1 MSKKVDE
8 RVVEMRFENGQFEK
22 GVAQSTESLNKL
34 KKSLNLE
41 GAAKGLENVNSAA
54 KNASGIESLAA
65 SLEKVEHRFS
75 TMGIVG
81 MRVIENLTDSA
92 MRFAKKTVGFVTNG
106 IINGGKRRAMNLEN
120 ANFQLQ
126 GLLKNE
132 EAVAAVMKN
141 VSDAVDGTA
150 YSLDAAAK
158 VASQLAAS
166 GMKAG
171 DEMFSA
177 LRGVAG
183 VAAMTNS
190 SYEDIG
196 RIFTQVAGQGR
207 MMGDQLLQL
216 SGRGMN
222 AAATLANY
230 LTKVGDGTKYTEA
243 QIRDMVSKGQIS
255 FNTFAAAMDD
265 AFGEHAKAA
274 NSTFEGALSNIK
286 SALGRIGAD
295 FIKPLIA
302 QNGPFVNLFNAIRKK
317 VNQIHEITKPIA
329 EWTTKT
335 IGNMVNK
342 LAGFLEKLNIKNPFA
357 KVNGGDVAKT
367 TKDFNSAADAVGNAA
382 QSLEHFQD
390 IAVRVI
396 RGEFG
401 NGAERVKALANA
413 GEDYAK
419 VQTLVNKVWLRNGKN
434 WSDCTVKA
442 EELEEVI
449 GSLSDTE
456 LKSLGYTEEQ
466 SESLKNLAQQAKETG
481 KPISELINNLQTPTK
496 KGLFLDAIQN
506 GLKGL
511 SKVLK
516 TVKTAWNS
524 VFSPKNLSDG
534 VYKAV
539 ENLHALSEKFVMTD
553 ETADKLQRTF
563 SGLFSALSVVKNFV
577 GGTVAV
583 VLRVVSKLLSS
594 LHISLL
600 DVTAAVGDAITK
612 FKEWL
617 NSNNI
622 FVRTFGAIATNA
634 QKAALAI
641 RDWVKAFTELPVVQ
655 KTVTSVKT
663 AIVNAFNAT
672 KEVFSD
678 GKKRIADF
686 IDNWKDLDKIT
697 LDNLKA
703 MLIDFK
709 KNVLDEFFK
718 VNFNFSFKGITNKI
732 KGLKTSMK
740 TELKSATNI
749 LDGFKTSLFKLAE
762 EARSKIHMGDI
773 FGYGM
778 AALMVKSVMDIG
790 KSLEMLEG
798 PLAGVTSVV
807 KGLAGIERS
816 ISKYIDAKTFIDRSK
831 AINVLA
837 TAIVKLAIAVALL
850 VASMYV
856 INDINQNGE
865 LSMPLLT
872 LIGLMGT
879 LALLAYAV
887 SKVNFSGIA
896 KISGIMFSIGG
907 AITLLALSLKTLD
920 GLSDDIETTCK
931 KAVVLFGLMLVL
943 GLVAMALGKY
953 VPEFSK
959 GSIALIAFSAS
970 IYILAKALKVIS
982 KIDMRGLGRSFA
994 TIAGLIV
1001 VLGIAARGLKG
1012 ISFSGGV
1019 ALIAMVIAL
1028 KILMS
1033 ALDDLCN
1040 FDGTRIAENLLT
1052 IIGILWILAALMAI
1066 TNLAGVNAAKGGIG
1080 MLALAGAM
1088 YTMVKVIKAMAEI
1101 SQDDLKRI
1109 KPILISLLGIFGVL
1123 IVVSNLAGQF
1133 AHRAGM
1139 MLMMA
1144 AGSLLILTGVI
1155 VVLKNMS
1162 PDGLWRAVGVI
1173 AVLEAMFAGL
1183 IAVTHLAK
1191 NCKSTLVLLTV
1202 TIAMMTVA
1210 LMTLAHLDPASLDA
1224 AKSALASIIATFAL
1238 LVAAT
1243 GMFKDEDLAKKFG
1256 GLMSLVLVT
1265 GILATIIVGMAKLS
1279 PDQALP
1285 CAQALATLLTA
1296 LATSLFILSIAGK
1309 DADEAMKAAYKMTG
1323 VVAILGATLIVMSA
1337 LNVSNA
1343 VENATALS
1351 LLLLALSASMVI
1363 LFTFGGDVGKKAII
1377 SAYLMSGV
1385 LAILG
1390 LVLAEMTA
1398 LNVSNA
1404 MENAKALSLLIV
1416 SLSEACVLLGVVGIF
1431 GKEAIAGVGVLAALI
1446 VAIGGIMYGIGVLA
1460 QHQSS
1465 MDEFLDHGIV
1475 TLGKIGEG
1483 LGNFIGSFVKMFAET
1498 AASALPSIGT
1508 SLSMFMVNLMPFIT
1522 AGKTIGSD
1530 TSLLDGIVAITKAV
1544 LLLTAADFL
1553 SGITSLIG
1561 LGTSFTGLS
1570 EKFTAIGEAMVAFSN
1585 ATAGV
1590 NSEQVTASA
1599 EAAASLA
1606 EVFKSLPKEGGWF
1619 QTVFG
1624 EQDLSGFSAKLEDFG
1639 NALTSYGNSVADL
1652 KVDAINNSVPAANSL
1667 VGILKTLPNSG
1678 GTLQTFLGSKDM
1690 ESFSNDLSGFGT
1702 ALVNYGN
1709 SVANLK
1715 VSAIKDSVP
1724 AAEGLADFMKALPS
1738 SGGTWQKVFGNK
1750 NASNFGGQ
1758 LETFGTSMKNLSDTL
1773 SGVKFSYYDS
1783 AATALNTITE
1793 AVTNFDVGS
1802 LNYIVTSIGG
1812 LGARASTA
1820 FTTNVEQSTI
1830 KNAFDAPLNKAVS
1843 SVRSCMSKFYS
1854 AGSYLVTG
1862 FVNGI
1867 RDNIYRAQLAAIKMA
1882 NDTELAARSELDIN
1896 SPSKVFRKIGAGVPE
1911 GFAQGIERFSY
1922 LGIRAVEGMSD
1933 NAIDATS
1940 KVLSSITAVLTD
1952 DVNSQPTIRPIVDL
1966 SNVESS
1972 SDAISNMLAID
1983 PTVSAFSNVRSI
1995 SAMMNRN
2002 QNGANDDIVSAIN
2015 DLGKTIGKAS
2025 GDTYQ
2030 INGITYDSGSEVSEA
2045 IQTLIRASIIEGR
2058 R

>member
-41 GAAKGLENVNSAA
+41 GAAKGLENVNSTA
-54 KNASGIESLAA
+54 KNTSGIESLAA

-132 EAVAAVMKN
+132 EAVAAVMQN

-171 DEMFSA
+171 DQMFSA

-222 AAATLANY
+222 AAATLASY
-230 LTKVGDGTKYTEA
+230 LTKIGDGTKYTEA

-255 FNTFAAAMDD
+255 FDTFAAAMDD

-317 VNQIHEITKPIA
+317 INQIHEITKPIA

-342 LAGFLEKLNIKNPFA
+342 LAGFLEKLDIKNPFA
-357 KVNGGDVAKT
+357 KVNSGDVAKT
-367 TKDFNSAADAVGNAA
+367 TKAFNSAADAVGNAA

-466 SESLKNLAQQAKETG
+466 SESLKNLAQQAKDTG

-496 KGLFLDAIQN
+496 KDLFLDAIQN

-516 TVKTAWNS
+516 TVKTAWND
-524 VFSPKNLSDG
+524 VFSPKSLSDG

-553 ETADKLQRTF
+553 ETADKLRRTF

-583 VLRVVSKLLSS
+583 ALRVVSKLLSS

-641 RDWVKAFTELPVVQ
+641 RDWIKAFIELPVVQ

-672 KEVFSD
+672 KEAFSD

-709 KNVLDEFFK
+709 KNVLDEFFR
-718 VNFNFSFKGITNKI
+718 VNFNFSFKGITNKV

-740 TELKSATNI
+740 TELKSATSI
-749 LDGFKTSLFKLAE
+749 LDGFKTSLFNLAE
-762 EARSKIHMGDI
+762 EVRSKVRIGDI

-778 AALMVKSVMDIG
+778 AALMVKSVMGIG

-798 PLAGVTSVV
+798 PIAGVTSVV
-807 KGLAGIERS
+807 KGLAGIEKS

-865 LSMPLLT
+865 LSTPLLT
-872 LIGLMGT
+872 LIGLMGM

-907 AITLLALSLKTLD
+907 AIALLALALKTMD
-920 GLSDDIETTCK
+920 GLSSDDKTYK
-931 KAVVLFGLMLVL
+931 NAVVLIALIGVL
-943 GLVAMALGKY
+943 GVVAVALGER
-953 VPEFSK
+953 VSQLSK
-959 GSIALIAFSAS
+959 GSIAIIAFAAAV
-970 IYILAKALKVIS
+970 YILAKALKSIS
-982 KIDMRGLGRSFA
+982 KIDKDSLNRSFA
-994 TIAGLIV
+994 TLVGLI
-1001 VLGIAARGLKG
+1001 LALSIAAQGLTG
-1012 ISFSGGV
+1012 LSFSGGV
-1019 ALIAMVIAL
+1019 GLIAMVIAL
-1028 KILMS
+1028 KLLMS

-1040 FDGTRIAENLLT
+1040 FDGNKIAENLLT
-1052 IIGILWILAALMAI
+1052 IIGILGILAALMAI
-1066 TNLAGVNAAKGGIG
+1066 TNLAGTNAATGGIG
-1080 MLALAGAM
+1080 MLALAAAM
-1088 YTMVKVIKAMAEI
+1088 YTMVKAVKAMAEI

-1109 KPILISLLGIFGVL
+1109 TPILISLLGIFGVL
-1123 IVVSNLAGQF
+1123 IAVSNLAGQF

-1139 MLMMA
+1139 MLLMA

-1162 PDGLWRAVGVI
+1162 PDGLWKAVGVI

-1191 NCKSTLVLLTV
+1191 DCKSTLVLLTV

-1224 AKSALASIIATFAL
+1224 AKSALASVIATFAL
-1238 LVAAT
+1238 LVAVT
-1243 GMFKDEDLAKKFG
+1243 GMFKGEDLAKKFG

-1265 GILATIIVGMAKLS
+1265 GILAAIIVGMAKLS

-1285 CAQALATLLTA
+1285 CAQALAVLLTA
-1296 LATSLFILSIAGK
+1296 LAASLFILSIAGK
-1309 DADEAMKAAYKMTG
+1309 DADEAMAAAYKMTG
-1323 VVAILGATLIVMSA
+1323 VVLILGAILTAMSA
-1337 LNVSNA
+1337 LNASNA
-1343 VENATALS
+1343 VENAKGLS
-1351 LLLLALSASMVI
+1351 LLLLALSTSMVI
-1363 LFTFGGDVGKKAII
+1363 LSTFGGDVSGKAII
-1377 SAYLMSGV
+1377 AAYAMSGV

-1404 MENAKALSLLIV
+1404 IENAAALSILVV
-1416 SLSEACVLLGVVGIF
+1416 SLSTACVLLAFAGSLGAA
-1431 GKEAIAGVGVLAALI
+1431 AIIGVGSLAALI
-1446 VAIGGIMYGIGVLA
+1446 VAIGGIMYGIGALS
-1460 QHQSS
+1460 QYQPS

-1498 AASALPSIGT
+1498 AASALPSIAT
-1508 SLSMFMVNLMPFIT
+1508 SLSMFMVNLMPFVT
-1522 AGKTIGSD
+1522 AGKMIGSD

-1553 SGITSLIG
+1553 SGLASLIG

-1570 EKFTAIGEAMVAFSN
+1570 EKFKAIGEAMTAFSN
-1585 ATAGV
+1585 ATTDV
-1590 NSEQVTASA
+1590 NSEQIKASA
-1599 EAAASLA
+1599 EAAASLT
-1606 EVFKSLPKEGGWF
+1606 EVLKSLPKEGGWW

-1624 EQDLSGFSAKLEDFG
+1624 EQDLSGFSSKLEDFG
-1639 NALTSYGNSVADL
+1639 NALTSYGNSVAEL

-1667 VGILKTLPNSG
+1667 VEVLKSLPNSG
-1678 GTLQTFLGSKDM
+1678 GTLQKFLGNKDM
-1690 ESFSNDLSGFGT
+1690 TSFSNDISGFGT
-1702 ALVNYGN
+1702 ALVNYGE
-1709 SVANLK
+1709 SVTDLK
-1715 VSAIKDSVP
+1715 VDAIKNSVP
-1724 AAEGLADFMKALPS
+1724 AAEALADFVKALPS
-1738 SGGTWQKVFGNK
+1738 SGGAWQKVFGNK
-1750 NASNFGGQ
+1750 NASDFSNQ
-1758 LETFGTSMKNLSDTL
+1758 LEALGTSMKNLSNTL
-1773 SGVKFSYYDS
+1773 SEVEFSYYDS
-1783 AATALNTITE
+1783 AATALNSITE
-1793 AVTNFDVGS
+1793 AVANFNVGS
-1802 LNYIVTSIGG
+1802 LNSIVTSIGG
-1812 LGARASTA
+1812 LGTQASTA
-1820 FTTNVEQSTI
+1820 FTTNVEQSAI

-1843 SVRSCMSKFYS
+1843 SARSGMSKFYD
-1854 AGSYLVTG
+1854 AGRYLVAG
-1862 FVNGI
+1862 FANGI
-1867 RDNIYRAQLAAIKMA
+1867 RDNIYLAQRAAIA
-1882 NDTELAARSELDIN
+1882 LADNTESAARSRLRIN

-1922 LGIRAVEGMSD
+1922 LGTMAVNDMSND
-1933 NAIDATS
+1933 VIDSAS
-1940 KVLSSITAVLTD
+1940 KVLSNVTAALTD
-1952 DVNSQPTIRPIVDL
+1952 DVNTQPMIRPIVDL

-1972 SDAISNMLAID
+1972 SDAISNMLAMD
-1983 PTVSAFSNVRSI
+1983 PTVSAFSNVHSI

-2002 QNGANDDIVSAIN
+2002 QNGVNDDVVSAIK

-2030 INGITYDSGSEVSEA
+2030 INGITYDSGSEVSDA

>member
-54 KNASGIESLAA
+54 KNTSGIESLAA

-92 MRFAKKTVGFVTNG
+92 MRFAKKTVGFVTGG

-132 EAVAAVMKN
+132 EAVAAVMQN

-171 DEMFSA
+171 DQMFSA

-222 AAATLANY
+222 AAATLASY
-230 LTKVGDGTKYTEA
+230 LTKIGDGTKYTEA

-255 FNTFAAAMDD
+255 FDTFAAAMDD

-342 LAGFLEKLNIKNPFA
+342 LAGFLEKLDIKNPFA

-367 TKDFNSAADAVGNAA
+367 TKAFNSAADAVGSAA

-401 NGAERVKALANA
+401 NGAERIKALANA

-466 SESLKNLAQQAKETG
+466 SESLKNLAQQAKDTG

-496 KGLFLDAIQN
+496 KDLFLDAIQN

-524 VFSPKNLSDG
+524 VFSPKSLSDG

-553 ETADKLQRTF
+553 ETADKLRRTF
-563 SGLFSALSVVKNFV
+563 SGLFSVLSVIKNFV
-577 GGTVAV
+577 GGTVAI

-622 FVRTFGAIATNA
+622 FVRTFGAIAANA

-641 RDWVKAFTELPVVQ
+641 RDWVKAFIELPVVQ
-655 KTVTSVKT
+655 KTVASVKT

-672 KEVFSD
+672 KEAFSD

-686 IDNWKDLDKIT
+686 IDRWKDLDKIT

-718 VNFNFSFKGITNKI
+718 VNFNFSFKGITNKV

-749 LDGFKTSLFKLAE
+749 LDGFKTSLFNLAE
-762 EARSKIHMGDI
+762 EVRSKIHMGDI

-778 AALMVKSVMDIG
+778 AALMVKSVMGIG

-798 PLAGVTSVV
+798 PIAGVTSVV
-807 KGLAGIERS
+807 KGLAGIEKS
-816 ISKYIDAKTFIDRSK
+816 ISKYIDAKTFIDKAK
-831 AINVLA
+831 AINVLSSA
-837 TAIVKLAIAVALL
+837 VVKLAIAVALL

-856 INDINQNGE
+856 INEINQNGE
-865 LSMPLLT
+865 LSTPLLT
-872 LIGLMGT
+872 LIGLMGM
-879 LALLAYAV
+879 LALLSYTV

-907 AITLLALSLKTLD
+907 AIALLALALKTMD
-920 GLSDDIETTCK
+920 GLSSDDKTYK
-931 KAVVLFGLMLVL
+931 NAVVLIALIGVL
-943 GLVAMALGKY
+943 GVVAVALGER
-953 VPEFSK
+953 VPQLSK
-959 GSIALIAFSAS
+959 GSIAIIAFAAAV
-970 IYILAKALKVIS
+970 YILAKALKSIS
-982 KIDMRGLGRSFA
+982 KIDKDSLNRSFA
-994 TIAGLIV
+994 TLVGLI
-1001 VLGIAARGLKG
+1001 LALSIAAQGLKG
-1012 ISFSGGV
+1012 LSFSGGV
-1019 ALIAMVIAL
+1019 GLIAMVIAL
-1028 KILMS
+1028 KLLMS

-1040 FDGTRIAENLLT
+1040 FDGNKIAENLLT
-1052 IIGILWILAALMAI
+1052 IIGILGILAALMAI
-1066 TNLAGVNAAKGGIG
+1066 TNLAGTNAATGGIG
-1080 MLALAGAM
+1080 MLALAAAM
-1088 YTMVKVIKAMAEI
+1088 YTMVKAVKAMAEI

-1109 KPILISLLGIFGVL
+1109 TPILISLLGIFGVL
-1123 IVVSNLAGQF
+1123 IAVSNLAGQF

-1139 MLMMA
+1139 MLLMA

-1162 PDGLWRAVGVI
+1162 PDGLWKAVGVI

-1191 NCKSTLVLLTV
+1191 DCKSTLVLLTV

-1224 AKSALASIIATFAL
+1224 AKSALASVIATFAL
-1238 LVAAT
+1238 LVAVT
-1243 GMFKDEDLAKKFG
+1243 GMFKGEDLAKKFG

-1265 GILATIIVGMAKLS
+1265 GILAAIIVGMAKLS

-1285 CAQALATLLTA
+1285 CAQALAVLLTA
-1296 LATSLFILSIAGK
+1296 LAASLFILSIAGK
-1309 DADEAMKAAYKMTG
+1309 DADEAMAAAYKMTG
-1323 VVAILGATLIVMSA
+1323 VVLILGAILTAMSA
-1337 LNVSNA
+1337 LNASNA
-1343 VENATALS
+1343 VENAKGLS
-1351 LLLLALSASMVI
+1351 LLLLALSTSMVI
-1363 LFTFGGDVGKKAII
+1363 LSTFGGDVSGKAII
-1377 SAYLMSGV
+1377 AAYAMSGV

-1404 MENAKALSLLIV
+1404 IENAAALSILVV
-1416 SLSEACVLLGVVGIF
+1416 SLSTACVLLAFAGSLGAA
-1431 GKEAIAGVGVLAALI
+1431 AIIGVGSLAALI
-1446 VAIGGIMYGIGVLA
+1446 VAIGGIMYGIGALS
-1460 QHQSS
+1460 QYQPS

-1498 AASALPSIGT
+1498 AASALPSIAT
-1508 SLSMFMVNLMPFIT
+1508 SLSMFMVNLMPFVM
-1522 AGKTIGSD
+1522 AGKMIGSD

-1553 SGITSLIG
+1553 SGIASLIG

-1585 ATAGV
+1585 ATTGV
-1590 NSEQVTASA
+1590 NSEQIKASA

-1606 EVFKSLPKEGGWF
+1606 EVFNSLPKEGGWF

-1624 EQDLSGFSAKLEDFG
+1624 EQDLSGFSSKLEDFG
-1639 NALTSYGNSVADL
+1639 NALTSYGNSVAEL

-1667 VGILKTLPNSG
+1667 VEVLKSLPNSG
-1678 GTLQTFLGSKDM
+1678 GTLQKFLGNKDM
-1690 ESFSNDLSGFGT
+1690 TSFSNDISGFGT
-1702 ALVNYGN
+1702 ALVNYGE
-1709 SVANLK
+1709 SVTDLK
-1715 VSAIKDSVP
+1715 VDAIKNSVP
-1724 AAEGLADFMKALPS
+1724 AAEALADFVKALPS
-1738 SGGTWQKVFGNK
+1738 SGGAWQKVFGNK
-1750 NASNFGGQ
+1750 NASDFSNQ
-1758 LETFGTSMKNLSDTL
+1758 LEALGTSMKNLSNTL
-1773 SGVKFSYYDS
+1773 SEVEFSYYDS
-1783 AATALNTITE
+1783 AATALNSITE
-1793 AVTNFDVGS
+1793 AVANFNVGS
-1802 LNYIVTSIGG
+1802 LNSIVTSIGG
-1812 LGARASTA
+1812 LGTRASTA
-1820 FTTNVEQSTI
+1820 FTTNVEQSAI

-1843 SVRSCMSKFYS
+1843 SARSGMSKFYD
-1854 AGSYLVTG
+1854 AGRYLVAG
-1862 FVNGI
+1862 FANGI
-1867 RDNIYRAQLAAIKMA
+1867 RDNIYLAQRAAIA
-1882 NDTELAARSELDIN
+1882 LADNTESAARSRLHIN

-1922 LGIRAVEGMSD
+1922 LGARAVESMSND
-1933 NAIDATS
+1933 AIGSAS
-1940 KVLSSITAVLTD
+1940 KVLSNVTAALTD
-1952 DVNSQPTIRPIVDL
+1952 DVNTQPTIRPIVDL
-1966 SNVESS
+1966 SNVENS
-1972 SDAISNMLAID
+1972 SDAISNMLAMD
-1983 PTVSAFSNVRSI
+1983 PTVSAFSNVHSI

-2002 QNGANDDIVSAIN
+2002 QNGANDDVVSAIK

-2030 INGITYDSGSEVSEA
+2030 INGITYDSGSEVSDA

>member
-41 GAAKGLENVNSAA
+41 GAAKGLENVNSTA
-54 KNASGIESLAA
+54 KNTSGIESLAA

-132 EAVAAVMKN
+132 EAVAAVMQN

-171 DEMFSA
+171 DQMFSA

-222 AAATLANY
+222 AAATLASY
-230 LTKVGDGTKYTEA
+230 LTKIGDGTKYTEA

-255 FNTFAAAMDD
+255 FDIFAAAMDD

-342 LAGFLEKLNIKNPFA
+342 LAGFLEKLDIKNPFA

-367 TKDFNSAADAVGNAA
+367 TKAFNSAADAVGNAA

-466 SESLKNLAQQAKETG
+466 SESLKNLAQQAKDTG

-496 KGLFLDAIQN
+496 KDLFLDAIQN

-516 TVKTAWNS
+516 TVKTAWND
-524 VFSPKNLSDG
+524 VFSPKSLSDG

-553 ETADKLQRTF
+553 ETADKLRRTF

-583 VLRVVSKLLSS
+583 ALRVVSKLLSS

-641 RDWVKAFTELPVVQ
+641 RDWIKAFIELPVVQ

-678 GKKRIADF
+678 GRKRIADF

-718 VNFNFSFKGITNKI
+718 VNFNFSFKGITNKV

-740 TELKSATNI
+740 TELRSATSI
-749 LDGFKTSLFKLAE
+749 LDGFKTSLFNLAE
-762 EARSKIHMGDI
+762 EVRSKVRIGDI

-807 KGLAGIERS
+807 EGLAGIEKS

-865 LSMPLLT
+865 LSTPLLT
-872 LIGLMGT
+872 LIGLMGM

-896 KISGIMFSIGG
+896 KISGTMFSIGG
-907 AITLLALSLKTLD
+907 AIALLALALKTMD
-920 GLSDDIETTCK
+920 GLSSDDKTYK
-931 KAVVLFGLMLVL
+931 NAVVLIALIGVL
-943 GLVAMALGKY
+943 GVVAVALGER
-953 VPEFSK
+953 VPQFSK
-959 GSIALIAFSAS
+959 GSIAIIAFAAA
-970 IYILAKALKVIS
+970 IYILAKALKSIS
-982 KIDMRGLGRSFA
+982 KIDKDSLNRSFA
-994 TIAGLIV
+994 TLVGLI
-1001 VLGIAARGLKG
+1001 LALSIAAQGLKG
-1012 ISFSGGV
+1012 LSFSGGV
-1019 ALIAMVIAL
+1019 GLIAMVIAL
-1028 KILMS
+1028 KLLMS

-1040 FDGTRIAENLLT
+1040 FDGNKIAENLLT
-1052 IIGILWILAALMAI
+1052 IIGILGILAALMAI
-1066 TNLAGVNAAKGGIG
+1066 TNLAGTNAATGGIG
-1080 MLALAGAM
+1080 MLALAAAM
-1088 YTMVKVIKAMAEI
+1088 YTMVKAVKAMAEI

-1109 KPILISLLGIFGVL
+1109 TPILISLLGIFGVL
-1123 IVVSNLAGQF
+1123 IAVSNLAGQF

-1139 MLMMA
+1139 MLLMA
-1144 AGSLLILTGVI
+1144 AGSLLILTGAI

-1162 PDGLWRAVGVI
+1162 PDGLWKAVGVI

-1191 NCKSTLVLLTV
+1191 DCKSTLVLLTV

-1224 AKSALASIIATFAL
+1224 AKSALASVIATFAL
-1238 LVAAT
+1238 LVAVT
-1243 GMFKDEDLAKKFG
+1243 GMFKGEDLAKKFG

-1265 GILATIIVGMAKLS
+1265 GILAAIIVGMAKLS

-1285 CAQALATLLTA
+1285 CAQALAVLLTA
-1296 LATSLFILSIAGK
+1296 LAASLFILSIAGK
-1309 DADEAMKAAYKMTG
+1309 DADEAMAAAYKMTG
-1323 VVAILGATLIVMSA
+1323 VVLILGAILTAMSA
-1337 LNVSNA
+1337 LNASNA
-1343 VENATALS
+1343 VENAKGLS
-1351 LLLLALSASMVI
+1351 LLLLALSTSMVI
-1363 LFTFGGDVGKKAII
+1363 LSTFGGNVSGKAII
-1377 SAYLMSGV
+1377 AAYAMSGV

-1404 MENAKALSLLIV
+1404 IENAAALSILVV
-1416 SLSEACVLLGVVGIF
+1416 SLSTACVLLAFAGSLGAA
-1431 GKEAIAGVGVLAALI
+1431 AIIGVGSLAALI
-1446 VAIGGIMYGIGVLA
+1446 VAIGGIMYGIGALS
-1460 QHQSS
+1460 QYQPS

-1498 AASALPSIGT
+1498 AASALPSIAT
-1508 SLSMFMVNLMPFIT
+1508 SLSMFMVNLMPFVT
-1522 AGKTIGSD
+1522 AGKMIGSD

-1553 SGITSLIG
+1553 SGIASLIG

-1585 ATAGV
+1585 ATTGV
-1590 NSEQVTASA
+1590 NSEQIKASA

-1606 EVFKSLPKEGGWF
+1606 EVFNSLPKEGGWF

-1624 EQDLSGFSAKLEDFG
+1624 EQDLSGFSSKLEDFG
-1639 NALTSYGNSVADL
+1639 NALTSYGNSVAEL

-1667 VGILKTLPNSG
+1667 VEVLKSLPNSG
-1678 GTLQTFLGSKDM
+1678 GTLQKFLGNKDM
-1690 ESFSNDLSGFGT
+1690 TSFSNDISGFGT
-1702 ALVNYGN
+1702 ALVNYGE
-1709 SVANLK
+1709 SVTDLK
-1715 VSAIKDSVP
+1715 VDAIKNSVP
-1724 AAEGLADFMKALPS
+1724 AAEALADFVKALPS
-1738 SGGTWQKVFGNK
+1738 SGGAWQKVFGNK
-1750 NASNFGGQ
+1750 NASDFSNQ
-1758 LETFGTSMKNLSDTL
+1758 LEALGTSMKNLSNTL
-1773 SGVKFSYYDS
+1773 SEVEFSYYDS
-1783 AATALNTITE
+1783 AATALNSITE
-1793 AVTNFDVGS
+1793 AVANFNVGS
-1802 LNYIVTSIGG
+1802 LNSIVTSIGG
-1812 LGARASTA
+1812 LGTQASTT
-1820 FTTNVEQSTI
+1820 FTTNVENSAI

-1843 SVRSCMSKFYS
+1843 SARSSMSKFYD
-1854 AGSYLVTG
+1854 AGRYLVAG
-1862 FVNGI
+1862 FANGI
-1867 RDNIYRAQLAAIKMA
+1867 RDNIYLAQRAAIA
-1882 NDTELAARSELDIN
+1882 LADNTESAARSRLHIN
-1896 SPSKVFRKIGAGVPE
+1896 SPSKVFRNIGAGVPE

-1922 LGIRAVEGMSD
+1922 LGARAVESMSND
-1933 NAIDATS
+1933 AIGSAS
-1940 KVLSSITAVLTD
+1940 KVLSNVTAALTD
-1952 DVNSQPTIRPIVDL
+1952 DVNTQPTIRPIVDL
-1966 SNVESS
+1966 SNVENS
-1972 SDAISNMLAID
+1972 SDAISNMLAMD
-1983 PTVSAFSNVRSI
+1983 PTVSAFSNVHSI

-2002 QNGANDDIVSAIN
+2002 QNGANDDVVSAIK

-2030 INGITYDSGSEVSEA
+2030 INGITYDSGSEVSDA

>member
-41 GAAKGLENVNSAA
+41 GAAKGLENVNSTA
-54 KNASGIESLAA
+54 KNTSGIESLAA

-132 EAVAAVMKN
+132 EAVAAVMQN

-171 DEMFSA
+171 DQMFSA

-222 AAATLANY
+222 AAATLASY
-230 LTKVGDGTKYTEA
+230 LTKIGDGTKYTEA

-255 FNTFAAAMDD
+255 FDTFAAAMDD

-342 LAGFLEKLNIKNPFA
+342 LAGFLEKLDIKNPFA

-367 TKDFNSAADAVGNAA
+367 TKAFNSAADAVDNAA

-419 VQTLVNKVWLRNGKN
+419 VQTLVNKVWLRNGNN

-466 SESLKNLAQQAKETG
+466 SESLKNLAQQAKDTG

-496 KGLFLDAIQN
+496 KNLFLDAIQN

-516 TVKTAWNS
+516 TVKTAWND
-524 VFSPKNLSDG
+524 VFSPKSLSDG

-553 ETADKLQRTF
+553 ETADKLRRTF

-583 VLRVVSKLLSS
+583 ALRVVSKLLSS

-634 QKAALAI
+634 QKAVLAI
-641 RDWVKAFTELPVVQ
+641 RDWIKAFIELPVVQ

-672 KEVFSD
+672 KEAFSD
-678 GKKRIADF
+678 GRKRIADF

-718 VNFNFSFKGITNKI
+718 VNFNFSFKGITNKV

-740 TELKSATNI
+740 TELRSATSI
-749 LDGFKTSLFKLAE
+749 LDGFKTSLFNLAE
-762 EARSKIHMGDI
+762 EVRSKVRIGYI

-798 PLAGVTSVV
+798 PIAGVTSVV
-807 KGLAGIERS
+807 KGLAGIEKS
-816 ISKYIDAKTFIDRSK
+816 ISKYIDAKTFIDKAK
-831 AINVLA
+831 AINVLSSA
-837 TAIVKLAIAVALL
+837 VVKLAIAVALL

-856 INDINQNGE
+856 INEINQNGE
-865 LSMPLLT
+865 LSTPLLT
-872 LIGLMGT
+872 LIGLMGM

-907 AITLLALSLKTLD
+907 AIALLALALKTMD
-920 GLSDDIETTCK
+920 GLSSDDKTYK
-931 KAVVLFGLMLVL
+931 NAVVLIALIGVL
-943 GLVAMALGKY
+943 GVVAVALGER
-953 VPEFSK
+953 VPQLSK
-959 GSIALIAFSAS
+959 GSIAIIAFAAAV
-970 IYILAKALKVIS
+970 YILAKALKSVS
-982 KIDMRGLGRSFA
+982 KIDKDSLNRSFA
-994 TIAGLIV
+994 TLVGLI
-1001 VLGIAARGLKG
+1001 LALSIAAQGLKG
-1012 ISFSGGV
+1012 LSFSGGV
-1019 ALIAMVIAL
+1019 GLIAMVIAL
-1028 KILMS
+1028 KLLMS

-1040 FDGTRIAENLLT
+1040 FDGNKISENLLT
-1052 IIGILWILAALMAI
+1052 IIGILGILAALMAI
-1066 TNLAGVNAAKGGIG
+1066 TNLAGTNAATGGIG
-1080 MLALAGAM
+1080 MLALAAAM
-1088 YTMVKVIKAMAEI
+1088 YTMVKAVKAMAEI

-1109 KPILISLLGIFGVL
+1109 TPILISLLGIFGVL
-1123 IVVSNLAGQF
+1123 IAVSNLAGQF

-1139 MLMMA
+1139 MLLMA

-1162 PDGLWRAVGVI
+1162 PDGLWKAVGVI

-1191 NCKSTLVLLTV
+1191 DCKSTLVLLTV

-1224 AKSALASIIATFAL
+1224 AKSALASVIATFAL
-1238 LVAAT
+1238 LVAVI
-1243 GMFKDEDLAKKFG
+1243 GMFKGEDLAKKFG

-1265 GILATIIVGMAKLS
+1265 GILAAIIVGMAKLS

-1285 CAQALATLLTA
+1285 CAQALAVLLTA
-1296 LATSLFILSIAGK
+1296 LAASLFILSIAGK
-1309 DADEAMKAAYKMTG
+1309 DADEAMAAAYKMTG
-1323 VVAILGATLIVMSA
+1323 VVLILGAILTAMSA
-1337 LNVSNA
+1337 LNASNA
-1343 VENATALS
+1343 VENAKGLS
-1351 LLLLALSASMVI
+1351 LLLLALSTSMVI
-1363 LFTFGGDVGKKAII
+1363 LSTFGGDVSGKAII
-1377 SAYLMSGV
+1377 AAYAMSGV

-1404 MENAKALSLLIV
+1404 IENAAALSILVV
-1416 SLSEACVLLGVVGIF
+1416 SLSTACVLLAFAGSLGAA
-1431 GKEAIAGVGVLAALI
+1431 AIIGVGSLAALI
-1446 VAIGGIMYGIGVLA
+1446 VAIGGIMYGIGALS
-1460 QHQSS
+1460 QYQPS

-1498 AASALPSIGT
+1498 AASALPSIAT
-1508 SLSMFMVNLMPFIT
+1508 SLSMFMVNLMPFVT
-1522 AGKTIGSD
+1522 AGKMIGSD
-1530 TSLLDGIVAITKAV
+1530 TSLLDGIVAIIKAV

-1553 SGITSLIG
+1553 SGIASLIG

-1585 ATAGV
+1585 ATTGV
-1590 NSEQVTASA
+1590 NSEQIKASA

-1606 EVFKSLPKEGGWF
+1606 EVFNSLPKEGGWF

-1624 EQDLSGFSAKLEDFG
+1624 EQDLSGFSSKLEDFG
-1639 NALTSYGNSVADL
+1639 NALTSYGNSVAEL

-1667 VGILKTLPNSG
+1667 VEVLKSLPNSG
-1678 GTLQTFLGSKDM
+1678 GTLQKFLGNKDM
-1690 ESFSNDLSGFGT
+1690 TSFSNDISGFGT
-1702 ALVNYGN
+1702 ALVSYGE
-1709 SVANLK
+1709 SVTDLK
-1715 VSAIKDSVP
+1715 VDAIKNSVP
-1724 AAEGLADFMKALPS
+1724 AAEALADFVKALPS
-1738 SGGTWQKVFGNK
+1738 SGGAWQKVFGNK
-1750 NASNFGGQ
+1750 NASDFSNQ
-1758 LETFGTSMKNLSDTL
+1758 LEALGTSMKNLSNTL
-1773 SGVKFSYYDS
+1773 SEVEFSYYDS
-1783 AATALNTITE
+1783 AATALNSITE
-1793 AVTNFDVGS
+1793 AVANFNVDS
-1802 LNYIVTSIGG
+1802 LNSIVTSIGG
-1812 LGARASTA
+1812 LGTQASTT
-1820 FTTNVEQSTI
+1820 FTTNVENSTI

-1843 SVRSCMSKFYS
+1843 SARSGMSKFYD
-1854 AGSYLVTG
+1854 AGRYLVAG
-1862 FVNGI
+1862 FANGI
-1867 RDNIYRAQLAAIKMA
+1867 RDNIYLAQRAAIA
-1882 NDTELAARSELDIN
+1882 LADHTESAARSRLHIN

-1922 LGIRAVEGMSD
+1922 LGARAVESMSND
-1933 NAIDATS
+1933 AIGSAS
-1940 KVLSSITAVLTD
+1940 KVLSNVTAALTD
-1952 DVNSQPTIRPIVDL
+1952 DVNTQPTIRPIVDL
-1966 SNVESS
+1966 SNVENS
-1972 SDAISNMLAID
+1972 SDAISNMLAMD
-1983 PTVSAFSNVRSI
+1983 PTVSAFSNVHSI

-2002 QNGANDDIVSAIN
+2002 QNGANDDVVSAIK

-2030 INGITYDSGSEVSEA
+2030 INGITYDSGSEVSDA

>member
-54 KNASGIESLAA
+54 KNTSGIESLAA

-132 EAVAAVMKN
+132 EAVAAVMQN

-207 MMGDQLLQL
+207 LMGDQLLQL
-216 SGRGMN
+216 SVRGMN

-255 FNTFAAAMDD
+255 FDIFAAAMDD

-367 TKDFNSAADAVGNAA
+367 TKAFNSAADAVGNAA

-516 TVKTAWNS
+516 TIKTAWNS

-641 RDWVKAFTELPVVQ
+641 RDWVKAFIELPVVQ

-663 AIVNAFNAT
+663 AIVNVFNAT

-718 VNFNFSFKGITNKI
+718 VNFNFSFKGITNKV

-798 PLAGVTSVV
+798 PIAGVTSVV
-807 KGLAGIERS
+807 KGFAGIEKS
-816 ISKYIDAKTFIDRSK
+816 ISKYIDAKTFIDKAK
-831 AINVLA
+831 AINVLSSA
-837 TAIVKLAIAVALL
+837 VVKLAIAVALL

-872 LIGLMGT
+872 LIGLMGM

-887 SKVNFSGIA
+887 SKVNFSGVA

-907 AITLLALSLKTLD
+907 AITLLALALKTMD
-920 GLSDDIETTCK
+920 GLSSDDKTYK
-931 KAVVLFGLMLVL
+931 NAVVLIALIGVL
-943 GLVAMALGKY
+943 GVVAVALGER
-953 VPEFSK
+953 VPQLSK
-959 GSIALIAFSAS
+959 GSIAIIAFAAGV
-970 IYILAKALKVIS
+970 YILAKALKSIG
-982 KIDMRGLGRSFA
+982 KIDKDSLNRSFA
-994 TIAGLIV
+994 TLVGLI
-1001 VLGIAARGLKG
+1001 LALSIAAQGLKG
-1012 ISFSGGV
+1012 LSFSGGV
-1019 ALIAMVIAL
+1019 GLIAMVIAL
-1028 KILMS
+1028 KVLMS

-1040 FDGTRIAENLLT
+1040 FDGNRIAENLIT
-1052 IIGILWILAALMAI
+1052 IIGILGILAALMAI
-1066 TNLAGVNAAKGGIG
+1066 TNLAGTNAATGGIG
-1080 MLALAGAM
+1080 MLALATAM
-1088 YTMVKVIKAMAEI
+1088 YTMVKAVKAMAEI
-1101 SQDDLKRI
+1101 SPDDLKRI
-1109 KPILISLLGIFGVL
+1109 TPILISLLGIFGVL
-1123 IVVSNLAGQF
+1123 IAVSNLAGQF

-1183 IAVTHLAK
+1183 IAATHLAK

-1243 GMFKDEDLAKKFG
+1243 GMFKGEDLAKKFG

-1279 PDQALP
+1279 PDHALP

-1296 LATSLFILSIAGK
+1296 LAASLFILSIAGK
-1309 DADEAMKAAYKMTG
+1309 DADEATKAAYKMAG
-1323 VVAILGATLIVMSA
+1323 VVSILGVILIVMSA

-1343 VENATALS
+1343 VENAKGLS
-1351 LLLLALSASMVI
+1351 LLLLALSTSMVI
-1363 LFTFGGDVGKKAII
+1363 LSTFGGDVSKEAIKA
-1377 SAYLMSGV
+1377 AAGMSVV
-1385 LAILG
+1385 LALLG

-1404 MENAKALSLLIV
+1404 IENASALSILVV
-1416 SLSEACVLLGVVGIF
+1416 SLSSACVLLGFVGIF
-1431 GKEAIAGVGVLAALI
+1431 GKKAIAGVGVLAALI
-1446 VAIGGIMYGIGVLA
+1446 VAIGGIMYGIGALA
-1460 QHQSS
+1460 QYQPS

-1483 LGNFIGSFVKMFAET
+1483 LGNLIGSFVKIFAET

-1508 SLSMFMVNLMPFIT
+1508 SLSMFMVNLMPFVT

-1530 TSLLDGIVAITKAV
+1530 TSLLDGIIAITKAV

-1553 SGITSLIG
+1553 SGIASLIG

-1585 ATAGV
+1585 ATTGV
-1590 NSEQVTASA
+1590 NSEQIKASA

-1606 EVFKSLPKEGGWF
+1606 EVFNSLPKEGGWF

-1624 EQDLSGFSAKLEDFG
+1624 EQDLSGFSAKLEGFG
-1639 NALTSYGNSVADL
+1639 NALTSYGNSVANL
-1652 KVDAINNSVPAANSL
+1652 NVSAINNSVPAANSL
-1667 VGILKTLPNSG
+1667 VDILKSLPNSG
-1678 GTLQTFLGSKDM
+1678 GKLQIVLGNKDM
-1690 ESFSNDLSGFGT
+1690 ESFSNDLSGFGK
-1702 ALVNYGN
+1702 ALFNYGN
-1709 SVANLK
+1709 SVANLNAK
-1715 VSAIKDSVP
+1715 AIKDSVP
-1724 AAEGLADFMKALPS
+1724 AAEGLAEFMKALPS
-1738 SGGTWQKVFGNK
+1738 SDGAWQKVFGKK

-1758 LETFGTSMKNLSDTL
+1758 LEAFGTSMKNLSDTL
-1773 SGVKFSYYDS
+1773 SGVEFSYYDS

-1793 AVTNFDVGS
+1793 AVANFDVGS
-1802 LNYIVTSIGG
+1802 LNSIVTSIGSIG
-1812 LGARASTA
+1812 TKASTA

-1830 KNAFDAPLNKAVS
+1830 KNAFDAPLNKAES
-1843 SVRSCMSKFYS
+1843 SVRGYMSKFYS
-1854 AGSYLVTG
+1854 AGGYLVAG
-1862 FVNGI
+1862 FANGI
-1867 RDNIYRAQLAAIKMA
+1867 RDNIYLAQLAAIDLA
-1882 NDTELAARSELDIN
+1882 DDTETAARSKLHIN

-1922 LGIRAVEGMSD
+1922 LGTRAVEGMSND
-1933 NAIDATS
+1933 AIDSAS
-1940 KVLSSITAVLTD
+1940 KVLSNINAVLTD
-1952 DVNSQPTIRPIVDL
+1952 DVNTQPTIRPVVDL

-1972 SDAISNMLAID
+1972 SDAISRMLAID

-2002 QNGANDDIVSAIN
+2002 QNGANDDVVSAIK

>member
-54 KNASGIESLAA
+54 KNTSGIESLAA
-65 SLEKVEHRFS
+65 SLEKVERRFS

-216 SGRGMN
+216 SSRGMN
-222 AAATLANY
+222 AAATLASY
-230 LTKVGDGTKYTEA
+230 LTKIGDGTKYTEA

-255 FNTFAAAMDD
+255 FDTFAAAMDD

-367 TKDFNSAADAVGNAA
+367 TKAFNSAADAVGNAA

-663 AIVNAFNAT
+663 AIVNVFNAT
-672 KEVFSD
+672 KELFSD
-678 GKKRIADF
+678 GKKRISDF

-798 PLAGVTSVV
+798 PIAGVTSVV

-816 ISKYIDAKTFIDRSK
+816 VSKYIDAKTFIDRSK

-872 LIGLMGT
+872 LIGLMGM

-907 AITLLALSLKTLD
+907 AIALLALALKTMD
-920 GLSDDIETTCK
+920 GLSSDDKTYK
-931 KAVVLFGLMLVL
+931 NAVVLIALIGVL
-943 GLVAMALGKY
+943 GVVAVALGER
-953 VPEFSK
+953 VPQLSK
-959 GSIALIAFSAS
+959 GSIAIITFASAV
-970 IYILAKALKVIS
+970 YILAKALKSIGE
-982 KIDMRGLGRSFA
+982 IDKDGLNRSFA
-994 TIAGLIV
+994 TLVGLI
-1001 VLGIAARGLKG
+1001 LALSIAAQGLKG
-1012 ISFSGGV
+1012 LSFSGGV
-1019 ALIAMVIAL
+1019 GLIAMVIAL
-1028 KILMS
+1028 KVLMS
-1033 ALDDLCN
+1033 VLDDLCN
-1040 FDGTRIAENLLT
+1040 FDGNRIAENLLT
-1052 IIGILWILAALMAI
+1052 IIGILGILAALMAI
-1066 TNLAGVNAAKGGIG
+1066 TNLAGTNAATGGIG
-1080 MLALAGAM
+1080 MLALATAM
-1088 YTMVKVIKAMAEI
+1088 YTMVKVVKVMAEI
-1101 SQDDLKRI
+1101 SPDDLKRI
-1109 KPILISLLGIFGVL
+1109 TPILISLLGIFGVL
-1123 IVVSNLAGQF
+1123 IAVSNLAGQF

-1139 MLMMA
+1139 MLLMA

-1202 TIAMMTVA
+1202 AIAMMTVA

-1243 GMFKDEDLAKKFG
+1243 GMFKGEDLAKKFG
-1256 GLMSLVLVT
+1256 GLMSLIVVT

-1309 DADEAMKAAYKMTG
+1309 DADEAMTAAYKMTG
-1323 VVAILGATLIVMSA
+1323 VVSILGVILIVMSA

-1351 LLLLALSASMVI
+1351 LLLLALSASIAI
-1363 LFTFGGDVGKKAII
+1363 LSNFGGDISKKAII
-1377 SAYLMSGV
+1377 AAGGMSVV
-1385 LAILG
+1385 LALLG

-1404 MENAKALSLLIV
+1404 IENAEALSLLIV
-1416 SLSEACVLLGVVGIF
+1416 SLSYACKLLGPIGALG
-1431 GKEAIAGVGVLAALI
+1431 GKAFIGVGVLAALI
-1446 VAIGGIMYGIGVLA
+1446 VAIGGIMYGIGALA
-1460 QHQSS
+1460 QQQSS

-1508 SLSMFMVNLMPFIT
+1508 SLSMFMVNLMPFVT
-1522 AGKTIGSD
+1522 AGKMIGSD

-1553 SGITSLIG
+1553 SGIASLIG

-1585 ATAGV
+1585 ATTGV

-1606 EVFKSLPKEGGWF
+1606 DALSSLPKEGGWF

-1624 EQDLSGFSAKLEDFG
+1624 GQDLSGFSTNLEEFG
-1639 NALTSYGNSVADL
+1639 TALSGYGNSVANL
-1652 KVDAINNSVPAANSL
+1652 NVSAINNSVPAANSL
-1667 VGILKTLPNSG
+1667 VDILKSLPNSG
-1678 GTLQTFLGSKDM
+1678 GKLQIVLGNKDM

-1702 ALVNYGN
+1702 ALFNYGN
-1709 SVANLK
+1709 SVANLNAK
-1715 VSAIKDSVP
+1715 AIKDSVP
-1724 AAEGLADFMKALPS
+1724 AAEGLAEFMKALPS
-1738 SGGTWQKVFGNK
+1738 SDGAWQKVFGKK

-1758 LETFGTSMKNLSDTL
+1758 LEAFGTSMKNLSDTL
-1773 SGVKFSYYDS
+1773 SEVEFSYYDS
-1783 AATALNTITE
+1783 AAAALNTITE
-1793 AVTNFDVGS
+1793 AVANFNVNS
-1802 LNYIVTSIGG
+1802 LNSIVTSIGS
-1812 LGARASTA
+1812 LGTKSSTA
-1820 FTTNVEQSTI
+1820 FTTNVEQSAI

-1843 SVRSCMSKFYS
+1843 SARGYRLKFYD
-1854 AGSYLVTG
+1854 AGGYLVAG
-1862 FVNGI
+1862 FANGI
-1867 RDNIYRAQLAAIKMA
+1867 RDNIYLAQRAAIDMSSS
-1882 NDTELAARSELDIN
+1882 TELAARSRLHIN

-1922 LGIRAVEGMSD
+1922 LGTRAVESMSND
-1933 NAIDATS
+1933 AIDSAS
-1940 KVLSSITAVLTD
+1940 KVLSNINAVLTN
-1952 DVNSQPTIRPIVDL
+1952 DVNAQPMIRPVVDL

-1972 SDAISNMLAID
+1972 SDAISNMLSMD
-1983 PTVSAFSNVRSI
+1983 PTVSAFSNVSSI

-2002 QNGANDDIVSAIN
+2002 QNGANDDVVSAIK

>member
-41 GAAKGLENVNSAA
+41 GAAKGLENVNSTA
-54 KNASGIESLAA
+54 KNTSGIESLAA

-132 EAVAAVMKN
+132 EAVAAVMQN

-171 DEMFSA
+171 DQMFSA

-216 SGRGMN
+216 SSRGMN
-222 AAATLANY
+222 AAATLASY
-230 LTKVGDGTKYTEA
+230 LTKIGDGTKYTEA

-255 FNTFAAAMDD
+255 FDTFAAAMDD

-342 LAGFLEKLNIKNPFA
+342 LAGFLEKLDIKNPFA

-367 TKDFNSAADAVGNAA
+367 TKAFNSAADAVGNAA

-466 SESLKNLAQQAKETG
+466 SESLKNLAQQAKDTG

-496 KGLFLDAIQN
+496 KDLFLDAIQN

-516 TVKTAWNS
+516 TVKTAWND
-524 VFSPKNLSDG
+524 VFSPKSLSDG

-553 ETADKLQRTF
+553 ETADKLRRTF
-563 SGLFSALSVVKNFV
+563 SGLFSALSVIKNFV
-577 GGTVAV
+577 GGTVAI

-622 FVRTFGAIATNA
+622 FVRTFGAIAANA

-641 RDWVKAFTELPVVQ
+641 RDWVKAFIELPVVQ

-686 IDNWKDLDKIT
+686 IDRWKDLDKIT

-718 VNFNFSFKGITNKI
+718 VNFNFSFKGITNKV

-749 LDGFKTSLFKLAE
+749 LDGFKTSLFNLAE
-762 EARSKIHMGDI
+762 EVRSKIHIGDI

-798 PLAGVTSVV
+798 PIAGVTSVV
-807 KGLAGIERS
+807 KGLAGIEKS
-816 ISKYIDAKTFIDRSK
+816 ISKYIDAKTFIDRAK
-831 AINVLA
+831 AINVLSSA
-837 TAIVKLAIAVALL
+837 VVKLAIAVALL

-865 LSMPLLT
+865 LSTPLLT
-872 LIGLMGT
+872 LIGLMGM

-907 AITLLALSLKTLD
+907 AIALLALALKTMD
-920 GLSDDIETTCK
+920 GLSSDDKTYK
-931 KAVVLFGLMLVL
+931 NAVVLIALIGVL
-943 GLVAMALGKY
+943 GVVAVALGER
-953 VPEFSK
+953 VPQLSK
-959 GSIALIAFSAS
+959 GSIAIIAFAAA
-970 IYILAKALKVIS
+970 IYILAKALKSIS
-982 KIDMRGLGRSFA
+982 KIDKDSLDRSFA
-994 TIAGLIV
+994 TLVGLI
-1001 VLGIAARGLKG
+1001 LALSIAAQGLKG
-1012 ISFSGGV
+1012 LSFSGGV
-1019 ALIAMVIAL
+1019 GLIAMVIAL
-1028 KILMS
+1028 KLLMS

-1040 FDGTRIAENLLT
+1040 FDGNKIAENLLT
-1052 IIGILWILAALMAI
+1052 IIDILGILAALMAI
-1066 TNLAGVNAAKGGIG
+1066 TNLAGTNAATGGIG
-1080 MLALAGAM
+1080 MLALAAAM
-1088 YTMVKVIKAMAEI
+1088 YTMVKAVKAMAEI

-1109 KPILISLLGIFGVL
+1109 TPILISLLGIFGVL
-1123 IVVSNLAGQF
+1123 IAVSNLAGQF
-1133 AHRAGM
+1133 AHRAGI
-1139 MLMMA
+1139 MLLMA

-1191 NCKSTLVLLTV
+1191 DCKSTLVLLTV

-1224 AKSALASIIATFAL
+1224 AKSALASVIATFAL
-1238 LVAAT
+1238 LVVAT
-1243 GMFKDEDLAKKFG
+1243 GMFKGEDLAKKFG

-1265 GILATIIVGMAKLS
+1265 GILAAIIVGMAKLS
-1279 PDQALP
+1279 PDQAIP
-1285 CAQALATLLTA
+1285 CAQALAVLLTA
-1296 LATSLFILSIAGK
+1296 LAASLFILSIAGK
-1309 DADEAMKAAYKMTG
+1309 DADEAMAAAYKMTG
-1323 VVAILGATLIVMSA
+1323 VVLILGAILTAMSA
-1337 LNVSNA
+1337 LNASNA
-1343 VENATALS
+1343 VENAKGLS
-1351 LLLLALSASMVI
+1351 LLLLALSTSMVI
-1363 LFTFGGDVGKKAII
+1363 LSTFGGDVSGKAII
-1377 SAYLMSGV
+1377 AAYAMSGV

-1404 MENAKALSLLIV
+1404 IENAAALSILVV
-1416 SLSEACVLLGVVGIF
+1416 SLSTACVLLAFAGSLGAA
-1431 GKEAIAGVGVLAALI
+1431 AIIGVGSLAALI
-1446 VAIGGIMYGIGVLA
+1446 VAIGGIMYGIGALS
-1460 QHQSS
+1460 QYQPS

-1498 AASALPSIGT
+1498 AASALPSIAT
-1508 SLSMFMVNLMPFIT
+1508 SLSMFMVNLMPFVT
-1522 AGKTIGSD
+1522 AGKMIGSD

-1553 SGITSLIG
+1553 SGIASIIG

-1570 EKFTAIGEAMVAFSN
+1570 EKFTAIGEAMTAFSN
-1585 ATAGV
+1585 ATTGV
-1590 NSEQVTASA
+1590 NSEQVKASA

-1606 EVFKSLPKEGGWF
+1606 EVFNSLPKEGGWF

-1624 EQDLSGFSAKLEDFG
+1624 EQDLSGFSDKLEDFG
-1639 NALTSYGNSVADL
+1639 NALTSYGNSVVDL

-1667 VGILKTLPNSG
+1667 VEVLKSLPNSG
-1678 GTLQTFLGSKDM
+1678 GTLQKFLGNKDM
-1690 ESFSNDLSGFGT
+1690 TSFSNDLSGFGT
-1702 ALVNYGN
+1702 ALVNYGE
-1709 SVANLK
+1709 SVTDLK
-1715 VSAIKDSVP
+1715 VDAIKNSVP
-1724 AAEGLADFMKALPS
+1724 AAEALADFVKALPS
-1738 SGGTWQKVFGNK
+1738 SGGAWQKVFGNK
-1750 NASNFGGQ
+1750 NVSDFSNQ
-1758 LETFGTSMKNLSDTL
+1758 LKAFGTSMKNLSDTL
-1773 SGVKFSYYDS
+1773 SGVEFSYYDS
-1783 AATALNTITE
+1783 AATALNSITN
-1793 AVTNFDVGS
+1793 AVASFDVS
-1802 LNYIVTSIGG
+1802 HLNSIVTSVGA
-1812 LGARASTA
+1812 LGTRASTT
-1820 FTTNVEQSTI
+1820 FTTNVENSTI

-1843 SVRSCMSKFYS
+1843 SARSGMSKFYD
-1854 AGSYLVTG
+1854 AGRYLVSG
-1862 FVNGI
+1862 FANGI
-1867 RDNIYRAQLAAIKMA
+1867 RDNIYLAQRAAIA
-1882 NDTELAARSELDIN
+1882 LADNTESAARSRLRIN

-1922 LGIRAVEGMSD
+1922 LGTMAVESMSN
-1933 NAIDATS
+1933 NAIDSAS
-1940 KVLSSITAVLTD
+1940 KVLSNVNAVLTD
-1952 DVNSQPTIRPIVDL
+1952 DVNTQPMIRPIVDL

-1972 SDAISNMLAID
+1972 SDAISSMLTMD
-1983 PTVSAFSNVRSI
+1983 PTVSAFSNARSI
-1995 SAMMNRN
+1995 STMMNRN
-2002 QNGANDDIVSAIN
+2002 QNGANDDVVSAIK
-2015 DLGKTIGKAS
+2015 DLGKTIGRAS

>member
-41 GAAKGLENVNSAA
+41 GAAKGLENVNSTA
-54 KNASGIESLAA
+54 KNTSGIESLAA

-132 EAVAAVMKN
+132 EAVAAVMQN

-171 DEMFSA
+171 DQMFSA

-222 AAATLANY
+222 AAATLASY
-230 LTKVGDGTKYTEA
+230 LTKIGDGTKYTEA

-255 FNTFAAAMDD
+255 FDTFAAAMDD

-342 LAGFLEKLNIKNPFA
+342 FAGFLEKLDIKNPFA

-367 TKDFNSAADAVGNAA
+367 TKAFNSAADAVGNAA

-466 SESLKNLAQQAKETG
+466 SESLKNLAQQAKDTG

-496 KGLFLDAIQN
+496 KDLFLDAIQN

-516 TVKTAWNS
+516 TVKTAWND
-524 VFSPKNLSDG
+524 VFSPKSLSDG

-553 ETADKLQRTF
+553 ETADKLRRTF

-583 VLRVVSKLLSS
+583 ALRVVSKLLSS

-641 RDWVKAFTELPVVQ
+641 RDWIKAFIELPVVQ

-672 KEVFSD
+672 KEAFSD
-678 GKKRIADF
+678 GRKRIADF

-718 VNFNFSFKGITNKI
+718 VNFNFSFKGITNKV

-740 TELKSATNI
+740 TELRSATSI
-749 LDGFKTSLFKLAE
+749 LDGFKTSLFNLAE
-762 EARSKIHMGDI
+762 EVRSKVRIGDI

-807 KGLAGIERS
+807 KGLAGIEKS

-865 LSMPLLT
+865 LSTPLLT
-872 LIGLMGT
+872 LIGLMGM

-907 AITLLALSLKTLD
+907 AIALLALALKTMD
-920 GLSDDIETTCK
+920 GLSSDDKTYK
-931 KAVVLFGLMLVL
+931 NAVVLIALIGVL
-943 GLVAMALGKY
+943 GVVAVALGER
-953 VPEFSK
+953 VPQLSK
-959 GSIALIAFSAS
+959 GSIAIIAFAAAV
-970 IYILAKALKVIS
+970 YILAKALKSIS
-982 KIDMRGLGRSFA
+982 KIDKDSLNRSFA
-994 TIAGLIV
+994 TLVGLI
-1001 VLGIAARGLKG
+1001 LALSIAAQGLKG
-1012 ISFSGGV
+1012 LSFSGGV
-1019 ALIAMVIAL
+1019 GLIAMVIAL
-1028 KILMS
+1028 KLLMS

-1040 FDGTRIAENLLT
+1040 FDGNKIAENLLT
-1052 IIGILWILAALMAI
+1052 IIDILGILAALMAI
-1066 TNLAGVNAAKGGIG
+1066 TNLAGTNAATGGIG
-1080 MLALAGAM
+1080 MLALAAAM
-1088 YTMVKVIKAMAEI
+1088 YTMVKAVKAMAEI

-1109 KPILISLLGIFGVL
+1109 TPILISLLGIFGVL
-1123 IVVSNLAGQF
+1123 IAVSNLAGQF

-1139 MLMMA
+1139 MLLMA

-1155 VVLKNMS
+1155 VILKNMS

-1191 NCKSTLVLLTV
+1191 DCKSTLVLLTV

-1224 AKSALASIIATFAL
+1224 AKSALASVIATFAL
-1238 LVAAT
+1238 LVAVT
-1243 GMFKDEDLAKKFG
+1243 GMFKGEDLAKKFG

-1265 GILATIIVGMAKLS
+1265 GILAAIIVGMAKLS

-1285 CAQALATLLTA
+1285 CAQALAVLLTA
-1296 LATSLFILSIAGK
+1296 LAASLFILSIAGK
-1309 DADEAMKAAYKMTG
+1309 DADEAMAAAYKMTG
-1323 VVAILGATLIVMSA
+1323 VVLILGAILTAMSA
-1337 LNVSNA
+1337 LNASNA
-1343 VENATALS
+1343 VENAKGLS
-1351 LLLLALSASMVI
+1351 LLLLALSTSMVI
-1363 LFTFGGDVGKKAII
+1363 LSTFGGDVSGKAII
-1377 SAYLMSGV
+1377 AAYAMSGV

-1404 MENAKALSLLIV
+1404 IENAAALSILVV
-1416 SLSEACVLLGVVGIF
+1416 SLSTACVLLAFAGSLGAA
-1431 GKEAIAGVGVLAALI
+1431 AIIGVGSLAALI
-1446 VAIGGIMYGIGVLA
+1446 VAIGGIMYGIGALS
-1460 QHQSS
+1460 QYQPS

-1498 AASALPSIGT
+1498 AASALPSIAT
-1508 SLSMFMVNLMPFIT
+1508 SLSMFMVNLMPFVT
-1522 AGKTIGSD
+1522 AGKMIGSD
-1530 TSLLDGIVAITKAV
+1530 TSLLDGIVAIIKAV

-1553 SGITSLIG
+1553 SGIASLIG

-1585 ATAGV
+1585 ATTGV
-1590 NSEQVTASA
+1590 NSEQIKASA

-1606 EVFKSLPKEGGWF
+1606 EVFNSLPKEGGWF

-1624 EQDLSGFSAKLEDFG
+1624 EQDLSGFSSKLEDFG
-1639 NALTSYGNSVADL
+1639 NALTSYGNSVAEL

-1667 VGILKTLPNSG
+1667 VEVLKSLPNSG
-1678 GTLQTFLGSKDM
+1678 GTLQKFLGNKDM
-1690 ESFSNDLSGFGT
+1690 TSFSNDISGFGT
-1702 ALVNYGN
+1702 ALVNYGE
-1709 SVANLK
+1709 SVTDLK
-1715 VSAIKDSVP
+1715 VDAIKNSVP
-1724 AAEGLADFMKALPS
+1724 AAEALADFVKALPR
-1738 SGGTWQKVFGNK
+1738 SGGAWQKVFGNK
-1750 NASNFGGQ
+1750 NASDFSNQ
-1758 LETFGTSMKNLSDTL
+1758 LKALGTSMKNLSNTL
-1773 SGVKFSYYDS
+1773 SEVEFSYYDS
-1783 AATALNTITE
+1783 AATALNSITE
-1793 AVTNFDVGS
+1793 AVANFNVDS
-1802 LNYIVTSIGG
+1802 LNSIVTSIGG
-1812 LGARASTA
+1812 LGTQASAT
-1820 FTTNVEQSTI
+1820 FTTNVENSTI

-1843 SVRSCMSKFYS
+1843 SARSGMSKFYD
-1854 AGSYLVTG
+1854 AGRYLVAG
-1862 FVNGI
+1862 FANGI
-1867 RDNIYRAQLAAIKMA
+1867 RDNIYLAQRAAIA
-1882 NDTELAARSELDIN
+1882 LADNTESAARSRLHIN

-1922 LGIRAVEGMSD
+1922 LGARAVESMSND
-1933 NAIDATS
+1933 AIGSAS
-1940 KVLSSITAVLTD
+1940 KVLSNVTAALTD
-1952 DVNSQPTIRPIVDL
+1952 DVNTQPTIRPIVDL
-1966 SNVESS
+1966 SNVENS
-1972 SDAISNMLAID
+1972 SDAISNMLAMD
-1983 PTVSAFSNVRSI
+1983 PTVSAFSNVHSI

-2002 QNGANDDIVSAIN
+2002 QNGVNDDVVSAIK

-2030 INGITYDSGSEVSEA
+2030 INGITYDSGSEVSDA

>member
-54 KNASGIESLAA
+54 KNTSGIESLAA

-132 EAVAAVMKN
+132 EAVAAVMQN

-207 MMGDQLLQL
+207 IMGDQLLQL

-222 AAATLANY
+222 AAATLASY
-230 LTKVGDGTKYTEA
+230 LTKIGDGTKYTEA
-243 QIRDMVSKGQIS
+243 QIRDMVSKGKIS
-255 FNTFAAAMDD
+255 FDTFAAAMDD

-342 LAGFLEKLNIKNPFA
+342 LAGFLEKLDIKNPFA

-367 TKDFNSAADAVGNAA
+367 TKAFNSAADAVGNAA

-524 VFSPKNLSDG
+524 VFSPKNLSDV

-553 ETADKLQRTF
+553 ETADKLLRTF
-563 SGLFSALSVVKNFV
+563 SGLFSVLSVIKNFV

-594 LHISLL
+594 LHIGIL

-622 FVRTFGAIATNA
+622 FVRTFGAITSNA

-663 AIVNAFNAT
+663 AVVNAFNAT

-686 IDNWKDLDKIT
+686 IDKWKDLDKIT

-718 VNFNFSFKGITNKI
+718 ANFNFSFKGITNKV

-798 PLAGVTSVV
+798 PIAGVTSVL
-807 KGLAGIERS
+807 KGFAGIEKS
-816 ISKYIDAKTFIDRSK
+816 ISKYIDSKTLIDRYK
-831 AINVLA
+831 AINILA

-872 LIGLMGT
+872 LIGLMGM

-896 KISGIMFSIGG
+896 KISSIMFSIGG
-907 AITLLALSLKTLD
+907 AIALLALALKTMD
-920 GLSDDIETTCK
+920 GLSSDDKTYK
-931 KAVVLFGLMLVL
+931 NAVVLIALIGVL
-943 GLVAMALGKY
+943 GVVAVALGER
-953 VPEFSK
+953 VPQLSK
-959 GSIALIAFSAS
+959 GSIAIIAFAAAV
-970 IYILAKALKVIS
+970 YVLAKALKSIS
-982 KIDMRGLGRSFA
+982 KIDKDGLNRSFA
-994 TIAGLIV
+994 ALVGLI
-1001 VLGIAARGLKG
+1001 LALSIAAQGLKG
-1012 ISFSGGV
+1012 LSFSGGV
-1019 ALIAMVIAL
+1019 GLIAMVIAL
-1028 KILMS
+1028 KVLMG

-1040 FDGTRIAENLLT
+1040 FDGNRIAENLLT
-1052 IIGILWILAALMAI
+1052 IIGILGILAALMAI
-1066 TNLAGVNAAKGGIG
+1066 TNLAGTNAAKGGIG
-1080 MLALAGAM
+1080 MLALAAAM
-1088 YTMVKVIKAMAEI
+1088 YTMVKAIKAMAEI
-1101 SQDDLKRI
+1101 SPDDLKRMT
-1109 KPILISLLGIFGVL
+1109 PILISLLGIFGVL
-1123 IVVSNLAGQF
+1123 IAVSNLAGQF

-1139 MLMMA
+1139 MLLMA

-1183 IAVTHLAK
+1183 IAATHLAK
-1191 NCKSTLVLLTV
+1191 DCKSTLVLLTV
-1202 TIAMMTVA
+1202 AIAMMTVA

-1243 GMFKDEDLAKKFG
+1243 GMFKGEDLAKKFG

-1265 GILATIIVGMAKLS
+1265 GILATIIVVMAKLS

-1323 VVAILGATLIVMSA
+1323 VVFILGVILTVMSA

-1343 VENATALS
+1343 VENAKGLS
-1351 LLLLALSASMVI
+1351 LLLLALSTSMVI
-1363 LFTFGGDVGKKAII
+1363 LSTFGGDVSKEAIKA
-1377 SAYLMSGV
+1377 AAGMSVV
-1385 LAILG
+1385 LALLG

-1404 MENAKALSLLIV
+1404 IENAKALSLLVV
-1416 SLSEACVLLGVVGIF
+1416 SLSAACKLLGPLGALG
-1431 GKEAIAGVGVLAALI
+1431 GKAFIGVGVLAALI
-1446 VAIGGIMYGIGVLA
+1446 VAIGGIMYGIGALA

-1498 AASALPSIGT
+1498 AASALPSIGA
-1508 SLSMFMVNLMPFIT
+1508 SLSMFMTNLIPFVT
-1522 AGKTIGSD
+1522 AGKMIGSD
-1530 TSLLDGIVAITKAV
+1530 TSLIDGIVAITKAV

-1553 SGITSLIG
+1553 SGLASIIG
-1561 LGTSFTGLS
+1561 LGASFTGLS

-1585 ATAGV
+1585 ATTGV
-1590 NSEQVTASA
+1590 NSEQVKASA

-1624 EQDLSGFSAKLEDFG
+1624 EQDLSGFSTKLEDFG
-1639 NALTSYGNSVADL
+1639 NALTSYGNSVANL
-1652 KVDAINNSVPAANSL
+1652 NVSAINNSVPAANSL
-1667 VGILKTLPNSG
+1667 VDILKSLPNSG
-1678 GTLQTFLGSKDM
+1678 GKLQIVLGNKDM

-1738 SGGTWQKVFGNK
+1738 SGGAWQKVFGNK
-1750 NASNFGGQ
+1750 NASNFGSQ
-1758 LETFGTSMKNLSDTL
+1758 LEAFGTSMKNLSDTL
-1773 SGVKFSYYDS
+1773 SGVEFSYYDS
-1783 AATALNTITE
+1783 AATALNSITE
-1793 AVTNFDVGS
+1793 AVANFNVGS
-1802 LNYIVTSIGG
+1802 LNSIVTSIGS
-1812 LGARASTA
+1812 LGTKSSTA

-1830 KNAFDAPLNKAVS
+1830 KNAFDSSLNKAVS
-1843 SVRSCMSKFYS
+1843 SARSYMSKFYG
-1854 AGSYLVTG
+1854 AGRYLVTG
-1862 FVNGI
+1862 FANGI
-1867 RDNIYRAQLAAIKMA
+1867 RDNIYLAQLAAIDMA
-1882 NDTELAARSELDIN
+1882 DDTETAARSRLNIN

-1911 GFAQGIERFSY
+1911 GFAQGIERFGY
-1922 LGIRAVEGMSD
+1922 LGTRAVESMSND
-1933 NAIDATS
+1933 AIDSAS
-1940 KVLSSITAVLTD
+1940 KVLSNINAVLTD
-1952 DVNSQPTIRPIVDL
+1952 DVNTHPMIRPIVDL

-1972 SDAISNMLAID
+1972 SDAISSMLAMD

-2002 QNGANDDIVSAIN
+2002 QNGANDDVVSAIR
-2015 DLGKTIGKAS
+2015 DLSKTIGKAS

>member
-41 GAAKGLENVNSAA
+41 GAAKGLENVNSTA
-54 KNASGIESLAA
+54 KNTSGIESLAA

-132 EAVAAVMKN
+132 EAVAAVMQN

-171 DEMFSA
+171 DQMFSA

-207 MMGDQLLQL
+207 IMGDQLLQL

-222 AAATLANY
+222 AAATLASY
-230 LTKVGDGTKYTEA
+230 LTKIGDGTKYTEA

-255 FNTFAAAMDD
+255 FDTFAAAMDD

-342 LAGFLEKLNIKNPFA
+342 LAGFLEKLDIKNPFA

-367 TKDFNSAADAVGNAA
+367 TKAFNSAADAVGNAA

-466 SESLKNLAQQAKETG
+466 SESLKNLAQQAKDTG

-496 KGLFLDAIQN
+496 KDLFLDAIQN

-516 TVKTAWNS
+516 TVKTAWND
-524 VFSPKNLSDG
+524 VFSPKSLSDG

-553 ETADKLQRTF
+553 ETADKLRRTF
-563 SGLFSALSVVKNFV
+563 SGLFSALSVIKNFV
-577 GGTVAV
+577 GGTVAI

-622 FVRTFGAIATNA
+622 FVRTFGAIAANA

-641 RDWVKAFTELPVVQ
+641 RDWVKAFIELPVVQ

-686 IDNWKDLDKIT
+686 IDRWKDLDKIT

-718 VNFNFSFKGITNKI
+718 VNFNFSFKGITNKV

-749 LDGFKTSLFKLAE
+749 LDGFKTSLFNLAE
-762 EARSKIHMGDI
+762 EVRSKIHIGDI

-798 PLAGVTSVV
+798 PIAGVTSVV
-807 KGLAGIERS
+807 KGLAGIEKS
-816 ISKYIDAKTFIDRSK
+816 ISKYIDAKTFIDRAK
-831 AINVLA
+831 AINVLSSA
-837 TAIVKLAIAVALL
+837 VVKLAIAVALL

-865 LSMPLLT
+865 LSTPLLT
-872 LIGLMGT
+872 LIGLMGM

-907 AITLLALSLKTLD
+907 AIALLALALKTMD
-920 GLSDDIETTCK
+920 GLSSDDKTYK
-931 KAVVLFGLMLVL
+931 NAVVLIALIGVL
-943 GLVAMALGKY
+943 GVVAVALGKR
-953 VPEFSK
+953 VPQLSK
-959 GSIALIAFSAS
+959 GSIAIIAFAAA
-970 IYILAKALKVIS
+970 IYILAKALKSIS
-982 KIDMRGLGRSFA
+982 KIDKDSLNRSFA
-994 TIAGLIV
+994 TLVGLI
-1001 VLGIAARGLKG
+1001 LALSIAAQGLKG
-1012 ISFSGGV
+1012 LSFSGGV
-1019 ALIAMVIAL
+1019 GLIAMVIAL
-1028 KILMS
+1028 KLLMS

-1040 FDGTRIAENLLT
+1040 FDGNKIAENLLT
-1052 IIGILWILAALMAI
+1052 IIGILGILAALMAI
-1066 TNLAGVNAAKGGIG
+1066 TNLAGTNAATGGIG
-1080 MLALAGAM
+1080 MLALAAAM
-1088 YTMVKVIKAMAEI
+1088 YTMVKAVKAMAEI

-1109 KPILISLLGIFGVL
+1109 TPILISLLGIFGVL
-1123 IVVSNLAGQF
+1123 IAVSNLAGQF

-1139 MLMMA
+1139 MLLMA

-1155 VVLKNMS
+1155 VILKNMS
-1162 PDGLWRAVGVI
+1162 PDGLWKAVGVI

-1191 NCKSTLVLLTV
+1191 DCKSTLVLLTV

-1224 AKSALASIIATFAL
+1224 AKSALASVIATFAL
-1238 LVAAT
+1238 LVAVT
-1243 GMFKDEDLAKKFG
+1243 GMFKGEDLAKKFG

-1265 GILATIIVGMAKLS
+1265 GILAAIIVGMAKLS

-1285 CAQALATLLTA
+1285 CAQALAVLLTA
-1296 LATSLFILSIAGK
+1296 LAASLFILSIAGK
-1309 DADEAMKAAYKMTG
+1309 DADEAMVAAYKMTG
-1323 VVAILGATLIVMSA
+1323 VVLILGAILTAMSA
-1337 LNVSNA
+1337 LNASNA
-1343 VENATALS
+1343 VENAKGLS
-1351 LLLLALSASMVI
+1351 LLLLALSTSMVI
-1363 LFTFGGDVGKKAII
+1363 LSTFGGNVSGKAII
-1377 SAYLMSGV
+1377 AAYAMSGV

-1390 LVLAEMTA
+1390 LVLAEMAA

-1404 MENAKALSLLIV
+1404 IENASALSILVV
-1416 SLSEACVLLGVVGIF
+1416 SLSTACVLLAFAGSLGAA
-1431 GKEAIAGVGVLAALI
+1431 AIIGVGSLAALI
-1446 VAIGGIMYGIGVLA
+1446 VAIGGIMYGIGALS
-1460 QHQSS
+1460 QYQPS

-1508 SLSMFMVNLMPFIT
+1508 SLSMFMVNLIPFVT
-1522 AGKTIGSD
+1522 AGKMIGSD

-1553 SGITSLIG
+1553 SGLASIIG

-1570 EKFTAIGEAMVAFSN
+1570 EKFTAIGEAMTAFSN
-1585 ATAGV
+1585 ATTGV
-1590 NSEQVTASA
+1590 NSEQVKASA

-1624 EQDLSGFSAKLEDFG
+1624 EQDLSGFSDKLEDFG

-1667 VGILKTLPNSG
+1667 VEVLKSLPNSG
-1678 GTLQTFLGSKDM
+1678 GTLQKFLGNKDM
-1690 ESFSNDLSGFGT
+1690 TSFSNDLSGFGT
-1702 ALVNYGN
+1702 ALVNYGE
-1709 SVANLK
+1709 SVTDLK
-1715 VSAIKDSVP
+1715 VDAIKNSVP
-1724 AAEGLADFMKALPS
+1724 AAEALADFVKALPS
-1738 SGGTWQKVFGNK
+1738 SGGAWQKVFGNK
-1750 NASNFGGQ
+1750 NASDFSNQ
-1758 LETFGTSMKNLSDTL
+1758 LKAFGTSMKNLSDTL
-1773 SGVKFSYYDS
+1773 SGVEFSYYDS
-1783 AATALNTITE
+1783 AATALNSITN
-1793 AVTNFDVGS
+1793 AVASFDVS
-1802 LNYIVTSIGG
+1802 HLNSIVTSVGA
-1812 LGARASTA
+1812 LGTRASTT
-1820 FTTNVEQSTI
+1820 FTTNVENSTI

-1843 SVRSCMSKFYS
+1843 SARSGMSKFYD
-1854 AGSYLVTG
+1854 AGRYLVAG
-1862 FVNGI
+1862 FANGI
-1867 RDNIYRAQLAAIKMA
+1867 RDNIYLAQRAAIA
-1882 NDTELAARSELDIN
+1882 LADNTESAARSRLRIN

-1922 LGIRAVEGMSD
+1922 LGARAVESMSN
-1933 NAIDATS
+1933 NAIDSAS
-1940 KVLSSITAVLTD
+1940 KVLSNVNAVLTD
-1952 DVNSQPTIRPIVDL
+1952 DVNTQPMIRPIVDL
-1966 SNVESS
+1966 SNVENS
-1972 SDAISNMLAID
+1972 SDAISSMLAMD
-1983 PTVSAFSNVRSI
+1983 PTVSAFSNVHSI

-2002 QNGANDDIVSAIN
+2002 QNGANDDVVSAIK
-2015 DLGKTIGKAS
+2015 DLGKTIGKTS

-2045 IQTLIRASIIEGR
+2045 IQTLIHASIIEGR

>member
-132 EAVAAVMKN
+132 EAVAAVMQN

-207 MMGDQLLQL
+207 LMGDQLLQL
-216 SGRGMN
+216 SVRGMN

-230 LTKVGDGTKYTEA
+230 LTKVGDGTEYTEA
-243 QIRDMVSKGQIS
+243 QIRELVSEGQIS
-255 FNTFAAAMDD
+255 FDIFAAAMDD

-342 LAGFLEKLNIKNPFA
+342 LAGFLEKLDIKNPFA

-367 TKDFNSAADAVGNAA
+367 TKAFNSAADAVGNAA

-563 SGLFSALSVVKNFV
+563 SGLFSALSVIKNFV
-577 GGTVAV
+577 GGTVAI
-583 VLRVVSKLLSS
+583 VLRVVLKLLSL
-594 LHISLL
+594 LHIGIL

-622 FVRTFGAIATNA
+622 FVRTFGAIAANA

-663 AIVNAFNAT
+663 AVVNAFNAT

-718 VNFNFSFKGITNKI
+718 VNFNFSFKGITNKV

-749 LDGFKTSLFKLAE
+749 LDGFKKSLFKLAE

-807 KGLAGIERS
+807 KGLAGIEKS

-872 LIGLMGT
+872 LIGLMGA

-887 SKVNFSGIA
+887 SKVNFSSIA
-896 KISGIMFSIGG
+896 KISSIMFSIGG
-907 AITLLALSLKTLD
+907 AIVLLALALKTMD
-920 GLSDDIETTCK
+920 GLSSDNTTYK
-931 KAVVLFGLMLVL
+931 NAVVLIALIGVL
-943 GLVAMALGKY
+943 GVVAVALGER
-953 VPEFSK
+953 VPQLSK
-959 GSIALIAFSAS
+959 GSIAIIAFAAGV
-970 IYILAKALKVIS
+970 YILVKALKSIS
-982 KIDMRGLGRSFA
+982 KIDKDNLNRSFA
-994 TIAGLIV
+994 TLVGLI
-1001 VLGIAARGLKG
+1001 LALSIAAQGLKG
-1012 ISFSGGV
+1012 LSFSGGV
-1019 ALIAMVIAL
+1019 GLIAMVIAL
-1028 KILMS
+1028 KVLMG

-1040 FDGTRIAENLLT
+1040 FDGNKIAENLLT
-1052 IIGILWILAALMAI
+1052 IIGILGILAALMAI
-1066 TNLAGVNAAKGGIG
+1066 TNLAGTNAATGGIG
-1080 MLALAGAM
+1080 ILALAAAM
-1088 YTMVKVIKAMAEI
+1088 YTMVKAIKAMAEI
-1101 SQDDLKRI
+1101 SPDDLKRMT
-1109 KPILISLLGIFGVL
+1109 PILISLLGIFGVL
-1123 IVVSNLAGQF
+1123 IAVSNLAGQF

-1139 MLMMA
+1139 MLLMA

-1210 LMTLAHLDPASLDA
+1210 LMTLAHIDTASLDS
-1224 AKSALASIIATFAL
+1224 AKNALASIIATFAL

-1243 GMFKDEDLAKKFG
+1243 GMFKGEDLAKKFG

-1279 PDQALP
+1279 PDHALP

-1309 DADEAMKAAYKMTG
+1309 DADEAMAAAYKMTG
-1323 VVAILGATLIVMSA
+1323 VVLILGAILTGMSA

-1343 VENATALS
+1343 VENAKGLS
-1351 LLLLALSASMVI
+1351 LLLLALSTSMVI
-1363 LFTFGGDVGKKAII
+1363 LSTFGGDVSGKAII
-1377 SAYLMSGV
+1377 AAYAMSGV
-1385 LAILG
+1385 IAILG

-1404 MENAKALSLLIV
+1404 INNAKALSLLVV
-1416 SLSEACVLLGVVGIF
+1416 SLSAACVLLSFVGSL
-1431 GKEAIAGVGVLAALI
+1431 GASAIIGVGSLAALI
-1446 VAIGGIMYGIGVLA
+1446 VAIGGIMYGIGALA
-1460 QHQSS
+1460 QYQPS

-1498 AASALPSIGT
+1498 AASALPSIGA
-1508 SLSMFMVNLMPFIT
+1508 SLSMFMTNLIPFVT

-1530 TSLLDGIVAITKAV
+1530 TSLLDGIIAITKAV

-1553 SGITSLIG
+1553 SGIASLIG

-1585 ATAGV
+1585 ATTGI
-1590 NSEQVTASA
+1590 NSEQIKASA

-1606 EVFKSLPKEGGWF
+1606 EVFKSLPKEGGLW
-1619 QTVFG
+1619 QGIFG
-1624 EQDLSGFSAKLEDFG
+1624 EQDLSGFSDKLEGFG
-1639 NALTSYGNSVADL
+1639 NALTSYGNSVANL
-1652 KVDAINNSVPAANSL
+1652 NVSAINNSVPAANSL
-1667 VGILKTLPNSG
+1667 VDILKSLPNSG

-1702 ALVNYGN
+1702 ALFKYGN
-1709 SVANLK
+1709 SVANLNAK
-1715 VSAIKDSVP
+1715 AIKDSVP
-1724 AAEGLADFMKALPS
+1724 AAEGLAEFMKALPS
-1738 SGGTWQKVFGNK
+1738 SDGAWQKVFGKK
-1750 NASNFGGQ
+1750 NANNFGGQ
-1758 LETFGTSMKNLSDTL
+1758 LEAFGASMKNLSDTL
-1773 SGVKFSYYDS
+1773 SGVEFSYYDS
-1783 AATALNTITE
+1783 AAAALNTITE
-1793 AVTNFDVGS
+1793 AVTSFDVSS
-1802 LNYIVTSIGG
+1802 LNSIVTSIGS
-1812 LGARASTA
+1812 LGTKASTA

-1867 RDNIYRAQLAAIKMA
+1867 RDNIYRAKLAAIKMA

-1922 LGIRAVEGMSD
+1922 LGIRAVEGMSND
-1933 NAIDATS
+1933 AIDSAS
-1940 KVLSSITAVLTD
+1940 KVLSNINAVLTD

-2002 QNGANDDIVSAIN
+2002 QNGANDDVVSAIK

>member
-41 GAAKGLENVNSAA
+41 GAAKGLENVNSVA
-54 KNASGIESLAA
+54 KNTSGIESLAA

-132 EAVAAVMKN
+132 EAVAAVMQN

-171 DEMFSA
+171 DQMFSA

-222 AAATLANY
+222 AAATLASY
-230 LTKVGDGTKYTEA
+230 LTKIGDGTKYTEA

-255 FNTFAAAMDD
+255 FDTFAAAMDD

-342 LAGFLEKLNIKNPFA
+342 LAGFLEKLDIKNPFA

-367 TKDFNSAADAVGNAA
+367 TKAFNSAADAVGNAA

-466 SESLKNLAQQAKETG
+466 SESLKNLAQQAKDTG

-496 KGLFLDAIQN
+496 KDLFLDAIQN

-516 TVKTAWNS
+516 TVKTAWND
-524 VFSPKNLSDG
+524 VFSPKSLSDG

-553 ETADKLQRTF
+553 ETADKLRRTF

-583 VLRVVSKLLSS
+583 ALRVVSKLLSS

-641 RDWVKAFTELPVVQ
+641 RDWIKAFIELPVVQ

-672 KEVFSD
+672 KEAFSD

-718 VNFNFSFKGITNKI
+718 VNFNFSFKGITNKV

-740 TELKSATNI
+740 TEFKSAANI
-749 LDGFKTSLFKLAE
+749 LDGFKASLFNLAE
-762 EARSKIHMGDI
+762 EIRSKVRIGDI

-798 PLAGVTSVV
+798 PIAGVTSVV
-807 KGLAGIERS
+807 KGLAGIEKS
-816 ISKYIDAKTFIDRSK
+816 IAKFIDAKTFIDKAK
-831 AINVLA
+831 AINVLSSA
-837 TAIVKLAIAVALL
+837 VVKLAIAVALL

-865 LSMPLLT
+865 LSTPLLT
-872 LIGLMGT
+872 LIGLMGM

-907 AITLLALSLKTLD
+907 AIALLALALKTMD
-920 GLSDDIETTCK
+920 GLSSDDKTYK
-931 KAVVLFGLMLVL
+931 NAVVLIALIGVL
-943 GLVAMALGKY
+943 GVVAVALGER
-953 VPEFSK
+953 VPQLSK
-959 GSIALIAFSAS
+959 GSIAIIAFAAAV
-970 IYILAKALKVIS
+970 YILAKALKSIS
-982 KIDMRGLGRSFA
+982 KIDKDSLNRSFA
-994 TIAGLIV
+994 TLVGLI
-1001 VLGIAARGLKG
+1001 LALSIAAQGLKG
-1012 ISFSGGV
+1012 LSFSGGV
-1019 ALIAMVIAL
+1019 GLIAMVIAL
-1028 KILMS
+1028 KVLMS

-1040 FDGTRIAENLLT
+1040 FDGNKIAENLLT
-1052 IIGILWILAALMAI
+1052 IIGILGILAALMAI
-1066 TNLAGVNAAKGGIG
+1066 TNLAGANATKGGIG
-1080 MLALAGAM
+1080 MLALATAM
-1088 YTMVKVIKAMAEI
+1088 YTMVKAVKAMAEI

-1109 KPILISLLGIFGVL
+1109 TPILISLLGIFGVL
-1123 IVVSNLAGQF
+1123 IAVSNLAGQF

-1139 MLMMA
+1139 MLLMA

-1162 PDGLWRAVGVI
+1162 PDGLWKAVGVI

-1191 NCKSTLVLLTV
+1191 DCKSTLVLLTV

-1224 AKSALASIIATFAL
+1224 AKSALASVIATFAL

-1243 GMFKDEDLAKKFG
+1243 GMFKGEDLAKKFG

-1265 GILATIIVGMAKLS
+1265 GLLAAIIVGMAKLS

-1285 CAQALATLLTA
+1285 CAQALAVLLTA
-1296 LATSLFILSIAGK
+1296 LAASLFILSIAGK
-1309 DADEAMKAAYKMTG
+1309 DADEAMAAAYKMTG
-1323 VVAILGATLIVMSA
+1323 VVLILGAILTAMSA
-1337 LNVSNA
+1337 LNASNA
-1343 VENATALS
+1343 VENAKGLS
-1351 LLLLALSASMVI
+1351 LLLLALSTSMVI
-1363 LFTFGGDVGKKAII
+1363 LSTFGGDVSGKAII
-1377 SAYLMSGV
+1377 AAYAMSGV

-1404 MENAKALSLLIV
+1404 IENAAALSILVV
-1416 SLSEACVLLGVVGIF
+1416 SLSTACVLLAFAGSLGAA
-1431 GKEAIAGVGVLAALI
+1431 AIIGVGSLAALI
-1446 VAIGGIMYGIGVLA
+1446 VAIGGIMYGIGALS
-1460 QHQSS
+1460 QYQPS

-1498 AASALPSIGT
+1498 AASALPSIAT
-1508 SLSMFMVNLMPFIT
+1508 SLSMFMVNLMPFVT
-1522 AGKTIGSD
+1522 AGKMIGSD

-1553 SGITSLIG
+1553 SGLASLIG

-1570 EKFTAIGEAMVAFSN
+1570 EKFKAIGEAMTAFSN
-1585 ATAGV
+1585 ATTDV
-1590 NSEQVTASA
+1590 NSEQIKASA
-1599 EAAASLA
+1599 EAAASLT
-1606 EVFKSLPKEGGWF
+1606 EVLKSLPKEGGWW

-1624 EQDLSGFSAKLEDFG
+1624 GQDLSGFSSKLEDFG
-1639 NALTSYGNSVADL
+1639 NALTSYGNSVAEL

-1667 VGILKTLPNSG
+1667 VEVLKSLPNSG
-1678 GTLQTFLGSKDM
+1678 GTLQEFLGNKDM
-1690 ESFSNDLSGFGT
+1690 TSFSNDISGFGT
-1702 ALVNYGN
+1702 ALVSYGE
-1709 SVANLK
+1709 SVTDLK
-1715 VSAIKDSVP
+1715 VDAIKNSVP
-1724 AAEGLADFMKALPS
+1724 AAEALADFVKALPS
-1738 SGGTWQKVFGNK
+1738 SGGAWQKVFGNK
-1750 NASNFGGQ
+1750 NASDFSNQ
-1758 LETFGTSMKNLSDTL
+1758 LEALGTSMKNLSNTL
-1773 SGVKFSYYDS
+1773 SEVEFSYYDS
-1783 AATALNTITE
+1783 AATALNSITE
-1793 AVTNFDVGS
+1793 AVANFNVGS
-1802 LNYIVTSIGG
+1802 LNSIVTSIGG
-1812 LGARASTA
+1812 LGTQASTA
-1820 FTTNVEQSTI
+1820 FTTNVEQSAI

-1843 SVRSCMSKFYS
+1843 SARSGMSKFYD
-1854 AGSYLVTG
+1854 AGRYLVAG
-1862 FVNGI
+1862 FANGI
-1867 RDNIYRAQLAAIKMA
+1867 RDNIYLAQRAAIA
-1882 NDTELAARSELDIN
+1882 LADNTESAARSRLRIN

-1922 LGIRAVEGMSD
+1922 LGTMAVNDMSND
-1933 NAIDATS
+1933 VIDSAS
-1940 KVLSSITAVLTD
+1940 KVLSNVTAALTD
-1952 DVNSQPTIRPIVDL
+1952 DVNTQPMIRPIVDL

-1972 SDAISNMLAID
+1972 SDAISNMLAMD
-1983 PTVSAFSNVRSI
+1983 PTVSAFSNVHSI

-2002 QNGANDDIVSAIN
+2002 QNGVNDDVVSAIK

-2030 INGITYDSGSEVSEA
+2030 INGITYDSGSEVSDA

>member
-41 GAAKGLENVNSAA
+41 GAAKGLENVNSVA
-54 KNASGIESLAA
+54 KNTSGIESLAA
-65 SLEKVEHRFS
+65 SLEKVERRFS

-132 EAVAAVMKN
+132 EAVAAVMQN

-171 DEMFSA
+171 DQMFSA

-222 AAATLANY
+222 AAATLASY
-230 LTKVGDGTKYTEA
+230 LTKIGDGTKYTEA

-255 FNTFAAAMDD
+255 FDTFAAAMDD

-342 LAGFLEKLNIKNPFA
+342 LAGFLEKLDIKNPFA

-367 TKDFNSAADAVGNAA
+367 TKAFNSAADAVGNAA

-466 SESLKNLAQQAKETG
+466 SESLKNLAQQAKDTG

-496 KGLFLDAIQN
+496 KDLFLDAIQN

-524 VFSPKNLSDG
+524 VFSPKSLSDG

-553 ETADKLQRTF
+553 ETADKLRRTF

-583 VLRVVSKLLSS
+583 ALRVVSKLLSS
-594 LHISLL
+594 LHIGLL

-622 FVRTFGAIATNA
+622 FVRTFSAIATNA

-641 RDWVKAFTELPVVQ
+641 RDWIKAFIELPVVQ

-672 KEVFSD
+672 KEAFSD
-678 GKKRIADF
+678 GRKRIADF

-718 VNFNFSFKGITNKI
+718 VNFNFSFKGITNKV

-740 TELKSATNI
+740 TELRSATSI
-749 LDGFKTSLFKLAE
+749 LDGFKTSLFNLAE
-762 EARSKIHMGDI
+762 EVRSKVRIGDI

-807 KGLAGIERS
+807 KGLAGIEKS

-865 LSMPLLT
+865 LSTPLLT
-872 LIGLMGT
+872 LIGLMGM

-907 AITLLALSLKTLD
+907 AIALLALALKTMD
-920 GLSDDIETTCK
+920 GLSSDDKTYK
-931 KAVVLFGLMLVL
+931 NAVVLIALIGVL
-943 GLVAMALGKY
+943 GAVAVALGER
-953 VPEFSK
+953 VPQLSK
-959 GSIALIAFSAS
+959 GSIAIIAFAAAV
-970 IYILAKALKVIS
+970 YILAKALKSIS
-982 KIDMRGLGRSFA
+982 KIDKDSLNQSFA
-994 TIAGLIV
+994 TLVGLI
-1001 VLGIAARGLKG
+1001 LALSIAAQGLKG
-1012 ISFSGGV
+1012 LSFSGGV
-1019 ALIAMVIAL
+1019 GLIAMVIAL
-1028 KILMS
+1028 KLLMS
-1033 ALDDLCN
+1033 TLDDLCN
-1040 FDGTRIAENLLT
+1040 FDGNKIAENLLT
-1052 IIGILWILAALMAI
+1052 IIGILGILAALMAI
-1066 TNLAGVNAAKGGIG
+1066 TNLAGTNAATGGIG
-1080 MLALAGAM
+1080 MLALAAAM
-1088 YTMVKVIKAMAEI
+1088 YTMVKAVKAMAEI

-1109 KPILISLLGIFGVL
+1109 TPILISLLGIFGVL
-1123 IVVSNLAGQF
+1123 IAVSNLAGQF

-1139 MLMMA
+1139 MLLMA

-1162 PDGLWRAVGVI
+1162 PDGLWKAVGVI

-1191 NCKSTLVLLTV
+1191 DCKSTLVLLTV

-1224 AKSALASIIATFAL
+1224 AKSALASVIATFAL
-1238 LVAAT
+1238 LVAVT
-1243 GMFKDEDLAKKFG
+1243 GMFKGEDLAKKFG

-1265 GILATIIVGMAKLS
+1265 GILAAIIVGMAKLS

-1285 CAQALATLLTA
+1285 CAQALAVLLTA
-1296 LATSLFILSIAGK
+1296 LAASLFILSIAGK
-1309 DADEAMKAAYKMTG
+1309 DADEAMAAAYKMTG
-1323 VVAILGATLIVMSA
+1323 VVLILGAILTAMSA
-1337 LNVSNA
+1337 LNASNA
-1343 VENATALS
+1343 VENAKGLS
-1351 LLLLALSASMVI
+1351 LLLLALSTSMVI
-1363 LFTFGGDVGKKAII
+1363 LSTFGGDVSGKAII
-1377 SAYLMSGV
+1377 AAYAMSGV

-1390 LVLAEMTA
+1390 LVLAEMIA

-1404 MENAKALSLLIV
+1404 IENAAALSILVV
-1416 SLSEACVLLGVVGIF
+1416 SLSTACVLLAFAGSLGAA
-1431 GKEAIAGVGVLAALI
+1431 AIIGVGSLAALI
-1446 VAIGGIMYGIGVLA
+1446 VAIGGIMYGIGALS
-1460 QHQSS
+1460 QYQPS

-1498 AASALPSIGT
+1498 AASALPSIAT
-1508 SLSMFMVNLMPFIT
+1508 SLSMFMVNLMPFVT
-1522 AGKTIGSD
+1522 AGKMIGSD
-1530 TSLLDGIVAITKAV
+1530 TSLLDGIVAIIKAV

-1553 SGITSLIG
+1553 SGIASLIG

-1585 ATAGV
+1585 ATTGV
-1590 NSEQVTASA
+1590 NSEQIKASA

-1606 EVFKSLPKEGGWF
+1606 EVFNSLPKEGGWF

-1624 EQDLSGFSAKLEDFG
+1624 EQDLSGFSSKLEDFG
-1639 NALTSYGNSVADL
+1639 NALTSYGNSVAEL

-1667 VGILKTLPNSG
+1667 VEVLKSLPNSG
-1678 GTLQTFLGSKDM
+1678 GTLQKFLGNKDM
-1690 ESFSNDLSGFGT
+1690 TSFSNDISGFGT
-1702 ALVNYGN
+1702 ALVNYGE
-1709 SVANLK
+1709 SVTDLK
-1715 VSAIKDSVP
+1715 VDAIKNSVP
-1724 AAEGLADFMKALPS
+1724 AAEALADFVKALPS
-1738 SGGTWQKVFGNK
+1738 SGGAWQKVFGNK
-1750 NASNFGGQ
+1750 NASDFSNQ
-1758 LETFGTSMKNLSDTL
+1758 LEALGTSMKNLSNTL
-1773 SGVKFSYYDS
+1773 SEVEFSYYDS
-1783 AATALNTITE
+1783 AAAALNSITE
-1793 AVTNFDVGS
+1793 AVANFNVGS
-1802 LNYIVTSIGG
+1802 LNSIVTSIGG
-1812 LGARASTA
+1812 LGTQASTT
-1820 FTTNVEQSTI
+1820 FTTNVENSTI

-1843 SVRSCMSKFYS
+1843 SARSGMSKFYD
-1854 AGSYLVTG
+1854 AGRYLVAG
-1862 FVNGI
+1862 FANGI
-1867 RDNIYRAQLAAIKMA
+1867 RDNIYLAQRAAIA
-1882 NDTELAARSELDIN
+1882 LADNTESAARSRLHIN

-1922 LGIRAVEGMSD
+1922 LGARAVESMSND
-1933 NAIDATS
+1933 AIGSAS
-1940 KVLSSITAVLTD
+1940 KVLSNVTAALTD
-1952 DVNSQPTIRPIVDL
+1952 DVNTQPTIRPIVDL
-1966 SNVESS
+1966 SNVENS
-1972 SDAISNMLAID
+1972 SDAISNMLAMD
-1983 PTVSAFSNVRSI
+1983 PTVSAFSNVHSI

-2002 QNGANDDIVSAIN
+2002 QNGASDDVVSAIK

-2030 INGITYDSGSEVSEA
+2030 INGITYDGGSEVSDA

>member
-41 GAAKGLENVNSAA
+41 GAAKGLENVNSTA
-54 KNASGIESLAA
+54 KNTSGIESLAA

-132 EAVAAVMKN
+132 EAVAAVMQN

-171 DEMFSA
+171 DQMFSA

-222 AAATLANY
+222 AAATLASY
-230 LTKVGDGTKYTEA
+230 LTKIGDGTKYTEA

-255 FNTFAAAMDD
+255 FDTFAAAMDD

-342 LAGFLEKLNIKNPFA
+342 LAGFLEKLDIKNPFA

-367 TKDFNSAADAVGNAA
+367 TKAFNSAADAVGNAA

-466 SESLKNLAQQAKETG
+466 SESLKNLAQQAKDTG

-496 KGLFLDAIQN
+496 KDLFLDAIQN

-516 TVKTAWNS
+516 TVKTAWND
-524 VFSPKNLSDG
+524 VFSSKSLSDG

-553 ETADKLQRTF
+553 ETADKLRRTF

-583 VLRVVSKLLSS
+583 ALRVVSKLLSS

-641 RDWVKAFTELPVVQ
+641 RDWIKAFIELPVVQ

-678 GKKRIADF
+678 GRKRIADF

-718 VNFNFSFKGITNKI
+718 VNFNFSFKGITNKV

-740 TELKSATNI
+740 TELRSATSI
-749 LDGFKTSLFKLAE
+749 LDGFKTSLFNLAE
-762 EARSKIHMGDI
+762 EVRSKVRIGDI

-807 KGLAGIERS
+807 KGLAGIEKS

-856 INDINQNGE
+856 IDDINQNGE
-865 LSMPLLT
+865 LSTPLLT
-872 LIGLMGT
+872 LIGLMGM

-907 AITLLALSLKTLD
+907 AIALLALALKTMD
-920 GLSDDIETTCK
+920 GLSSDDKTYK
-931 KAVVLFGLMLVL
+931 NAVVLIALIGVL
-943 GLVAMALGKY
+943 GVVAVALGER
-953 VPEFSK
+953 VPQLSK
-959 GSIALIAFSAS
+959 GSIAIIAFAAAV
-970 IYILAKALKVIS
+970 YILAKALKSIS
-982 KIDMRGLGRSFA
+982 KIDKDSLDRSFA
-994 TIAGLIV
+994 TLVGLI
-1001 VLGIAARGLKG
+1001 LALSIAAQGLKG
-1012 ISFSGGV
+1012 LSFSGGV
-1019 ALIAMVIAL
+1019 GLIATVIAL
-1028 KILMS
+1028 KLLMS

-1040 FDGTRIAENLLT
+1040 FDGNKIAENLLT
-1052 IIGILWILAALMAI
+1052 IIGILGILAALMAI
-1066 TNLAGVNAAKGGIG
+1066 TNLAGTNAATGGIG
-1080 MLALAGAM
+1080 MLALAAAM
-1088 YTMVKVIKAMAEI
+1088 YTMVKAVKAMAEI

-1109 KPILISLLGIFGVL
+1109 TPILISLLGIFGVL
-1123 IVVSNLAGQF
+1123 IAVSNLAGQF

-1139 MLMMA
+1139 MLLMA

-1162 PDGLWRAVGVI
+1162 PDGLWKAVGVI

-1191 NCKSTLVLLTV
+1191 DCKSTLVLLTV

-1224 AKSALASIIATFAL
+1224 AKSALASVIATFAL

-1243 GMFKDEDLAKKFG
+1243 GMFKGEDLAKKFG

-1265 GILATIIVGMAKLS
+1265 GILAAIIVGMAKLS

-1285 CAQALATLLTA
+1285 CAQALAVLLTA
-1296 LATSLFILSIAGK
+1296 LAASLFILSIAGK
-1309 DADEAMKAAYKMTG
+1309 DADEAMAAAYKMTG
-1323 VVAILGATLIVMSA
+1323 VVLILGAILTAMSA
-1337 LNVSNA
+1337 LNASNA
-1343 VENATALS
+1343 VENAKGLS
-1351 LLLLALSASMVI
+1351 LLLLALSTSMVI
-1363 LFTFGGDVGKKAII
+1363 LSTFGGDVSGKAII
-1377 SAYLMSGV
+1377 AAYAMSGV

-1404 MENAKALSLLIV
+1404 IENAAALSILVV
-1416 SLSEACVLLGVVGIF
+1416 SLSTACVLLAFAGSLGAA
-1431 GKEAIAGVGVLAALI
+1431 AIIGVGSLAALI
-1446 VAIGGIMYGIGVLA
+1446 VAIGGIMYGIGALS
-1460 QHQSS
+1460 QYQPS

-1498 AASALPSIGT
+1498 AASALPSIAT
-1508 SLSMFMVNLMPFIT
+1508 SLSMFMVNLMPFVT
-1522 AGKTIGSD
+1522 AGKMIGSD

-1553 SGITSLIG
+1553 SGIASLIG

-1585 ATAGV
+1585 ATTGV
-1590 NSEQVTASA
+1590 NSEQIKASA

-1606 EVFKSLPKEGGWF
+1606 EVFNSLPKEGGWF
-1619 QTVFG
+1619 QTIFG
-1624 EQDLSGFSAKLEDFG
+1624 EQDLSGFSDKLEGFG

-1667 VGILKTLPNSG
+1667 VEVLKSLPNSG
-1678 GTLQTFLGSKDM
+1678 GTLQKFLGNKDM
-1690 ESFSNDLSGFGT
+1690 TSFSNDLSGFGT
-1702 ALVNYGN
+1702 ALVDYGE
-1709 SVANLK
+1709 SVTDLK
-1715 VSAIKDSVP
+1715 VDAIKNSVP
-1724 AAEGLADFMKALPS
+1724 AAEALADFVKALPS
-1738 SGGTWQKVFGNK
+1738 SGGAWQKVFGNK
-1750 NASNFGGQ
+1750 NASDFSNQ
-1758 LETFGTSMKNLSDTL
+1758 LEALGTSMKNLSNTL
-1773 SGVKFSYYDS
+1773 SEVEFSYYDS
-1783 AATALNTITE
+1783 AATALNSITE
-1793 AVTNFDVGS
+1793 AVANFNVGS
-1802 LNYIVTSIGG
+1802 LNSIVTSIGG
-1812 LGARASTA
+1812 LGTQASTT
-1820 FTTNVEQSTI
+1820 FTTNVENSTI

-1843 SVRSCMSKFYS
+1843 SARSGMSKFYD
-1854 AGSYLVTG
+1854 AGRYLVAG
-1862 FVNGI
+1862 FANGI
-1867 RDNIYRAQLAAIKMA
+1867 RDNIYLAQRAAIA
-1882 NDTELAARSELDIN
+1882 LADNTESAARSRLHIN

-1922 LGIRAVEGMSD
+1922 LGARAVESMSND
-1933 NAIDATS
+1933 AIGSAS
-1940 KVLSSITAVLTD
+1940 KVLSNVTAALTD
-1952 DVNSQPTIRPIVDL
+1952 DVNTQPTIRPIVDL
-1966 SNVESS
+1966 SNVENS
-1972 SDAISNMLAID
+1972 SDAISNMLAMD
-1983 PTVSAFSNVRSI
+1983 PTVSTFSNVHSI

-2002 QNGANDDIVSAIN
+2002 QNGANDDVVSAIK

-2030 INGITYDSGSEVSEA
+2030 INGITYDSGSEVSDA

>member
-41 GAAKGLENVNSAA
+41 GAAKGLENVNSVA
-54 KNASGIESLAA
+54 KNTSGIESLAA

-132 EAVAAVMKN
+132 EAVAAVMQN

-171 DEMFSA
+171 DQMFSA

-222 AAATLANY
+222 AAATLASY
-230 LTKVGDGTKYTEA
+230 LTKIGDGTKYTEA

-255 FNTFAAAMDD
+255 FDTFAAAMDD

-342 LAGFLEKLNIKNPFA
+342 LAGFLEKLDIKNPFA

-367 TKDFNSAADAVGNAA
+367 TKAFNSAADAVGNAA

-466 SESLKNLAQQAKETG
+466 SESLKNLAQQAKDTG

-496 KGLFLDAIQN
+496 KNLFLNAIQN

-516 TVKTAWNS
+516 TVKTAWND
-524 VFSPKNLSDG
+524 VFSPKSLSDG

-553 ETADKLQRTF
+553 ETADKLRRTF

-583 VLRVVSKLLSS
+583 ALRVVSKLLSS

-641 RDWVKAFTELPVVQ
+641 RDWIKAFIELPVVQ

-672 KEVFSD
+672 KEAFSD

-718 VNFNFSFKGITNKI
+718 VNFNFSFKGITNKV

-740 TELKSATNI
+740 TEFKSAANI
-749 LDGFKTSLFKLAE
+749 LDGFKASLFNLAE
-762 EARSKIHMGDI
+762 EIRSKVRIGDI

-798 PLAGVTSVV
+798 PIAGVTSVV
-807 KGLAGIERS
+807 KGLAGIEKS
-816 ISKYIDAKTFIDRSK
+816 IAKFIDAKTFIDKAK
-831 AINVLA
+831 AINVLSSA
-837 TAIVKLAIAVALL
+837 VVKLAIAVALL

-865 LSMPLLT
+865 LSTPLLT
-872 LIGLMGT
+872 LIGLMGM

-907 AITLLALSLKTLD
+907 AIALLALALKTMD
-920 GLSDDIETTCK
+920 GLSSDDKTYK
-931 KAVVLFGLMLVL
+931 NAVVLIALIGVL
-943 GLVAMALGKY
+943 GVVAVALGER
-953 VPEFSK
+953 VPQLSK
-959 GSIALIAFSAS
+959 GSIAIIAFAAAV
-970 IYILAKALKVIS
+970 YILAKALKSIS
-982 KIDMRGLGRSFA
+982 KIDKDSLDRSFA
-994 TIAGLIV
+994 TLVGLI
-1001 VLGIAARGLKG
+1001 LALSIAAQGLKG
-1012 ISFSGGV
+1012 LSFSGGV
-1019 ALIAMVIAL
+1019 GLIAMVIAL
-1028 KILMS
+1028 KVLMS

-1040 FDGTRIAENLLT
+1040 FDGNKIAENLLT
-1052 IIGILWILAALMAI
+1052 IIGILGILAALMAI
-1066 TNLAGVNAAKGGIG
+1066 TNLAGANATKGGIG
-1080 MLALAGAM
+1080 MLALATAM
-1088 YTMVKVIKAMAEI
+1088 YTMVKAVKAMAEI

-1109 KPILISLLGIFGVL
+1109 TPILISLLGIFGVL
-1123 IVVSNLAGQF
+1123 IAVSNLAGQF

-1139 MLMMA
+1139 MLLMA

-1162 PDGLWRAVGVI
+1162 PDGLWKAVGVI

-1191 NCKSTLVLLTV
+1191 DCKSTLVLLTV

-1224 AKSALASIIATFAL
+1224 AKSALASVIATFAL

-1243 GMFKDEDLAKKFG
+1243 GMFKGEDLAKKFG

-1265 GILATIIVGMAKLS
+1265 GLLAAIIVGMAKLS

-1285 CAQALATLLTA
+1285 CAQALAVLLTA
-1296 LATSLFILSIAGK
+1296 LAASLFILSIAGK
-1309 DADEAMKAAYKMTG
+1309 DADEAMAAAYKMTG
-1323 VVAILGATLIVMSA
+1323 VVLILGAILTAMSA
-1337 LNVSNA
+1337 LNASNA
-1343 VENATALS
+1343 VENAKGLS
-1351 LLLLALSASMVI
+1351 LLLLALSTSMVI
-1363 LFTFGGDVGKKAII
+1363 LSTFGGDVSGKAII
-1377 SAYLMSGV
+1377 AAYAMSGV

-1404 MENAKALSLLIV
+1404 IENAAALSILVV
-1416 SLSEACVLLGVVGIF
+1416 SLSTACVLLAFAGSLGAA
-1431 GKEAIAGVGVLAALI
+1431 AIIGVGSLAALI
-1446 VAIGGIMYGIGVLA
+1446 VAIGGIMYGIGALS
-1460 QHQSS
+1460 QYQPS

-1498 AASALPSIGT
+1498 AASALPSIAT
-1508 SLSMFMVNLMPFIT
+1508 SLSMFMVNLMPFVT
-1522 AGKTIGSD
+1522 AGKMIGSD

-1553 SGITSLIG
+1553 SGLASLIG

-1570 EKFTAIGEAMVAFSN
+1570 EKFKAIGEAMTAFSN
-1585 ATAGV
+1585 ATTDV
-1590 NSEQVTASA
+1590 NSEQIKASA
-1599 EAAASLA
+1599 EAAVSLT
-1606 EVFKSLPKEGGWF
+1606 EVLKSLPKEGGWW

-1624 EQDLSGFSAKLEDFG
+1624 GQDLSGFSSKLEDFG
-1639 NALTSYGNSVADL
+1639 NALTSYGNSVAEL

-1667 VGILKTLPNSG
+1667 VEVLKSLPNSG
-1678 GTLQTFLGSKDM
+1678 GKLQEFLGNKDM
-1690 ESFSNDLSGFGT
+1690 TSFSNDISGFGT
-1702 ALVNYGN
+1702 ALVSYGE
-1709 SVANLK
+1709 SVTDLK
-1715 VSAIKDSVP
+1715 VDAIKNSVP
-1724 AAEGLADFMKALPS
+1724 AAEALADFVKALPS
-1738 SGGTWQKVFGNK
+1738 SGGAWQKVFGNK
-1750 NASNFGGQ
+1750 NASDFSNQ
-1758 LETFGTSMKNLSDTL
+1758 LEALGTSMKNLSNTL
-1773 SGVKFSYYDS
+1773 SEVEFSYYDS
-1783 AATALNTITE
+1783 AATALNSITE
-1793 AVTNFDVGS
+1793 AVANFNVGS
-1802 LNYIVTSIGG
+1802 LNSIVTSIGG
-1812 LGARASTA
+1812 LGTQASTA
-1820 FTTNVEQSTI
+1820 FTTNVEQSAI

-1843 SVRSCMSKFYS
+1843 SARSGMSKFYD
-1854 AGSYLVTG
+1854 AGRYLVAG
-1862 FVNGI
+1862 FANGI
-1867 RDNIYRAQLAAIKMA
+1867 RDNIYLAQRAAIA
-1882 NDTELAARSELDIN
+1882 LADNTESAARSRLRIN

-1922 LGIRAVEGMSD
+1922 LGTMAVNDMSND
-1933 NAIDATS
+1933 VIDSAS
-1940 KVLSSITAVLTD
+1940 KVLSNVTAALTD
-1952 DVNSQPTIRPIVDL
+1952 DVNTQPMIRPIVDL

-1972 SDAISNMLAID
+1972 SDAISNMLAMD
-1983 PTVSAFSNVRSI
+1983 PTVSAFSNVHSI

-2002 QNGANDDIVSAIN
+2002 QNGVNDDVVSAIK

-2030 INGITYDSGSEVSEA
+2030 INGITYDSGSEVSDA

>member
-41 GAAKGLENVNSAA
+41 GAAKGLENVNSTA

-92 MRFAKKTVGFVTNG
+92 MRFAKKTVGFVTGG

-132 EAVAAVMKN
+132 EAVAAVMQN

-171 DEMFSA
+171 DQMFSA

-207 MMGDQLLQL
+207 IMGDQLLQL

-222 AAATLANY
+222 AAATLASY
-230 LTKVGDGTKYTEA
+230 LTKIGDGTKYTEA

-255 FNTFAAAMDD
+255 FDTFAAAMDD

-342 LAGFLEKLNIKNPFA
+342 LAGFLEKLDIKNPFA

-367 TKDFNSAADAVGNAA
+367 TKAFNSAADAVGNAA

-466 SESLKNLAQQAKETG
+466 SESLKNLAQQAKDTG

-496 KGLFLDAIQN
+496 KDLFLDAIQN

-516 TVKTAWNS
+516 TVKTAWND
-524 VFSPKNLSDG
+524 VFSPKSLSDG

-553 ETADKLQRTF
+553 ETADKLRRTF
-563 SGLFSALSVVKNFV
+563 SGLFSALSVVKNFI
-577 GGTVAV
+577 GGTVTVA
-583 VLRVVSKLLSS
+583 LRVVSKLLSS
-594 LHISLL
+594 LHINLL
-600 DVTAAVGDAITK
+600 DVTAAIGDAITK

-622 FVRTFGAIATNA
+622 FVRTFNAIATNA
-634 QKAALAI
+634 QKAAFAI
-641 RDWVKAFTELPVVQ
+641 RDWVKAFIELPVVQ

-672 KEVFSD
+672 KEAFSD

-718 VNFNFSFKGITNKI
+718 VNFNFSFKGVTNKV

-749 LDGFKTSLFKLAE
+749 LDGFKTSLFNLAE
-762 EARSKIHMGDI
+762 EVRSKVRIGDI

-778 AALMVKSVMDIG
+778 AALMVKSVMGIG

-798 PLAGVTSVV
+798 PIAGVTSVI
-807 KGLAGIERS
+807 KGLAGIEKS
-816 ISKYIDAKTFIDRSK
+816 IAKFIDAKTFIDKAK
-831 AINVLA
+831 AINVLSSA
-837 TAIVKLAIAVALL
+837 VVKLAIAVALL

-872 LIGLMGT
+872 LIGLMGM

-907 AITLLALSLKTLD
+907 AIALLALALKTMD
-920 GLSDDIETTCK
+920 GLSSDDKTYK
-931 KAVVLFGLMLVL
+931 NAVVLIALIGVL
-943 GLVAMALGKY
+943 GVVAVALGKR
-953 VPEFSK
+953 VPQLSK
-959 GSIALIAFSAS
+959 GSIAIIAFAAAV
-970 IYILAKALKVIS
+970 YILAKALKSIS
-982 KIDMRGLGRSFA
+982 KIDKDSLNRSFE
-994 TIAGLIV
+994 TLVGLI
-1001 VLGIAARGLKG
+1001 LALSIAAQGLKG

-1019 ALIAMVIAL
+1019 GLIAMVIAL
-1028 KILMS
+1028 KLLMS
-1033 ALDDLCN
+1033 ALDDLCD
-1040 FDGTRIAENLLT
+1040 FDGNKIASNLIT
-1052 IIGILWILAALMAI
+1052 IIEILGILAALMAI
-1066 TNLAGVNAAKGGIG
+1066 TKLAGTNAATGGIG

-1088 YTMVKVIKAMAEI
+1088 YTMVKAVKAMAEI

-1109 KPILISLLGIFGVL
+1109 TPILISLLGIFGVL
-1123 IVVSNLAGQF
+1123 IAVSNLAGQF

-1155 VVLKNMS
+1155 VILKNMS
-1162 PDGLWRAVGVI
+1162 PDGLWRAVGII

-1191 NCKSTLVLLTV
+1191 DCKSTLVLLTV

-1210 LMTLAHLDPASLDA
+1210 LMTLAHLDTASLDA
-1224 AKSALASIIATFAL
+1224 ARNALASIIATFAL

-1243 GMFKDEDLAKKFG
+1243 GMFKGNDLAKKFG

-1265 GILATIIVGMAKLS
+1265 GILAAIIVGMAKLS

-1285 CAQALATLLTA
+1285 CAQALAVLLTA
-1296 LATSLFILSIAGK
+1296 LAASLFILSIAGK
-1309 DADEAMKAAYKMTG
+1309 DADEAMAAAYKMTG
-1323 VVAILGATLIVMSA
+1323 VVLILGAILTAMSA
-1337 LNVSNA
+1337 LNASNA
-1343 VENATALS
+1343 VENAKGLS

-1363 LFTFGGDVGKKAII
+1363 LSTFGGEVSGKAII
-1377 SAYLMSGV
+1377 AAYAMSGV

-1404 MENAKALSLLIV
+1404 IENAAALSILVV
-1416 SLSEACVLLGVVGIF
+1416 SLSTACVLLAFAGSLGAA
-1431 GKEAIAGVGVLAALI
+1431 AIIGVGSLAALI
-1446 VAIGGIMYGIGVLA
+1446 VAIGGIMYGIGALS
-1460 QHQSS
+1460 QYQPS

-1508 SLSMFMVNLMPFIT
+1508 SLSMFMVNLIPFVT
-1522 AGKTIGSD
+1522 AGKMIGSD
-1530 TSLLDGIVAITKAV
+1530 TSLIDGIVAITKAV

-1553 SGITSLIG
+1553 SGLASLIG

-1570 EKFTAIGEAMVAFSN
+1570 EKFTAIGEAMTAFSN
-1585 ATAGV
+1585 ATTDV
-1590 NSEQVTASA
+1590 NSEKVKASA
-1599 EAAASLA
+1599 EAAASLT
-1606 EVFKSLPKEGGWF
+1606 EVLKSLPKEGGWF

-1624 EQDLSGFSAKLEDFG
+1624 EKDLSSFSSKLEDFG
-1639 NALTSYGNSVADL
+1639 NALTSYGNSVAEL

-1667 VGILKTLPNSG
+1667 VEVLKSLPNSG
-1678 GTLQTFLGSKDM
+1678 GKLQEFLGNKDM
-1690 ESFSNDLSGFGT
+1690 TSFSNDISGFGT
-1702 ALVNYGN
+1702 ALVSYGE
-1709 SVANLK
+1709 SVTDLK
-1715 VSAIKDSVP
+1715 VDAIKNSVP
-1724 AAEGLADFMKALPS
+1724 AAEALADFVKALPS
-1738 SGGTWQKVFGNK
+1738 SGGAWQKVFGNK
-1750 NASNFGGQ
+1750 NASDFSNQ
-1758 LETFGTSMKNLSDTL
+1758 LEALGTSMKNLSNTL
-1773 SGVKFSYYDS
+1773 SEVEFSYYDS
-1783 AATALNTITE
+1783 AATALNSITE
-1793 AVTNFDVGS
+1793 AVANFNVGS
-1802 LNYIVTSIGG
+1802 LNSIVTSIGG
-1812 LGARASTA
+1812 LGTQASTT
-1820 FTTNVEQSTI
+1820 FTTNVENSTI

-1843 SVRSCMSKFYS
+1843 SARSGMSKFYD
-1854 AGSYLVTG
+1854 AGKYLVTG

-1867 RDNIYRAQLAAIKMA
+1867 RDNIYLAQRAAIA
-1882 NDTELAARSELDIN
+1882 LADNTESAARSRLHIN

-1922 LGIRAVEGMSD
+1922 LGARAVESMSND
-1933 NAIDATS
+1933 AIGSAS
-1940 KVLSSITAVLTD
+1940 KVLSNVTAALTD
-1952 DVNSQPTIRPIVDL
+1952 DVNTQPTIRPIVDL
-1966 SNVESS
+1966 SNVENS
-1972 SDAISNMLAID
+1972 SDAISNMLAMD
-1983 PTVSAFSNVRSI
+1983 PTVSAFSNVHSI

-2002 QNGANDDIVSAIN
+2002 QNGANDDVVSAIK

-2030 INGITYDSGSEVSEA
+2030 INGITYDSGSEVSDA

>member
-41 GAAKGLENVNSAA
+41 GAAKGLENVNSTA
-54 KNASGIESLAA
+54 KNTSGIESLAA

-132 EAVAAVMKN
+132 EAVAAVMQN

-171 DEMFSA
+171 DQMFSA

-222 AAATLANY
+222 AAATLASY
-230 LTKVGDGTKYTEA
+230 LTKIGDGTKYTEA

-255 FNTFAAAMDD
+255 FDTFAAAMDD

-342 LAGFLEKLNIKNPFA
+342 LAGFLEKLDIKNPFA

-367 TKDFNSAADAVGNAA
+367 TKAFNSAADAVGNAA

-466 SESLKNLAQQAKETG
+466 SESLKNLAQQAKDTG

-496 KGLFLDAIQN
+496 KDLFLDAIQN

-516 TVKTAWNS
+516 TVKTAWND
-524 VFSPKNLSDG
+524 VFSPKSLSDG

-553 ETADKLQRTF
+553 ETADKLRRTF

-583 VLRVVSKLLSS
+583 ALRVVSKLLSS

-641 RDWVKAFTELPVVQ
+641 RDWIKAFIELPVVQ

-672 KEVFSD
+672 KEAFSD

-697 LDNLKA
+697 LDNLKG

-709 KNVLDEFFK
+709 KNVLDEFFR
-718 VNFNFSFKGITNKI
+718 VNFNFSFKGITNKV

-740 TELKSATNI
+740 TELKSATSI
-749 LDGFKTSLFKLAE
+749 LDGFKTSLFNLAE
-762 EARSKIHMGDI
+762 EVRSKVRIGDI

-778 AALMVKSVMDIG
+778 AALMVKSVMGIG

-798 PLAGVTSVV
+798 PIAGVTSVV
-807 KGLAGIERS
+807 KGLAGIEKS

-865 LSMPLLT
+865 LSTPLLT
-872 LIGLMGT
+872 LIGLMGM

-907 AITLLALSLKTLD
+907 AIALLALALKTMD
-920 GLSDDIETTCK
+920 GLSSDDKTYK
-931 KAVVLFGLMLVL
+931 NAVVLIALIGVL
-943 GLVAMALGKY
+943 GVVAVALGER
-953 VPEFSK
+953 VSQLSK
-959 GSIALIAFSAS
+959 GSIAIIAFAAAV
-970 IYILAKALKVIS
+970 YILAKALKSIS
-982 KIDMRGLGRSFA
+982 KIDKDSLDRSFA
-994 TIAGLIV
+994 TLVGLI
-1001 VLGIAARGLKG
+1001 LALSIAAQGLTG
-1012 ISFSGGV
+1012 LSFSGGV
-1019 ALIAMVIAL
+1019 GLIAMVIAL
-1028 KILMS
+1028 KLLMS

-1040 FDGTRIAENLLT
+1040 FDGNKIAENLLT
-1052 IIGILWILAALMAI
+1052 IIGILGILAALMAI
-1066 TNLAGVNAAKGGIG
+1066 TNLAGTNAATGGIG
-1080 MLALAGAM
+1080 MLALAAAM
-1088 YTMVKVIKAMAEI
+1088 YTMVKAVKAMAEI

-1109 KPILISLLGIFGVL
+1109 TPILISLLGIFGVL
-1123 IVVSNLAGQF
+1123 IAVSNLAGQF

-1139 MLMMA
+1139 MLLMA

-1162 PDGLWRAVGVI
+1162 PDGLWKAVGVI

-1191 NCKSTLVLLTV
+1191 DCKSTLVLLTV

-1224 AKSALASIIATFAL
+1224 AKSALASVIATFAL
-1238 LVAAT
+1238 LVAVT
-1243 GMFKDEDLAKKFG
+1243 GMFKGEDLAKKFG

-1265 GILATIIVGMAKLS
+1265 GILAAIIVGMAKLS

-1285 CAQALATLLTA
+1285 CAQALAVLLTA
-1296 LATSLFILSIAGK
+1296 LAASLFILSIAGK
-1309 DADEAMKAAYKMTG
+1309 DADEAMAAAYKMTG
-1323 VVAILGATLIVMSA
+1323 VVLILGAILTAMSA
-1337 LNVSNA
+1337 LNASNA
-1343 VENATALS
+1343 VENAKGLS
-1351 LLLLALSASMVI
+1351 LLLLALSTSMVI
-1363 LFTFGGDVGKKAII
+1363 LSTFGGDVSGKAII
-1377 SAYLMSGV
+1377 AAYAMSGV

-1404 MENAKALSLLIV
+1404 IENAAALSILVV
-1416 SLSEACVLLGVVGIF
+1416 SLSTACVLLAFAGSLGAA
-1431 GKEAIAGVGVLAALI
+1431 AIIGVGSLAALI
-1446 VAIGGIMYGIGVLA
+1446 VAIGGIMYGIGALS
-1460 QHQSS
+1460 QYQPS

-1498 AASALPSIGT
+1498 AASALPSIAT
-1508 SLSMFMVNLMPFIT
+1508 SLSMFMVNLMPFVT
-1522 AGKTIGSD
+1522 AGKMIGSD

-1553 SGITSLIG
+1553 SGLASLIG

-1570 EKFTAIGEAMVAFSN
+1570 EKFKAIGEAMTAFSN
-1585 ATAGV
+1585 ATTDV
-1590 NSEQVTASA
+1590 NSEQIKASA
-1599 EAAASLA
+1599 EAAASLT
-1606 EVFKSLPKEGGWF
+1606 EVLKSLPKEGGWW

-1624 EQDLSGFSAKLEDFG
+1624 EQDLSGFSSKLEDFG
-1639 NALTSYGNSVADL
+1639 NALASYGNSVAEL

-1667 VGILKTLPNSG
+1667 VEVLKSLPNSG
-1678 GTLQTFLGSKDM
+1678 GTLQKFLGNKDM
-1690 ESFSNDLSGFGT
+1690 TSFSNDISGFGT
-1702 ALVNYGN
+1702 ALVNYGE
-1709 SVANLK
+1709 SVTDLK
-1715 VSAIKDSVP
+1715 VDAIKNSVP
-1724 AAEGLADFMKALPS
+1724 AAEALADFVKALPS
-1738 SGGTWQKVFGNK
+1738 SGGAWQKVFGNK
-1750 NASNFGGQ
+1750 NASDFSNQ
-1758 LETFGTSMKNLSDTL
+1758 LEALGTSMKNLSNTL
-1773 SGVKFSYYDS
+1773 SEVKFSYYDS
-1783 AATALNTITE
+1783 AATALNSITE
-1793 AVTNFDVGS
+1793 AVANFNVGS
-1802 LNYIVTSIGG
+1802 LNSIVTSIGG
-1812 LGARASTA
+1812 LGTQASTT
-1820 FTTNVEQSTI
+1820 FTTNVENSTI

-1843 SVRSCMSKFYS
+1843 SARSGMSKFYD
-1854 AGSYLVTG
+1854 AGRYLVAG
-1862 FVNGI
+1862 FANGI
-1867 RDNIYRAQLAAIKMA
+1867 RDNIYLAQRAAIA
-1882 NDTELAARSELDIN
+1882 LADNTESAARSRLHIN

-1922 LGIRAVEGMSD
+1922 LGARAVESMSND
-1933 NAIDATS
+1933 AIGSAS
-1940 KVLSSITAVLTD
+1940 KVLSNVTAALTD
-1952 DVNSQPTIRPIVDL
+1952 DVNTQPTIRPIVDL
-1966 SNVESS
+1966 SNVENS
-1972 SDAISNMLAID
+1972 SDAISNMLAMD
-1983 PTVSAFSNVRSI
+1983 PTVSAFSNVHSI

-2002 QNGANDDIVSAIN
+2002 QNGANDDVVSAIK

-2030 INGITYDSGSEVSEA
+2030 INGITYDSGSEVSDA

>member
-54 KNASGIESLAA
+54 KNTSGIESLAA

-92 MRFAKKTVGFVTNG
+92 MRFAKKTVGFVTGG

-132 EAVAAVMKN
+132 EAVAAVMQN

-171 DEMFSA
+171 DQMFSA

-222 AAATLANY
+222 AAATLASY
-230 LTKVGDGTKYTEA
+230 LTKIGDGTKYTEA

-255 FNTFAAAMDD
+255 FDTFAAAMDD

-342 LAGFLEKLNIKNPFA
+342 LAGFLEKLDIKNPFA

-367 TKDFNSAADAVGNAA
+367 TKAFNSAADAVGNAA

-401 NGAERVKALANA
+401 NGAERIKALANA

-466 SESLKNLAQQAKETG
+466 SESLKNLAQQAKDTG

-496 KGLFLDAIQN
+496 KDLFLDAIQN

-524 VFSPKNLSDG
+524 VFSPKSLSDG

-553 ETADKLQRTF
+553 ETADKLRRTF
-563 SGLFSALSVVKNFV
+563 SGLFSALSVIKNFV
-577 GGTVAV
+577 GGTVAI

-622 FVRTFGAIATNA
+622 FVRTFGAIAANA

-641 RDWVKAFTELPVVQ
+641 RDWVKAFIELPVVQ
-655 KTVTSVKT
+655 KTVASVKT

-672 KEVFSD
+672 KEAFSD

-686 IDNWKDLDKIT
+686 IDRWKDLDKIT

-718 VNFNFSFKGITNKI
+718 VNFNFSFKGITNKV

-749 LDGFKTSLFKLAE
+749 LDGFKTSLFNLAE
-762 EARSKIHMGDI
+762 EVRSKIHMGDI

-778 AALMVKSVMDIG
+778 AALMVKSVMGIG

-798 PLAGVTSVV
+798 PIAGVTSVV
-807 KGLAGIERS
+807 KGLAGIEKS
-816 ISKYIDAKTFIDRSK
+816 ISKYIDAKTFIDKAK
-831 AINVLA
+831 AINVLSSA
-837 TAIVKLAIAVALL
+837 VVKLAIAVALL

-856 INDINQNGE
+856 INEINQNGE
-865 LSMPLLT
+865 LSTPLLT
-872 LIGLMGT
+872 LIGLMGM
-879 LALLAYAV
+879 LALLSYTV

-907 AITLLALSLKTLD
+907 AIALLALALKTMD
-920 GLSDDIETTCK
+920 GLSSDDKTYK
-931 KAVVLFGLMLVL
+931 NAVVLIALIGVL
-943 GLVAMALGKY
+943 GVVAVALGER
-953 VPEFSK
+953 VPQLSK
-959 GSIALIAFSAS
+959 GSIAIIAFAAAV
-970 IYILAKALKVIS
+970 YILAKALKSIS
-982 KIDMRGLGRSFA
+982 KIDKDSLNRSFA
-994 TIAGLIV
+994 TLVGLI
-1001 VLGIAARGLKG
+1001 LALSIAAQGLKG
-1012 ISFSGGV
+1012 LSFSGGV
-1019 ALIAMVIAL
+1019 GLIAMVIAL
-1028 KILMS
+1028 KLLMS

-1040 FDGTRIAENLLT
+1040 FDGNKIAENLLT
-1052 IIGILWILAALMAI
+1052 IIGILGILAALMAI
-1066 TNLAGVNAAKGGIG
+1066 TNLAGTNAATGGIG
-1080 MLALAGAM
+1080 MLALAAAM
-1088 YTMVKVIKAMAEI
+1088 YTMVKAVKAMAEI

-1109 KPILISLLGIFGVL
+1109 TPILISLLGIFGVL
-1123 IVVSNLAGQF
+1123 IAVSNLAGQF

-1139 MLMMA
+1139 MLLMA

-1162 PDGLWRAVGVI
+1162 PDGLWKAVGVI

-1191 NCKSTLVLLTV
+1191 DCKSTLVLLTV

-1224 AKSALASIIATFAL
+1224 AKSALASVIATFAL
-1238 LVAAT
+1238 LVAVT
-1243 GMFKDEDLAKKFG
+1243 GMFKGEDLAKKFG

-1265 GILATIIVGMAKLS
+1265 GILAAIIVGMAKLS

-1285 CAQALATLLTA
+1285 CAQALAVLLTA
-1296 LATSLFILSIAGK
+1296 LAASLFILSIAGK
-1309 DADEAMKAAYKMTG
+1309 DADEAMAAAYKMTG
-1323 VVAILGATLIVMSA
+1323 VVLILGAILTAMSA
-1337 LNVSNA
+1337 LNASNA
-1343 VENATALS
+1343 VENAKGLS
-1351 LLLLALSASMVI
+1351 LLLLALSTSMVI
-1363 LFTFGGDVGKKAII
+1363 LSTFGGDVSGKAII
-1377 SAYLMSGV
+1377 AAYAMSGV

-1404 MENAKALSLLIV
+1404 IENAAALSILVV
-1416 SLSEACVLLGVVGIF
+1416 SLSTACVLLAFAGSLGAA
-1431 GKEAIAGVGVLAALI
+1431 AIIGVGSLAALI
-1446 VAIGGIMYGIGVLA
+1446 VAIGGIMYGIGALS
-1460 QHQSS
+1460 QYQPS

-1498 AASALPSIGT
+1498 AASALPSIAT
-1508 SLSMFMVNLMPFIT
+1508 SLSMFMVNLMPFVT
-1522 AGKTIGSD
+1522 AGKMIGSD

-1553 SGITSLIG
+1553 SGIASLIG

-1585 ATAGV
+1585 ATTGV
-1590 NSEQVTASA
+1590 NSEQIKASA

-1606 EVFKSLPKEGGWF
+1606 EVFNSLPKEGGWF

-1624 EQDLSGFSAKLEDFG
+1624 EQDLSGFSSKLEDFG
-1639 NALTSYGNSVADL
+1639 NALTSYGNSVAEL

-1667 VGILKTLPNSG
+1667 VEVLKSLPNSG
-1678 GTLQTFLGSKDM
+1678 GTLQKFLGNKDM
-1690 ESFSNDLSGFGT
+1690 TSFSNDISGFGT
-1702 ALVNYGN
+1702 ALVNYGE
-1709 SVANLK
+1709 SVTDLK
-1715 VSAIKDSVP
+1715 VDAIKNSVP
-1724 AAEGLADFMKALPS
+1724 AAEALADFVKALPS
-1738 SGGTWQKVFGNK
+1738 SGGAWQKVFGNK
-1750 NASNFGGQ
+1750 NASDFSNQ
-1758 LETFGTSMKNLSDTL
+1758 LEALGTSMKNLSNTL
-1773 SGVKFSYYDS
+1773 SEVEFSYYDS
-1783 AATALNTITE
+1783 AATALNSITE
-1793 AVTNFDVGS
+1793 AVANFNVSS
-1802 LNYIVTSIGG
+1802 LNSIVTSIGG
-1812 LGARASTA
+1812 LGTRASTA
-1820 FTTNVEQSTI
+1820 FTTNVEQSAI

-1843 SVRSCMSKFYS
+1843 SARSGMSKFYD
-1854 AGSYLVTG
+1854 AGRYLVAG
-1862 FVNGI
+1862 FANGI
-1867 RDNIYRAQLAAIKMA
+1867 RDNIYLAQRAAIA
-1882 NDTELAARSELDIN
+1882 LADNTESAARSRLHIN

-1922 LGIRAVEGMSD
+1922 LGARAVESMSND
-1933 NAIDATS
+1933 AIGSAS
-1940 KVLSSITAVLTD
+1940 KVLSNVTAALTD
-1952 DVNSQPTIRPIVDL
+1952 DVNTQPTIRPIVDL
-1966 SNVESS
+1966 SNVENS
-1972 SDAISNMLAID
+1972 SDAISNMLAMD
-1983 PTVSAFSNVRSI
+1983 PTVSAFSNVHSI

-2002 QNGANDDIVSAIN
+2002 QNGANDDVVSAIK

-2030 INGITYDSGSEVSEA
+2030 INGITYDSGSEVSDA

>member
-41 GAAKGLENVNSAA
+41 GAAKGLENVNSVA
-54 KNASGIESLAA
+54 KNTSGIESLAA
-65 SLEKVEHRFS
+65 SLEKVERRFS

-92 MRFAKKTVGFVTNG
+92 MRFAKKTVSFVTGG

-171 DEMFSA
+171 DQMFSA

-207 MMGDQLLQL
+207 IMGDQLLQL

-222 AAATLANY
+222 AAATLASY
-230 LTKVGDGTKYTEA
+230 LTKIGDGTKYTEA

-255 FNTFAAAMDD
+255 FDTFAAAMDD

-342 LAGFLEKLNIKNPFA
+342 LAGFLEKLDIKNPFA

-367 TKDFNSAADAVGNAA
+367 TKAFNSAADAVGNAA

-466 SESLKNLAQQAKETG
+466 SESLKNLAQQAKDTG

-496 KGLFLDAIQN
+496 KDLFLDAIQN

-516 TVKTAWNS
+516 TVKTAWND
-524 VFSPKNLSDG
+524 VFSPKSLSDG

-553 ETADKLQRTF
+553 ETADKLRRTF
-563 SGLFSALSVVKNFV
+563 SGLFSVLSVVKNFV

-583 VLRVVSKLLSS
+583 ALRVVSKLLSS

-622 FVRTFGAIATNA
+622 FVRTFGAIAANA

-641 RDWVKAFTELPVVQ
+641 RDWVKAFIELPVVQ

-672 KEVFSD
+672 KEAFSD

-686 IDNWKDLDKIT
+686 IDRWKDLDKIT
-697 LDNLKA
+697 LDNIKA

-718 VNFNFSFKGITNKI
+718 VNFNFSFKGVTNKV

-749 LDGFKTSLFKLAE
+749 LDGFKTSLFNLAE
-762 EARSKIHMGDI
+762 EVRSKIHMGDI

-778 AALMVKSVMDIG
+778 AALMVKSVMGIG

-798 PLAGVTSVV
+798 PIAGVTSVV
-807 KGLAGIERS
+807 KGLAGIEKS
-816 ISKYIDAKTFIDRSK
+816 ISKYIDAKTFIDKAK
-831 AINVLA
+831 AINVLSSA
-837 TAIVKLAIAVALL
+837 VVKLAIAVALL

-865 LSMPLLT
+865 LSTPLLT
-872 LIGLMGT
+872 LIGLMGM

-907 AITLLALSLKTLD
+907 AIALLALALKTMD
-920 GLSDDIETTCK
+920 GLSSDDKTYK
-931 KAVVLFGLMLVL
+931 NAVVLIALIGVL
-943 GLVAMALGKY
+943 GVVAVALGKR
-953 VPEFSK
+953 VPQLSK
-959 GSIALIAFSAS
+959 GSIAIIAFAAAV
-970 IYILAKALKVIS
+970 YILAKALKSIS
-982 KIDMRGLGRSFA
+982 KIDKDSLNRSFA
-994 TIAGLIV
+994 TLVGLI
-1001 VLGIAARGLKG
+1001 LALSIAAQGLKG
-1012 ISFSGGV
+1012 LSFSGGV
-1019 ALIAMVIAL
+1019 GLIAMVIAL
-1028 KILMS
+1028 KLLMS

-1040 FDGTRIAENLLT
+1040 FDGNKIAENLLT
-1052 IIGILWILAALMAI
+1052 IISILGILAALMAI
-1066 TNLAGVNAAKGGIG
+1066 TNLAGTNAATGGIG
-1080 MLALAGAM
+1080 MLALAAAM
-1088 YTMVKVIKAMAEI
+1088 YTMVKAVKAMAEI

-1109 KPILISLLGIFGVL
+1109 TPILISLLGIFGVL
-1123 IVVSNLAGQF
+1123 IAVSNLAGQF

-1139 MLMMA
+1139 MLLMA

-1162 PDGLWRAVGVI
+1162 PDGLWKAVGVI

-1191 NCKSTLVLLTV
+1191 DCKSTLVLLTV

-1224 AKSALASIIATFAL
+1224 AKSALASVIATFAL
-1238 LVAAT
+1238 LVAVT
-1243 GMFKDEDLAKKFG
+1243 GMFKGEDLAKKFG

-1265 GILATIIVGMAKLS
+1265 GILAAIIVGMAKLS

-1285 CAQALATLLTA
+1285 CAQALAVLLTA
-1296 LATSLFILSIAGK
+1296 LAASLFILSIAGK
-1309 DADEAMKAAYKMTG
+1309 DADEAMAAAYKMTG
-1323 VVAILGATLIVMSA
+1323 VVLILGAILTAMSA
-1337 LNVSNA
+1337 LNASNA
-1343 VENATALS
+1343 VENAKGLS
-1351 LLLLALSASMVI
+1351 LLLLALSTSMVI
-1363 LFTFGGDVGKKAII
+1363 LSTFGGDVSGKAII
-1377 SAYLMSGV
+1377 AAYAMSGV

-1404 MENAKALSLLIV
+1404 IENASALSILVV
-1416 SLSEACVLLGVVGIF
+1416 SLSTACVLLAFAGSLGAA
-1431 GKEAIAGVGVLAALI
+1431 AIIGVGSLAALI
-1446 VAIGGIMYGIGVLA
+1446 VAIGGIMYGIGALS
-1460 QHQSS
+1460 QYQPS

-1498 AASALPSIGT
+1498 AASALPSIAT
-1508 SLSMFMVNLMPFIT
+1508 SLSMFMVNLIPFVT
-1522 AGKTIGSD
+1522 AGKMIGSD
-1530 TSLLDGIVAITKAV
+1530 TSLIDGIVAITKAV

-1553 SGITSLIG
+1553 SGLASLIG

-1570 EKFTAIGEAMVAFSN
+1570 EKFTAIGEAMTAFSN
-1585 ATAGV
+1585 ATNGV
-1590 NSEQVTASA
+1590 NSEQVKASA
-1599 EAAASLA
+1599 EAAASLT
-1606 EVFKSLPKEGGWF
+1606 EVLKSLPKEGGLW

-1624 EQDLSGFSAKLEDFG
+1624 GQDLGSFG
-1639 NALTSYGNSVADL
+1639 TQLTAFGQALFSYGESVADL
-1652 KVDAINNSVPAANSL
+1652 KVDAITNSAPAASGL
-1667 VGILKTLPNSG
+1667 VDVLKSLPNSG
-1678 GTLQTFLGSKDM
+1678 GSLQKFLGGKDM
-1690 ESFSNDLSGFGT
+1690 TSFSSDLSGFGT
-1702 ALVNYGN
+1702 ALFNYGN
-1709 SVANLK
+1709 SVENLK
-1715 VSAIKDSVP
+1715 VDAIKDSVP

-1738 SGGTWQKVFGNK
+1738 SGGAWQKVFGNK
-1750 NASNFGGQ
+1750 NASDFSTQ
-1758 LETFGTSMKNLSDTL
+1758 LTTLGTSMKTLSDTL

-1783 AATALNTITE
+1783 AATALNSITE
-1793 AVTNFDVGS
+1793 AVANFDVGG
-1802 LNYIVTSIGG
+1802 LNSIVYAMGT
-1812 LGARASTA
+1812 LGTQASTA
-1820 FTTNVEQSTI
+1820 FVTNVEQSAI
-1830 KNAFDAPLNKAVS
+1830 RNAFDAQLNKAVS
-1843 SVRSCMSKFYS
+1843 SVRSYMSKFYS
-1854 AGSYLVTG
+1854 AGKYLVTG

-1867 RDNIYRAQLAAIKMA
+1867 RDNIYMAQRAAIKLA

-1922 LGIRAVEGMSD
+1922 LGTRAVEDMSND
-1933 NAIDATS
+1933 AIDSVS
-1940 KVLSSITAVLTD
+1940 KVLSNVNAALTD
-1952 DVNSQPTIRPIVDL
+1952 NVSTQPTIRPIVDL

-1972 SDAISNMLAID
+1972 SDAISNMLTMD
-1983 PTVSAFSNVRSI
+1983 PTVSAFSNARSI
-1995 SAMMNRN
+1995 SSMMNRN
-2002 QNGANDDIVSAIN
+2002 QNGANDDVVSAIK
-2015 DLGKTIGKAS
+2015 DLGKTIGRVS

-2030 INGITYDSGSEVSEA
+2030 INGITYDSGSEVSDA

>member
-54 KNASGIESLAA
+54 KNTSGIESLAA

-207 MMGDQLLQL
+207 IMGDQLLQL

-222 AAATLANY
+222 AAATLASY
-230 LTKVGDGTKYTEA
+230 LTKIGDGTKYTEA

-255 FNTFAAAMDD
+255 FDTFAAAMDD

-342 LAGFLEKLNIKNPFA
+342 LAGFLEKLDIKNPFA

-367 TKDFNSAADAVGNAA
+367 TKAFNSAADAVGNAA

-496 KGLFLDAIQN
+496 KDLFLDAIQN

-634 QKAALAI
+634 QKAALTI
-641 RDWVKAFTELPVVQ
+641 RDWVKAFIELPVVQ

-672 KEVFSD
+672 KEIFSD

-718 VNFNFSFKGITNKI
+718 VNFNFSFKGITNKV

-778 AALMVKSVMDIG
+778 AALMVKSVMGIG

-798 PLAGVTSVV
+798 PIAGVTSVV
-807 KGLAGIERS
+807 KGLAGIEKS
-816 ISKYIDAKTFIDRSK
+816 ISKYIDAKTFIDKAK
-831 AINVLA
+831 AINVLSS
-837 TAIVKLAIAVALL
+837 AIVKLAFAVALL

-887 SKVNFSGIA
+887 SKVNFSGVA

-907 AITLLALSLKTLD
+907 AIALLALALKTMD
-920 GLSDDIETTCK
+920 GLSSDDKTYK
-931 KAVVLFGLMLVL
+931 NAVVLIALIGVL
-943 GLVAMALGKY
+943 GVVAAALGER
-953 VPEFSK
+953 VPQLSK
-959 GSIALIAFSAS
+959 GSIAIIAFAAGV
-970 IYILAKALKVIS
+970 YILVKALKSIG
-982 KIDMRGLGRSFA
+982 KIDKDGLNRSFA
-994 TIAGLIV
+994 TLVGLI
-1001 VLGIAARGLKG
+1001 LALSIAAQGLKG
-1012 ISFSGGV
+1012 LSFSGGV
-1019 ALIAMVIAL
+1019 GLIAMVIAL
-1028 KILMS
+1028 KVLMS

-1040 FDGTRIAENLLT
+1040 FDGNRIAENLLT
-1052 IIGILWILAALMAI
+1052 IIGILGILAALMAI
-1066 TNLAGVNAAKGGIG
+1066 TNLAGTNAATGGIG
-1080 MLALAGAM
+1080 MLALATAM
-1088 YTMVKVIKAMAEI
+1088 YTMVKAVKAMAEI
-1101 SQDDLKRI
+1101 SPDDLKRI
-1109 KPILISLLGIFGVL
+1109 TPILISLLGIFGVL
-1123 IVVSNLAGQF
+1123 IAVSNLAGQF

-1183 IAVTHLAK
+1183 IVATHLAK

-1243 GMFKDEDLAKKFG
+1243 GMFKGEDLAKKFG

-1265 GILATIIVGMAKLS
+1265 GILASIIVGMAKLS
-1279 PDQALP
+1279 PDQAVP

-1296 LATSLFILSIAGK
+1296 LAASLFILSHTGK
-1309 DADEAMKAAYKMTG
+1309 DVDEAMAAAYKMTG
-1323 VVAILGATLIVMSA
+1323 VVLILGAILTGMSS

-1351 LLLLALSASMVI
+1351 LLLLALSASIAI
-1363 LFTFGGDVGKKAII
+1363 LSNFGGDISKEAII
-1377 SAYLMSGV
+1377 AAGGMSVV
-1385 LAILG
+1385 LALIG
-1390 LVLAEMTA
+1390 LVLAEMSA
-1398 LNVSNA
+1398 LNISNA
-1404 MENAKALSLLIV
+1404 IENAAALSLLIV
-1416 SLSEACVLLGVVGIF
+1416 SLSYACKLLGPLGALG
-1431 GKEAIAGVGVLAALI
+1431 GKAFIGVGVLAALI
-1446 VAIGGIMYGIGVLA
+1446 VAIGGIMYGIGALA
-1460 QHQSS
+1460 QYQPS

-1508 SLSMFMVNLMPFIT
+1508 SLSMFMVNLIPFVT
-1522 AGKTIGSD
+1522 AGRMIGSD

-1585 ATAGV
+1585 ATTGV
-1590 NSEQVTASA
+1590 NSEQIKASA

-1606 EVFKSLPKEGGWF
+1606 EVFNSLPKEGGWF

-1624 EQDLSGFSAKLEDFG
+1624 EQDLSGFSSKLEGFG
-1639 NALTSYGNSVADL
+1639 NALTSYGNSVANL
-1652 KVDAINNSVPAANSL
+1652 NVSAINNSVPAANSL
-1667 VGILKTLPNSG
+1667 VDILKSLPNSG
-1678 GTLQTFLGSKDM
+1678 GTLQKFLGNKDM
-1690 ESFSNDLSGFGT
+1690 TSFSNDLSGFGT
-1702 ALVNYGN
+1702 ALFNYGN
-1709 SVANLK
+1709 SVANLNAK
-1715 VSAIKDSVP
+1715 AIKDSVP
-1724 AAEGLADFMKALPS
+1724 AAEGLAEFMKALPS
-1738 SGGTWQKVFGNK
+1738 SDGAWQKVFGSK

-1758 LETFGTSMKNLSDTL
+1758 LEAFGTSMKNLSDTL
-1773 SGVKFSYYDS
+1773 SGVEFSYYDS

-1802 LNYIVTSIGG
+1802 LNSIVTSIGS
-1812 LGARASTA
+1812 LGAKASTA
-1820 FTTNVEQSTI
+1820 FTTNVEQSEI
-1830 KNAFDAPLNKAVS
+1830 KNAFDAPLNKAES
-1843 SVRSCMSKFYS
+1843 SARGYMSKFYS
-1854 AGSYLVTG
+1854 AGRYLVTG
-1862 FVNGI
+1862 FANGI
-1867 RDNIYRAQLAAIKMA
+1867 RDNIYLAQLAAIKMA
-1882 NDTELAARSELDIN
+1882 DDTESAARSKLHIY
-1896 SPSKVFRKIGAGVPE
+1896 SPSRVFRKIGAWVPK

-1922 LGIRAVEGMSD
+1922 LGTRAVEGMSND
-1933 NAIDATS
+1933 AIDSAS
-1940 KVLSSITAVLTD
+1940 KVLSNINAVLTD
-1952 DVNSQPTIRPIVDL
+1952 DVNTQPTIRPIVDL
-1966 SNVESS
+1966 SNVETS

-2002 QNGANDDIVSAIN
+2002 QNGANDDVVSAIK

>member
-41 GAAKGLENVNSAA
+41 GAAKGLENVNSTA
-54 KNASGIESLAA
+54 KNTSGIESLAA

-132 EAVAAVMKN
+132 EAVAAVMQN

-171 DEMFSA
+171 DQMFSA

-222 AAATLANY
+222 AAATLASY
-230 LTKVGDGTKYTEA
+230 LTKIGDGTKYTEA

-255 FNTFAAAMDD
+255 FDTFAAAMDD

-342 LAGFLEKLNIKNPFA
+342 LAGFLEKLDIKNPFA

-367 TKDFNSAADAVGNAA
+367 TKAFNSAADAVGNAA

-466 SESLKNLAQQAKETG
+466 SESLKNLAQQAKDTG

-496 KGLFLDAIQN
+496 KDLFLDAIQN

-516 TVKTAWNS
+516 TVKTAWND
-524 VFSPKNLSDG
+524 VFSPKSLSDG

-553 ETADKLQRTF
+553 ETADKLRRTF

-583 VLRVVSKLLSS
+583 ALRVVSKLLSS

-622 FVRTFGAIATNA
+622 FVRTFGAIAANA

-641 RDWVKAFTELPVVQ
+641 RDWVKAFIELPVVQ

-686 IDNWKDLDKIT
+686 IDRWKDLDKIT

-718 VNFNFSFKGITNKI
+718 VNFNFSFKGITNKV

-740 TELKSATNI
+740 TELRSATSI
-749 LDGFKTSLFKLAE
+749 LDGFKTSLFNLAE
-762 EARSKIHMGDI
+762 EVRSKVRIGDI

-798 PLAGVTSVV
+798 PIAGVTSVV
-807 KGLAGIERS
+807 KGLAGIEKS
-816 ISKYIDAKTFIDRSK
+816 ISKYIDAKTFIDRAK
-831 AINVLA
+831 AINVLSSA
-837 TAIVKLAIAVALL
+837 VVKLAIAVALL

-865 LSMPLLT
+865 LSTPLLT
-872 LIGLMGT
+872 LIGLMGM

-896 KISGIMFSIGG
+896 KISGIMLSIGG
-907 AITLLALSLKTLD
+907 AIALLALALKTMD
-920 GLSDDIETTCK
+920 GLSSDDKTYK
-931 KAVVLFGLMLVL
+931 NAVVLIALIGVL
-943 GLVAMALGKY
+943 GVVAVALGER
-953 VPEFSK
+953 VPQLSK
-959 GSIALIAFSAS
+959 GSIAIIAFAAA
-970 IYILAKALKVIS
+970 IYILAKALKSIS
-982 KIDMRGLGRSFA
+982 KIDKDSLDRSFA
-994 TIAGLIV
+994 TLVGLI
-1001 VLGIAARGLKG
+1001 LALSIAAQGLKG
-1012 ISFSGGV
+1012 LSFSGGV
-1019 ALIAMVIAL
+1019 GLIAMVIAL
-1028 KILMS
+1028 KLLMS

-1040 FDGTRIAENLLT
+1040 FDGNKIAENLLT
-1052 IIGILWILAALMAI
+1052 IIGILGILAALMAI
-1066 TNLAGVNAAKGGIG
+1066 TNLAGTNAATGGIG
-1080 MLALAGAM
+1080 MLALAAAM
-1088 YTMVKVIKAMAEI
+1088 YTMVKAVKAMAEI

-1109 KPILISLLGIFGVL
+1109 TPILISLLGIFGVL
-1123 IVVSNLAGQF
+1123 IAVSNLAGQF

-1139 MLMMA
+1139 MLLMA

-1155 VVLKNMS
+1155 VILKNMS
-1162 PDGLWRAVGVI
+1162 PDGLWKAVGVI

-1191 NCKSTLVLLTV
+1191 DCKSTLVLLTV

-1224 AKSALASIIATFAL
+1224 AKSALASVIATFAL
-1238 LVAAT
+1238 LVAVT
-1243 GMFKDEDLAKKFG
+1243 GMFKGEDLAKKFG

-1265 GILATIIVGMAKLS
+1265 GILAAIIVGMAKLS

-1285 CAQALATLLTA
+1285 CAQALAVLLTA
-1296 LATSLFILSIAGK
+1296 LAASLFILSIAGK
-1309 DADEAMKAAYKMTG
+1309 DADEAMAAAYKMTG
-1323 VVAILGATLIVMSA
+1323 VVLILGAILTAMSA
-1337 LNVSNA
+1337 LNASNA
-1343 VENATALS
+1343 VENAKGLS
-1351 LLLLALSASMVI
+1351 LLLLALSTSMVI
-1363 LFTFGGDVGKKAII
+1363 LSTFGGDVSGKAII
-1377 SAYLMSGV
+1377 AAYAMSGV

-1404 MENAKALSLLIV
+1404 IENAAALSILVV
-1416 SLSEACVLLGVVGIF
+1416 SLSTACVLLAFAGSLGAA
-1431 GKEAIAGVGVLAALI
+1431 AIIGVGSLAALI
-1446 VAIGGIMYGIGVLA
+1446 VAIGGIMYGIGALS
-1460 QHQSS
+1460 QYQPS

-1498 AASALPSIGT
+1498 AASALPSIAT
-1508 SLSMFMVNLMPFIT
+1508 SLSMFMVNLMPFVT
-1522 AGKTIGSD
+1522 AGKMIGSD

-1553 SGITSLIG
+1553 SGIASIIG

-1570 EKFTAIGEAMVAFSN
+1570 EKFTAIGEAMTAFSN
-1585 ATAGV
+1585 ATTGV
-1590 NSEQVTASA
+1590 NSEQVKASA

-1606 EVFKSLPKEGGWF
+1606 EVFNSLPKEGGWF

-1624 EQDLSGFSAKLEDFG
+1624 EQDLSGFSSKLEDFG

-1667 VGILKTLPNSG
+1667 VEVLKSLPNSG
-1678 GTLQTFLGSKDM
+1678 GTLQKFLGNKDM
-1690 ESFSNDLSGFGT
+1690 TSFSNDLSGFGT
-1702 ALVNYGN
+1702 ALVNYGE
-1709 SVANLK
+1709 SVTDLK
-1715 VSAIKDSVP
+1715 VDAIKNSVP
-1724 AAEGLADFMKALPS
+1724 AAEALADFMKALPS
-1738 SGGTWQKVFGNK
+1738 SGGAWQKVFGNK
-1750 NASNFGGQ
+1750 NASDFSNQ
-1758 LETFGTSMKNLSDTL
+1758 LKAFGTSMKNLSDTL
-1773 SGVKFSYYDS
+1773 SGVEFSYYDS
-1783 AATALNTITE
+1783 AATALNSITN
-1793 AVTNFDVGS
+1793 AVASFDVS
-1802 LNYIVTSIGG
+1802 HLNSIVTSVGA
-1812 LGARASTA
+1812 LGTRASTT
-1820 FTTNVEQSTI
+1820 FTTNVENSTI

-1843 SVRSCMSKFYS
+1843 SARSGMSKFYD
-1854 AGSYLVTG
+1854 AGRYLVAG
-1862 FVNGI
+1862 FANGI
-1867 RDNIYRAQLAAIKMA
+1867 RDNIYLAQRAAIA
-1882 NDTELAARSELDIN
+1882 LADNTESAARSRLRIN

-1922 LGIRAVEGMSD
+1922 LGARAVESMSN
-1933 NAIDATS
+1933 NAIDSAS
-1940 KVLSSITAVLTD
+1940 KVLSNINAVLTD
-1952 DVNSQPTIRPIVDL
+1952 DVNTQPTIRPIVDL
-1966 SNVESS
+1966 SNVKNS
-1972 SDAISNMLAID
+1972 SDAISSMLAMD
-1983 PTVSAFSNVRSI
+1983 PTVSAFSNVHSI

-2002 QNGANDDIVSAIN
+2002 QNGANDDVVSAIK
-2015 DLGKTIGKAS
+2015 DLGKTIGKTS

-2045 IQTLIRASIIEGR
+2045 IQTLIHASIIEGR

>member
-54 KNASGIESLAA
+54 KNTSGIESLAA

-92 MRFAKKTVGFVTNG
+92 MRFAKKTVGFVTGG

-132 EAVAAVMKN
+132 EAVAAVMQN

-171 DEMFSA
+171 DQMFSA

-222 AAATLANY
+222 AAATLASY
-230 LTKVGDGTKYTEA
+230 LTKIGDGTKYTEA

-255 FNTFAAAMDD
+255 FDTFAAAMDD

-342 LAGFLEKLNIKNPFA
+342 LAGFLEKLDIKNPFA

-367 TKDFNSAADAVGNAA
+367 TKAFNSAADAVGNAA

-401 NGAERVKALANA
+401 NGAERIKALANA

-466 SESLKNLAQQAKETG
+466 SESLKNLAQQAKDTG

-496 KGLFLDAIQN
+496 KDLFLDAIQN

-524 VFSPKNLSDG
+524 VFSPKSLSDG

-553 ETADKLQRTF
+553 ETADKLRRTF
-563 SGLFSALSVVKNFV
+563 SGLFSALSVIKNFV
-577 GGTVAV
+577 GGTVAI

-622 FVRTFGAIATNA
+622 FVRTFGAIAANA

-641 RDWVKAFTELPVVQ
+641 RDWVKAFIELPVVQ
-655 KTVTSVKT
+655 KTVASVKT

-672 KEVFSD
+672 KEAFSD

-686 IDNWKDLDKIT
+686 IDRWKDLDKIT

-718 VNFNFSFKGITNKI
+718 VNFNFSFKGITNKV

-749 LDGFKTSLFKLAE
+749 LDGFKTSLFNLAE
-762 EARSKIHMGDI
+762 EVRSKIHMGDI

-778 AALMVKSVMDIG
+778 AALMVKSVMGIG

-798 PLAGVTSVV
+798 PIAGVTSVV
-807 KGLAGIERS
+807 KGLAGIEKS
-816 ISKYIDAKTFIDRSK
+816 ISKYIDAKTFIDKAK
-831 AINVLA
+831 AINVLSSA
-837 TAIVKLAIAVALL
+837 VVKLAIAVALL

-856 INDINQNGE
+856 INEINQNGE
-865 LSMPLLT
+865 LSTPLLT
-872 LIGLMGT
+872 LIGLMGM
-879 LALLAYAV
+879 LALLSYTV

-907 AITLLALSLKTLD
+907 AIALLALALKTMD
-920 GLSDDIETTCK
+920 GLSSDDKTYK
-931 KAVVLFGLMLVL
+931 NAVVLIALIGVL
-943 GLVAMALGKY
+943 GVVAVALGER
-953 VPEFSK
+953 VPQLSK
-959 GSIALIAFSAS
+959 GSIAIIAFAAAV
-970 IYILAKALKVIS
+970 YILAKALKSIS
-982 KIDMRGLGRSFA
+982 KIDKDSLNRSFA
-994 TIAGLIV
+994 TLVGLI
-1001 VLGIAARGLKG
+1001 LALSIAAQGLKG
-1012 ISFSGGV
+1012 LSFSGGV
-1019 ALIAMVIAL
+1019 GLIAMVIAL
-1028 KILMS
+1028 KLLMS

-1040 FDGTRIAENLLT
+1040 FDGNKIAENLLT
-1052 IIGILWILAALMAI
+1052 IIGILGILAALMAI
-1066 TNLAGVNAAKGGIG
+1066 TNLAGTNAATGGIG
-1080 MLALAGAM
+1080 MLALAAAM
-1088 YTMVKVIKAMAEI
+1088 YTMVKAVKAMAEI

-1109 KPILISLLGIFGVL
+1109 TPILISLLGIFGVL
-1123 IVVSNLAGQF
+1123 IAVSNLAGQF

-1139 MLMMA
+1139 MLLMA

-1162 PDGLWRAVGVI
+1162 PDGLWKAVGVI

-1191 NCKSTLVLLTV
+1191 DCKSTLVLLTV

-1224 AKSALASIIATFAL
+1224 AKSALASVIAMFAL
-1238 LVAAT
+1238 LVAVT
-1243 GMFKDEDLAKKFG
+1243 GMFKGEDLAKKFG

-1265 GILATIIVGMAKLS
+1265 GILAAIIVGMAKLS

-1285 CAQALATLLTA
+1285 CAQALAVLLTA
-1296 LATSLFILSIAGK
+1296 LAASLFILSIAGK
-1309 DADEAMKAAYKMTG
+1309 DADEAMAAAYKMTG
-1323 VVAILGATLIVMSA
+1323 VVLILGAILTAMSA
-1337 LNVSNA
+1337 LNASNA
-1343 VENATALS
+1343 VENAKGLS
-1351 LLLLALSASMVI
+1351 LLLLALSTSMVI
-1363 LFTFGGDVGKKAII
+1363 LSTFGGDVSGKAII
-1377 SAYLMSGV
+1377 AAYAMSGV

-1404 MENAKALSLLIV
+1404 IENAAALSILVV
-1416 SLSEACVLLGVVGIF
+1416 SLSTACVLLAFAGSLGAA
-1431 GKEAIAGVGVLAALI
+1431 AIIGVGSLAALI
-1446 VAIGGIMYGIGVLA
+1446 VAIGGIMYGIGALS
-1460 QHQSS
+1460 QYQPS

-1498 AASALPSIGT
+1498 AASALPSIAT
-1508 SLSMFMVNLMPFIT
+1508 SLSMFMVNLMPFVT
-1522 AGKTIGSD
+1522 AGKMIGSD

-1553 SGITSLIG
+1553 SGIASLIG

-1585 ATAGV
+1585 ATTGV
-1590 NSEQVTASA
+1590 NSEQIKASA

-1606 EVFKSLPKEGGWF
+1606 EVFNSLPKEGGWF

-1624 EQDLSGFSAKLEDFG
+1624 EQDLSGFSSKLEDFG
-1639 NALTSYGNSVADL
+1639 NALTSYGNSVAEL

-1667 VGILKTLPNSG
+1667 VEVLKSLPNSG
-1678 GTLQTFLGSKDM
+1678 GTLQKFLGNKDM
-1690 ESFSNDLSGFGT
+1690 TSFSNDISGFGT
-1702 ALVNYGN
+1702 ALVNYGE
-1709 SVANLK
+1709 SVTDLK
-1715 VSAIKDSVP
+1715 VDAIKNSVP
-1724 AAEGLADFMKALPS
+1724 AAEALADFVKALPS
-1738 SGGTWQKVFGNK
+1738 SGGAWQKVFGNK
-1750 NASNFGGQ
+1750 NASDFSNQ
-1758 LETFGTSMKNLSDTL
+1758 LEALGTSMKNLSNTL
-1773 SGVKFSYYDS
+1773 SEVEFSYYDS
-1783 AATALNTITE
+1783 AATALNSITE
-1793 AVTNFDVGS
+1793 AVANFNVSS
-1802 LNYIVTSIGG
+1802 LNSIVTSIGG
-1812 LGARASTA
+1812 LGTRASTA
-1820 FTTNVEQSTI
+1820 FTTNVEQSAI

-1843 SVRSCMSKFYS
+1843 SARSGMSKFYD
-1854 AGSYLVTG
+1854 AGRYLVAG
-1862 FVNGI
+1862 FANGI
-1867 RDNIYRAQLAAIKMA
+1867 RDNIYLAQRAAIA
-1882 NDTELAARSELDIN
+1882 LADNTESAARSRLHIN

-1922 LGIRAVEGMSD
+1922 LGARAVESMSND
-1933 NAIDATS
+1933 AIGSAS
-1940 KVLSSITAVLTD
+1940 KVLSNVTAALTD
-1952 DVNSQPTIRPIVDL
+1952 DVNTQPTIRPIVDL
-1966 SNVESS
+1966 SNVENS
-1972 SDAISNMLAID
+1972 SDAISNMLAMD
-1983 PTVSAFSNVRSI
+1983 PTVSAFSNVHSI

-2002 QNGANDDIVSAIN
+2002 QNGANDDVVSAIK

-2030 INGITYDSGSEVSEA
+2030 INGITYDSGSEVSDA

>member
-41 GAAKGLENVNSAA
+41 GAAKGLENVNSTA
-54 KNASGIESLAA
+54 KNTSGIESLAA

-132 EAVAAVMKN
+132 EAVAAVMQN

-171 DEMFSA
+171 DQMFSA

-222 AAATLANY
+222 AAATLASY
-230 LTKVGDGTKYTEA
+230 LTKIGDGTKYTEA

-255 FNTFAAAMDD
+255 FDTFAAAMDD

-342 LAGFLEKLNIKNPFA
+342 LAGFLEKLDIKNPFA

-367 TKDFNSAADAVGNAA
+367 TKAFNSAADAVGNAA

-466 SESLKNLAQQAKETG
+466 SESLKNLAQQAKDTG

-496 KGLFLDAIQN
+496 KDLFLDAIQN

-516 TVKTAWNS
+516 TVKTAWND
-524 VFSPKNLSDG
+524 VFSPKSLSDG

-553 ETADKLQRTF
+553 ETADKLRRTF

-583 VLRVVSKLLSS
+583 ALRVVSKLLSS

-622 FVRTFGAIATNA
+622 FVRTFGAIAANA

-641 RDWVKAFTELPVVQ
+641 RDWVKAFIELPVVQ

-686 IDNWKDLDKIT
+686 IDRWKDLDKIT

-718 VNFNFSFKGITNKI
+718 VNFNFSFKGITNKV

-749 LDGFKTSLFKLAE
+749 LDGFKTSLFNLAE
-762 EARSKIHMGDI
+762 EVRSKIHIGDI

-778 AALMVKSVMDIG
+778 AALMAKSVMDIG

-798 PLAGVTSVV
+798 PIAGVTSVV
-807 KGLAGIERS
+807 KGLAGIEKS
-816 ISKYIDAKTFIDRSK
+816 ISKYIDAKTFIDRAK
-831 AINVLA
+831 VINVLSSA
-837 TAIVKLAIAVALL
+837 VVKLAIAVALL

-865 LSMPLLT
+865 LSAPLLT
-872 LIGLMGT
+872 LIGLMGM

-907 AITLLALSLKTLD
+907 AIALLALALKTMD
-920 GLSDDIETTCK
+920 GLSSDDKTYK
-931 KAVVLFGLMLVL
+931 NAVVLIALIGVL
-943 GLVAMALGKY
+943 GVVAVALGKR
-953 VPEFSK
+953 VPQLSK
-959 GSIALIAFSAS
+959 GSIAIIAFAAA
-970 IYILAKALKVIS
+970 IYILAKALKSIS
-982 KIDMRGLGRSFA
+982 KIDKDSLNRSFA
-994 TIAGLIV
+994 TLVGLI
-1001 VLGIAARGLKG
+1001 LALSIAAQGLKG
-1012 ISFSGGV
+1012 LSFSGGV
-1019 ALIAMVIAL
+1019 GLIAMVIAL
-1028 KILMS
+1028 KLLMS

-1040 FDGTRIAENLLT
+1040 FDGNKIAENLLT
-1052 IIGILWILAALMAI
+1052 IIGILGILAALMAI
-1066 TNLAGVNAAKGGIG
+1066 TNLAGTNAATGGIG
-1080 MLALAGAM
+1080 VLALAAAM
-1088 YTMVKVIKAMAEI
+1088 YTMVKAVKAMAEI

-1109 KPILISLLGIFGVL
+1109 TPILISLLGIFGVL
-1123 IVVSNLAGQF
+1123 IAVSNLAGQF

-1139 MLMMA
+1139 MLLMA

-1162 PDGLWRAVGVI
+1162 PDGLWKAVGVI

-1191 NCKSTLVLLTV
+1191 DCKSTLVLLTV

-1224 AKSALASIIATFAL
+1224 AKSALASVIATFAL

-1243 GMFKDEDLAKKFG
+1243 GMFKGEDLAKKFG

-1265 GILATIIVGMAKLS
+1265 GILAAIIVGMAKLS

-1285 CAQALATLLTA
+1285 CAQALAVLLTA
-1296 LATSLFILSIAGK
+1296 LAASLFILSIAGK
-1309 DADEAMKAAYKMTG
+1309 DADEAMAAAYKMTG
-1323 VVAILGATLIVMSA
+1323 VVLILGAILTAMSA
-1337 LNVSNA
+1337 LNASNA
-1343 VENATALS
+1343 VENAKGLS
-1351 LLLLALSASMVI
+1351 LLLLALSTSMVI
-1363 LFTFGGDVGKKAII
+1363 LSTFGGDVSGKAII
-1377 SAYLMSGV
+1377 AAYAMSGV

-1404 MENAKALSLLIV
+1404 IENAAALSILVV
-1416 SLSEACVLLGVVGIF
+1416 SLSTACVLLAFAGSLGAA
-1431 GKEAIAGVGVLAALI
+1431 AIIGVGSLAALI
-1446 VAIGGIMYGIGVLA
+1446 VAIGGIMYGIGALS
-1460 QHQSS
+1460 QYQPS

-1498 AASALPSIGT
+1498 AASALPSIAT
-1508 SLSMFMVNLMPFIT
+1508 SLSMFIVNLMPFVT
-1522 AGKTIGSD
+1522 AGKMIGSD

-1553 SGITSLIG
+1553 SGLASIIG

-1570 EKFTAIGEAMVAFSN
+1570 EKFTAIGEAMTAFSN
-1585 ATAGV
+1585 ATTGV
-1590 NSEQVTASA
+1590 NSEQVKASA
-1599 EAAASLA
+1599 EAAVSLA
-1606 EVFKSLPKEGGWF
+1606 EVLNSLPKESGWF

-1624 EQDLSGFSAKLEDFG
+1624 EKDLSGFGSKLEDFG
-1639 NALTSYGNSVADL
+1639 NDLTSYGNSVADL

-1667 VGILKTLPNSG
+1667 VEVLKSLPNSG
-1678 GTLQTFLGSKDM
+1678 GTLQKFLGNKDM
-1690 ESFSNDLSGFGT
+1690 ASFSNDLSGFGT
-1702 ALVNYGN
+1702 ALVNYGE
-1709 SVANLK
+1709 SVTDLK
-1715 VSAIKDSVP
+1715 VDAIKNSVP
-1724 AAEGLADFMKALPS
+1724 AAEALADFMKALPS
-1738 SGGTWQKVFGNK
+1738 SGGEWQKVFGNK
-1750 NASNFGGQ
+1750 NASDFSDQ
-1758 LETFGTSMKNLSDTL
+1758 LEALGTSMKNLSDTL
-1773 SGVKFSYYDS
+1773 SGVEFSYYDS
-1783 AATALNTITE
+1783 AATALNSITN
-1793 AVTNFDVGS
+1793 AVASFDVS
-1802 LNYIVTSIGG
+1802 HLNSIVTSVGA
-1812 LGARASTA
+1812 LGTRASTT
-1820 FTTNVEQSTI
+1820 FTTNVENSTI

-1843 SVRSCMSKFYS
+1843 SARSGMSKFYD
-1854 AGSYLVTG
+1854 AGRYLVAG
-1862 FVNGI
+1862 FANGI
-1867 RDNIYRAQLAAIKMA
+1867 RDNIYLAQRAAIA
-1882 NDTELAARSELDIN
+1882 LADNTESAARSRLRIN

-1922 LGIRAVEGMSD
+1922 LGARAVESMSN
-1933 NAIDATS
+1933 NAIDSAS
-1940 KVLSSITAVLTD
+1940 KVLSNINAVLTD
-1952 DVNSQPTIRPIVDL
+1952 DVNTQPTIRPIVDL
-1966 SNVESS
+1966 SNVENS
-1972 SDAISNMLAID
+1972 SDAISSMLAMD
-1983 PTVSAFSNVRSI
+1983 PTVSAFSNVHSI

-2002 QNGANDDIVSAIN
+2002 QNGANDDVVSAIK
-2015 DLGKTIGKAS
+2015 DLGKTIGKTS

-2045 IQTLIRASIIEGR
+2045 IQTLIHASIIEGR

>member
-54 KNASGIESLAA
+54 KNTSGIESLAA

-132 EAVAAVMKN
+132 EAVAAVMQN

-207 MMGDQLLQL
+207 IMGDQLLQL

-222 AAATLANY
+222 AAATLASY
-230 LTKVGDGTKYTEA
+230 LTKIGDGTKYTEA

-255 FNTFAAAMDD
+255 FDTFAAAMDD

-342 LAGFLEKLNIKNPFA
+342 LAGFLEKLDIKNPFA

-367 TKDFNSAADAVGNAA
+367 TKAFNSAADSVGNAA

-563 SGLFSALSVVKNFV
+563 SGLFSALSVFKNFV

-622 FVRTFGAIATNA
+622 FVRTFGAIAANA

-672 KEVFSD
+672 KELFSD
-678 GKKRIADF
+678 GKNRIADF

-749 LDGFKTSLFKLAE
+749 LDGFKESIFKLAE

-798 PLAGVTSVV
+798 PLAGITSVV
-807 KGLAGIERS
+807 KGFAGIEKS
-816 ISKYIDAKTFIDRSK
+816 VAKYIDAKKLIEK
-831 AINVLA
+831 AKAFNILSS
-837 TAIVKLAIAVALL
+837 AIVKLALAVALL

-865 LSMPLLT
+865 LSTPLLT

-887 SKVNFSGIA
+887 SKVNFSGMA

-907 AITLLALSLKTLD
+907 AIVLLALALKTMD
-920 GLSDDIETTCK
+920 GLSSDDKTYK
-931 KAVVLFGLMLVL
+931 NAVVLIALIGVL
-943 GLVAMALGKY
+943 GVVAVALGER
-953 VPEFSK
+953 VPQLSK
-959 GSIALIAFSAS
+959 GSIAIIAFAAGV
-970 IYILAKALKVIS
+970 YILAKALKSIG
-982 KIDMRGLGRSFA
+982 KIDKDSLNRSFA
-994 TIAGLIV
+994 TLVGLI
-1001 VLGIAARGLKG
+1001 LALSIAAQGLKG
-1012 ISFSGGV
+1012 LSFSGGV
-1019 ALIAMVIAL
+1019 GLIAMVIAL
-1028 KILMS
+1028 KVLMS

-1040 FDGTRIAENLLT
+1040 FDGNRIAENLIT
-1052 IIGILWILAALMAI
+1052 IIGILGILAALMAI
-1066 TNLAGVNAAKGGIG
+1066 TNLAGTNAAKGGIG
-1080 MLALAGAM
+1080 MLALAAAM
-1088 YTMVKVIKAMAEI
+1088 YTMVKAIKAMAEI
-1101 SQDDLKRI
+1101 SPDDLKRMT
-1109 KPILISLLGIFGVL
+1109 PILISLLGIFGVL
-1123 IVVSNLAGQF
+1123 IAVSNLAGQF

-1155 VVLKNMS
+1155 VILKNMS

-1191 NCKSTLVLLTV
+1191 DCKSTLVLLTV
-1202 TIAMMTVA
+1202 AIAMMAVA
-1210 LMTLAHLDPASLDA
+1210 LMTLAHIDPTSLDA
-1224 AKSALASIIATFAL
+1224 AKSALASIISTFAL

-1243 GMFKDEDLAKKFG
+1243 GMFKGEDLAKKFG

-1265 GILATIIVGMAKLS
+1265 GILATIIAGMAKLS
-1279 PDQALP
+1279 PDHALP

-1309 DADEAMKAAYKMTG
+1309 DADEAMTAAYKMTG
-1323 VVAILGATLIVMSA
+1323 VVSILGVILTGMSA

-1343 VENATALS
+1343 VENANGLS
-1351 LLLLALSASMVI
+1351 LLLLALSTSMVI
-1363 LFTFGGDVGKKAII
+1363 LSTFGGDVGKKAII
-1377 SAYLMSGV
+1377 AAYAMSGV
-1385 LAILG
+1385 LAVLG

-1404 MENAKALSLLIV
+1404 IENAAALSILVV
-1416 SLSEACVLLGVVGIF
+1416 SLSSACVLLSFVGSL
-1431 GKEAIAGVGVLAALI
+1431 GAAAIIGVGSLAALI
-1446 VAIGGIMYGIGVLA
+1446 VAIGGIMYGIGALA
-1460 QHQSS
+1460 QYQPS

-1508 SLSMFMVNLMPFIT
+1508 SLSMFMVNLIPFVT
-1522 AGKTIGSD
+1522 AGKIIGSD
-1530 TSLLDGIVAITKAV
+1530 TSLLDGIIAITKAV

-1570 EKFTAIGEAMVAFSN
+1570 DKFTAIGEAMVAFSN
-1585 ATAGV
+1585 STNGV
-1590 NSEQVTASA
+1590 NSEQIKASA

-1606 EVFKSLPKEGGWF
+1606 EVFNSLPKEGGWF

-1624 EQDLSGFSAKLEDFG
+1624 EQDLSGFSDKLENFG
-1639 NALTSYGNSVADL
+1639 NALASYGNSVANL
-1652 KVDAINNSVPAANSL
+1652 NVSAINNSVPAANSL
-1667 VGILKTLPNSG
+1667 VDILKSLPNSG
-1678 GTLQTFLGSKDM
+1678 GKLQTVLGNKDM

-1702 ALVNYGN
+1702 ALFNYGN
-1709 SVANLK
+1709 SVANLEVK
-1715 VSAIKDSVP
+1715 AIEDSVP
-1724 AAEGLADFMKALPS
+1724 AAESLAKFMKALPS
-1738 SGGTWQKVFGNK
+1738 SDGAWQKVFGKK

-1758 LETFGTSMKNLSDTL
+1758 LEAFGTSMKNLSDTL
-1773 SGVKFSYYDS
+1773 SGVEFSYYDS

-1793 AVTNFDVGS
+1793 AVTSFDVS
-1802 LNYIVTSIGG
+1802 CLNSIVTSIGG
-1812 LGARASTA
+1812 LGTKASTA

-1867 RDNIYRAQLAAIKMA
+1867 RDNIYRAKLAAIKMA

-1922 LGIRAVEGMSD
+1922 LGTRAVEGMSND
-1933 NAIDATS
+1933 AIDSAS
-1940 KVLSSITAVLTD
+1940 KVLSNINAVLTD
-1952 DVNSQPTIRPIVDL
+1952 DVNTQPMIRPIVDL

-1972 SDAISNMLAID
+1972 SDAINNMLAID

-2002 QNGANDDIVSAIN
+2002 QNGANDDVVSAIK

>member
-41 GAAKGLENVNSAA
+41 GAAKGLENVNSTA
-54 KNASGIESLAA
+54 KNTSGIESLAA

-132 EAVAAVMKN
+132 EAVAAVMQN

-171 DEMFSA
+171 DQMFSA

-222 AAATLANY
+222 AAATLASY
-230 LTKVGDGTKYTEA
+230 LTKIGDGTKYTEA

-255 FNTFAAAMDD
+255 FDTFAAAMDD

-342 LAGFLEKLNIKNPFA
+342 LAGFLEKLDIKNPFA

-367 TKDFNSAADAVGNAA
+367 TKAFNSAADAVGNAA

-466 SESLKNLAQQAKETG
+466 SESLKNLAQQAKDTG

-496 KGLFLDAIQN
+496 KDLFLDAIQN

-516 TVKTAWNS
+516 TVKTAWND
-524 VFSPKNLSDG
+524 VFSPKSLSDG

-553 ETADKLQRTF
+553 ETADKLRRTF

-583 VLRVVSKLLSS
+583 ALRVVSKLLSS

-641 RDWVKAFTELPVVQ
+641 RDWIKAFIELPVVQ

-678 GKKRIADF
+678 GRKRIADF

-718 VNFNFSFKGITNKI
+718 VNFNFSFKGITNKV

-740 TELKSATNI
+740 TELRSATSI
-749 LDGFKTSLFKLAE
+749 LDGFKTSLFNLAE
-762 EARSKIHMGDI
+762 EVRSKVRIGDI

-807 KGLAGIERS
+807 KGLAGIEKS

-837 TAIVKLAIAVALL
+837 TAIVKLAIAAALL

-865 LSMPLLT
+865 LSTPLLT
-872 LIGLMGT
+872 LIGLMGM

-907 AITLLALSLKTLD
+907 AIALLALALKTMD
-920 GLSDDIETTCK
+920 GLSSDDKTYK
-931 KAVVLFGLMLVL
+931 NAVVLIALIGVL
-943 GLVAMALGKY
+943 GVVAVALGER
-953 VPEFSK
+953 VPQLSK
-959 GSIALIAFSAS
+959 GSIAIIAFAAAV
-970 IYILAKALKVIS
+970 YILAKALKSIS
-982 KIDMRGLGRSFA
+982 KIDKDSLNRSFA
-994 TIAGLIV
+994 TLVGLI
-1001 VLGIAARGLKG
+1001 LALSIAAQGLKG
-1012 ISFSGGV
+1012 LSFSGGV
-1019 ALIAMVIAL
+1019 GLIAMVIAL
-1028 KILMS
+1028 KLLMS

-1040 FDGTRIAENLLT
+1040 FDGNKIAENLLT
-1052 IIGILWILAALMAI
+1052 IIGILGILAALMAI
-1066 TNLAGVNAAKGGIG
+1066 TNLAGTNAATGGIG
-1080 MLALAGAM
+1080 MLALAAAM
-1088 YTMVKVIKAMAEI
+1088 YTMVKAVKAMAEI

-1109 KPILISLLGIFGVL
+1109 TPILISLLGIFGVL
-1123 IVVSNLAGQF
+1123 IAVSNLAGQF

-1139 MLMMA
+1139 MLLMA

-1162 PDGLWRAVGVI
+1162 PDGLWKAVGVI

-1191 NCKSTLVLLTV
+1191 DCKSTLVLLTV

-1224 AKSALASIIATFAL
+1224 AKSALASVIATFAL
-1238 LVAAT
+1238 LVAVT
-1243 GMFKDEDLAKKFG
+1243 GMFKGEDLAKKFG

-1265 GILATIIVGMAKLS
+1265 GILAAIIVGMAKLS

-1285 CAQALATLLTA
+1285 CAQALAVLLTA
-1296 LATSLFILSIAGK
+1296 LAASLFILSIAGK
-1309 DADEAMKAAYKMTG
+1309 DADEAMAAAYKMTG
-1323 VVAILGATLIVMSA
+1323 VVLILGAILTAMSA
-1337 LNVSNA
+1337 LNASNA
-1343 VENATALS
+1343 VENAKGLS
-1351 LLLLALSASMVI
+1351 LLLLALSTSMVI
-1363 LFTFGGDVGKKAII
+1363 LSTFGGDVSGKAII
-1377 SAYLMSGV
+1377 AAYAMSGV

-1404 MENAKALSLLIV
+1404 IENAAALSILVV
-1416 SLSEACVLLGVVGIF
+1416 SLSTACVLLAFAGSLGAA
-1431 GKEAIAGVGVLAALI
+1431 AIIGVGSLAALI
-1446 VAIGGIMYGIGVLA
+1446 VAIGGIMYGIGALS
-1460 QHQSS
+1460 QYQPS

-1498 AASALPSIGT
+1498 AASALPSIAT
-1508 SLSMFMVNLMPFIT
+1508 SLSMFMVNLMPFVT
-1522 AGKTIGSD
+1522 AGKMIGSD

-1553 SGITSLIG
+1553 SGIASLIG

-1585 ATAGV
+1585 ATTGV
-1590 NSEQVTASA
+1590 NSEQIKASA

-1606 EVFKSLPKEGGWF
+1606 EVFNSLPKEGGWF

-1624 EQDLSGFSAKLEDFG
+1624 EQDLSGFSSKLEDFG
-1639 NALTSYGNSVADL
+1639 NALTSYGNSVAEL

-1667 VGILKTLPNSG
+1667 VDVLKSLPNSG
-1678 GTLQTFLGSKDM
+1678 GTLQKFLGNKDM
-1690 ESFSNDLSGFGT
+1690 TSFSNDISGFGT
-1702 ALVNYGN
+1702 ALVNYGE
-1709 SVANLK
+1709 SVTDLK
-1715 VSAIKDSVP
+1715 VDAIKNSVP
-1724 AAEGLADFMKALPS
+1724 AAEALADFVKALPS
-1738 SGGTWQKVFGNK
+1738 SGGAWQKVFGNK
-1750 NASNFGGQ
+1750 NASDFSNQ
-1758 LETFGTSMKNLSDTL
+1758 LEALGTSMKNLSNTL
-1773 SGVKFSYYDS
+1773 SEVEFSYYDS
-1783 AATALNTITE
+1783 AATALNSITE
-1793 AVTNFDVGS
+1793 AVANFNVGS
-1802 LNYIVTSIGG
+1802 LNSIVTSIGG
-1812 LGARASTA
+1812 LGTQASTT
-1820 FTTNVEQSTI
+1820 FTTNVENSTI

-1843 SVRSCMSKFYS
+1843 SARSSMSKFYD
-1854 AGSYLVTG
+1854 AGRYLVAG
-1862 FVNGI
+1862 FANGI
-1867 RDNIYRAQLAAIKMA
+1867 RDNIYLAQRAAIA
-1882 NDTELAARSELDIN
+1882 LADNTESAARSRLHIN

-1922 LGIRAVEGMSD
+1922 LGARAVESMSND
-1933 NAIDATS
+1933 AIGSAS
-1940 KVLSSITAVLTD
+1940 KVLSNVTAALTD
-1952 DVNSQPTIRPIVDL
+1952 DVNTQPTIRPIVDL
-1966 SNVESS
+1966 SNVENS
-1972 SDAISNMLAID
+1972 SDAISNMLAMD
-1983 PTVSAFSNVRSI
+1983 PTVSAFSNVHSI

-2002 QNGANDDIVSAIN
+2002 QNGANDDVVSAIK

-2030 INGITYDSGSEVSEA
+2030 INGITYDSGSEVSDA

>member
-41 GAAKGLENVNSAA
+41 GAAKGLENVNSTA
-54 KNASGIESLAA
+54 KNTSGIESLAA

-132 EAVAAVMKN
+132 EAVAAVMQN

-171 DEMFSA
+171 DQMFSA

-222 AAATLANY
+222 AAATLASY
-230 LTKVGDGTKYTEA
+230 LTKIGDGTKYTEA

-255 FNTFAAAMDD
+255 FDIFAAAMDD

-342 LAGFLEKLNIKNPFA
+342 LAGFLEKLDIKNPFA

-367 TKDFNSAADAVGNAA
+367 TKAFNSAADAVGNAA

-466 SESLKNLAQQAKETG
+466 SESLKNLAQQAKDTG

-496 KGLFLDAIQN
+496 KDLFLDAIQN

-516 TVKTAWNS
+516 TVKTAWND
-524 VFSPKNLSDG
+524 VFSTKSLSDG

-553 ETADKLQRTF
+553 ETADKLRRTF

-583 VLRVVSKLLSS
+583 ALRVVSKLLSS

-641 RDWVKAFTELPVVQ
+641 RDWIKAFIELPVVQ

-678 GKKRIADF
+678 GRKRIADF

-718 VNFNFSFKGITNKI
+718 VNFNFSFKGITNKV

-740 TELKSATNI
+740 TELRSATSI
-749 LDGFKTSLFKLAE
+749 LDGFKTSLFNLAE
-762 EARSKIHMGDI
+762 EVRSKVRIGDI

-778 AALMVKSVMDIG
+778 AALMVKSVMGIG

-798 PLAGVTSVV
+798 PIAGVTSVI
-807 KGLAGIERS
+807 KGLAGIEKS
-816 ISKYIDAKTFIDRSK
+816 IAKFIDAKTFIDK
-831 AINVLA
+831 AKALNVLS
-837 TAIVKLAIAVALL
+837 TAIVKLAIAVAIL

-872 LIGLMGT
+872 LIGLMGM

-896 KISGIMFSIGG
+896 KISGTMFSIGG
-907 AITLLALSLKTLD
+907 AIALLALALKTMD
-920 GLSDDIETTCK
+920 GLSSDDKTYK
-931 KAVVLFGLMLVL
+931 NAVVLIALIGVL
-943 GLVAMALGKY
+943 GVVAVALGER
-953 VPEFSK
+953 VPQLSK
-959 GSIALIAFSAS
+959 GSIAIIAFAAAV
-970 IYILAKALKVIS
+970 YILAKALKSIS
-982 KIDMRGLGRSFA
+982 KIDKDSLNRSFA
-994 TIAGLIV
+994 TLVGLI
-1001 VLGIAARGLKG
+1001 LALSIAAQGLKG
-1012 ISFSGGV
+1012 LSFSGGV
-1019 ALIAMVIAL
+1019 GLIAMVIAL
-1028 KILMS
+1028 KLLMS

-1040 FDGTRIAENLLT
+1040 FDGNKIAENLLT
-1052 IIGILWILAALMAI
+1052 IIGILGILAALMAI
-1066 TNLAGVNAAKGGIG
+1066 TNLAGTNAATGGIG
-1080 MLALAGAM
+1080 MLALAAAM
-1088 YTMVKVIKAMAEI
+1088 YTMVKAVKAMAEI

-1109 KPILISLLGIFGVL
+1109 TPILISLLGIFGVL
-1123 IVVSNLAGQF
+1123 IAVSNLAGQF

-1139 MLMMA
+1139 MLLMA

-1162 PDGLWRAVGVI
+1162 PDGLWKAVGVI

-1191 NCKSTLVLLTV
+1191 DCKSTLVLLTV

-1224 AKSALASIIATFAL
+1224 AKSALASVIATFAL
-1238 LVAAT
+1238 LVAVT
-1243 GMFKDEDLAKKFG
+1243 GMFKGEDLAKKFG

-1265 GILATIIVGMAKLS
+1265 GILAAIIVGMAKLS

-1285 CAQALATLLTA
+1285 CAQALAVLLTA
-1296 LATSLFILSIAGK
+1296 LAASLFILSIAGK
-1309 DADEAMKAAYKMTG
+1309 DADEAMAAAYKMTG
-1323 VVAILGATLIVMSA
+1323 VVLILGAILTAMSA
-1337 LNVSNA
+1337 LNASNA
-1343 VENATALS
+1343 VENAKGLS
-1351 LLLLALSASMVI
+1351 LLLLALSTSMVI
-1363 LFTFGGDVGKKAII
+1363 LSTFGGNVSGKAII
-1377 SAYLMSGV
+1377 AAYAMSGV

-1404 MENAKALSLLIV
+1404 IENAAALSILVV
-1416 SLSEACVLLGVVGIF
+1416 SLSTACVLLAFAGSLGAA
-1431 GKEAIAGVGVLAALI
+1431 AIIGVGSLAALI
-1446 VAIGGIMYGIGVLA
+1446 VAIGGIMYGIGALS
-1460 QHQSS
+1460 QYQPS

-1498 AASALPSIGT
+1498 AASALPSIAT
-1508 SLSMFMVNLMPFIT
+1508 SLSMFMVNLMPFVT
-1522 AGKTIGSD
+1522 AGKMIGSD

-1553 SGITSLIG
+1553 SGIASLIG

-1585 ATAGV
+1585 ATTGV
-1590 NSEQVTASA
+1590 NSEQIKASA

-1606 EVFKSLPKEGGWF
+1606 EVFNSLPKEGGWF

-1624 EQDLSGFSAKLEDFG
+1624 EQDLSGFSSKLEDFG
-1639 NALTSYGNSVADL
+1639 NALTSYGNSVAEL

-1667 VGILKTLPNSG
+1667 VEVLKSLPNSG
-1678 GTLQTFLGSKDM
+1678 GTLQKFLGNKDM
-1690 ESFSNDLSGFGT
+1690 TSFSNDISGFGT
-1702 ALVNYGN
+1702 ALVNYGE
-1709 SVANLK
+1709 SVTDLK
-1715 VSAIKDSVP
+1715 VDAIKNSVP
-1724 AAEGLADFMKALPS
+1724 AAEALADFVKALPS
-1738 SGGTWQKVFGNK
+1738 SGGAWQKVFGNK
-1750 NASNFGGQ
+1750 NASDFSNQ
-1758 LETFGTSMKNLSDTL
+1758 LKALGTSMKNLSNTL
-1773 SGVKFSYYDS
+1773 SEVEFSYYDS
-1783 AATALNTITE
+1783 AATALNSITE
-1793 AVTNFDVGS
+1793 AVANFNVGS
-1802 LNYIVTSIGG
+1802 LNSIVTSIGG
-1812 LGARASTA
+1812 LGTQASTT
-1820 FTTNVEQSTI
+1820 FTTNVENSAI

-1843 SVRSCMSKFYS
+1843 SARSSMSKFYD
-1854 AGSYLVTG
+1854 AGRYLVAG
-1862 FVNGI
+1862 FANGI
-1867 RDNIYRAQLAAIKMA
+1867 RDNIYLAQRAAIA
-1882 NDTELAARSELDIN
+1882 LADNTESAARSRLHIN

-1922 LGIRAVEGMSD
+1922 LGARAVESMSND
-1933 NAIDATS
+1933 AIGSAS
-1940 KVLSSITAVLTD
+1940 KVLSNVTAALTD
-1952 DVNSQPTIRPIVDL
+1952 DVNTQPMIRPIVDL

-1972 SDAISNMLAID
+1972 SDAISNMLAMD
-1983 PTVSAFSNVRSI
+1983 PTVSAFSNVHSI

-2002 QNGANDDIVSAIN
+2002 QNGVNDDVVSAIK

-2030 INGITYDSGSEVSEA
+2030 INGITYDSGSEVSDA

>member
-41 GAAKGLENVNSAA
+41 GAAKGLENVNSTA
-54 KNASGIESLAA
+54 KNTSGIESLAA

-132 EAVAAVMKN
+132 EAVAAVMQN

-171 DEMFSA
+171 DQMFSA

-222 AAATLANY
+222 AAATLASY
-230 LTKVGDGTKYTEA
+230 LTKIGDGTKYTEA

-255 FNTFAAAMDD
+255 FDTFAAAMDD

-342 LAGFLEKLNIKNPFA
+342 LAGFLEKLDIKNPFA

-367 TKDFNSAADAVGNAA
+367 TKAFNSAADAVGNAA

-466 SESLKNLAQQAKETG
+466 SESLKNLAQQAKDTG

-496 KGLFLDAIQN
+496 KDLFLDAIQN

-516 TVKTAWNS
+516 TVKTAWND
-524 VFSPKNLSDG
+524 VFSPKSLSDG

-553 ETADKLQRTF
+553 ETADKLRRTF

-583 VLRVVSKLLSS
+583 ALRVVSKLLSS

-641 RDWVKAFTELPVVQ
+641 RDWIKAFIELPVVQ

-678 GKKRIADF
+678 GRKRIADF

-718 VNFNFSFKGITNKI
+718 VNFNFSFKGITNKV

-740 TELKSATNI
+740 TELRSATSI
-749 LDGFKTSLFKLAE
+749 LDGFKTSLFNLAE
-762 EARSKIHMGDI
+762 EVRSKVRIGDI

-807 KGLAGIERS
+807 KGLAGIEKS

-865 LSMPLLT
+865 LSTPLLT
-872 LIGLMGT
+872 LIGLMGM

-907 AITLLALSLKTLD
+907 AIALLALALKTMD
-920 GLSDDIETTCK
+920 GLSSDDKTYK
-931 KAVVLFGLMLVL
+931 NAVVLIALIGVL
-943 GLVAMALGKY
+943 GVVAVALGER
-953 VPEFSK
+953 VPQLSK
-959 GSIALIAFSAS
+959 GSIAIIAFAAAV
-970 IYILAKALKVIS
+970 YILAKALKSIS
-982 KIDMRGLGRSFA
+982 KIDKDSLNQSFA
-994 TIAGLIV
+994 TLVGLI
-1001 VLGIAARGLKG
+1001 LALSIAAQGLKG
-1012 ISFSGGV
+1012 LSFSGGV
-1019 ALIAMVIAL
+1019 GLIAMVIAL
-1028 KILMS
+1028 KLLMS

-1040 FDGTRIAENLLT
+1040 FDGNKIAENLFT
-1052 IIGILWILAALMAI
+1052 IIGILGILAALMAI
-1066 TNLAGVNAAKGGIG
+1066 TNLAGTNAATGGIG
-1080 MLALAGAM
+1080 MLALAAAM
-1088 YTMVKVIKAMAEI
+1088 YTMVKAVKAMAEI

-1109 KPILISLLGIFGVL
+1109 TPILISLLGIFGVL
-1123 IVVSNLAGQF
+1123 IAVSNLAGQF

-1139 MLMMA
+1139 MLLMA

-1162 PDGLWRAVGVI
+1162 PDGLWKAVGVI

-1191 NCKSTLVLLTV
+1191 DCKSTLVLLTV

-1210 LMTLAHLDPASLDA
+1210 LMTLAHLDHASLDA
-1224 AKSALASIIATFAL
+1224 AKSALASVIATFAL
-1238 LVAAT
+1238 LVAVT
-1243 GMFKDEDLAKKFG
+1243 GMFKGEDLAKKFG

-1265 GILATIIVGMAKLS
+1265 GILAAIIVGMAKLS

-1285 CAQALATLLTA
+1285 CAQALAVLLTA
-1296 LATSLFILSIAGK
+1296 LAASLFILSIAGK
-1309 DADEAMKAAYKMTG
+1309 DADEAMAAAYKMTG
-1323 VVAILGATLIVMSA
+1323 VVLILGAILTAMSA
-1337 LNVSNA
+1337 LNASNA
-1343 VENATALS
+1343 VENAKGLS
-1351 LLLLALSASMVI
+1351 LLLLALSTSMVI
-1363 LFTFGGDVGKKAII
+1363 LSTFGGDVSGKAII
-1377 SAYLMSGV
+1377 AAYAMSGV

-1404 MENAKALSLLIV
+1404 IENAAALSILVV
-1416 SLSEACVLLGVVGIF
+1416 SLSTACVLLAFAGSLGAA
-1431 GKEAIAGVGVLAALI
+1431 AIIGVGSLAALI
-1446 VAIGGIMYGIGVLA
+1446 VAIGGIMYGIGALS
-1460 QHQSS
+1460 QYQPS

-1498 AASALPSIGT
+1498 AASALPSIAT
-1508 SLSMFMVNLMPFIT
+1508 SLSMFMVNLMPFVT
-1522 AGKTIGSD
+1522 AGKMIGSD

-1553 SGITSLIG
+1553 SGIASLIG

-1585 ATAGV
+1585 ATTGV
-1590 NSEQVTASA
+1590 NSEQIKASA

-1606 EVFKSLPKEGGWF
+1606 EVFNSLPKEGGWF

-1624 EQDLSGFSAKLEDFG
+1624 EQDLSGFSSKLKDFG
-1639 NALTSYGNSVADL
+1639 NALTSYGNSVAEL

-1667 VGILKTLPNSG
+1667 VEVLKSLPNSD
-1678 GTLQTFLGSKDM
+1678 GTLQKFLGNKDM
-1690 ESFSNDLSGFGT
+1690 TSFSNDISGFGT
-1702 ALVNYGN
+1702 ALANYGK
-1709 SVANLK
+1709 SVTDLK
-1715 VSAIKDSVP
+1715 VDAIKNSVP
-1724 AAEGLADFMKALPS
+1724 AAEALADFVKALPS
-1738 SGGTWQKVFGNK
+1738 SGGAWQKVFGNK
-1750 NASNFGGQ
+1750 NASDFSNQ
-1758 LETFGTSMKNLSDTL
+1758 LKALGTSMKNLSNTL
-1773 SGVKFSYYDS
+1773 SEVEFSYYDS
-1783 AATALNTITE
+1783 AATALNSITE
-1793 AVTNFDVGS
+1793 AVANFNVGS
-1802 LNYIVTSIGG
+1802 LNSIVTSIGG
-1812 LGARASTA
+1812 LGTQASTT
-1820 FTTNVEQSTI
+1820 FTTNVENSTI
-1830 KNAFDAPLNKAVS
+1830 KNAFDAPLNEAVS
-1843 SVRSCMSKFYS
+1843 SARSGMSKFYD
-1854 AGSYLVTG
+1854 AGRYLVAG
-1862 FVNGI
+1862 FANGI
-1867 RDNIYRAQLAAIKMA
+1867 RDNIYLAQRAAIA
-1882 NDTELAARSELDIN
+1882 LADNTESAARSRLHIN

-1922 LGIRAVEGMSD
+1922 LGTMAVNDMSND
-1933 NAIDATS
+1933 VIDSAS
-1940 KVLSSITAVLTD
+1940 KVLSNVTAALTD
-1952 DVNSQPTIRPIVDL
+1952 DVNTQPMIRPIVDL

-1972 SDAISNMLAID
+1972 SDAISNMLAMD
-1983 PTVSAFSNVRSI
+1983 PTVSAFSNVHSI

-2002 QNGANDDIVSAIN
+2002 QNGVNDDVVSAIK

-2030 INGITYDSGSEVSEA
+2030 INGITYDSGSEVSDA

>member
-41 GAAKGLENVNSAA
+41 GAAKGLENVNSTA
-54 KNASGIESLAA
+54 KNTSGIESLAA

-132 EAVAAVMKN
+132 EAVAAVMQN

-171 DEMFSA
+171 DQMFSA

-222 AAATLANY
+222 AAATLASY
-230 LTKVGDGTKYTEA
+230 LTKIGDGTKYTEA

-255 FNTFAAAMDD
+255 FDTFAAAMDD

-342 LAGFLEKLNIKNPFA
+342 LAGFLEKLDIKNPFA

-367 TKDFNSAADAVGNAA
+367 TKAFNSAADAVGNAA

-466 SESLKNLAQQAKETG
+466 SESLKNLAQQAKDTG

-496 KGLFLDAIQN
+496 KDLFLDAIQN

-516 TVKTAWNS
+516 TVKTAWND
-524 VFSPKNLSDG
+524 VFSPKSLSDG

-553 ETADKLQRTF
+553 ETADKLRRTF

-583 VLRVVSKLLSS
+583 ALRVVSKLLSS

-641 RDWVKAFTELPVVQ
+641 RDWIKAFIELPVVQ

-672 KEVFSD
+672 KEAFSD

-718 VNFNFSFKGITNKI
+718 VNFNFSFKGITNKV

-740 TELKSATNI
+740 TELKSAANI
-749 LDGFKTSLFKLAE
+749 LDGFKTSLFNLAE
-762 EARSKIHMGDI
+762 EVRSKIHMGDI

-778 AALMVKSVMDIG
+778 AALMVKSVMGIG

-798 PLAGVTSVV
+798 PIAGVTSVV
-807 KGLAGIERS
+807 KGLAGIEKS
-816 ISKYIDAKTFIDRSK
+816 ISKYINAKTFIDKSK
-831 AINVLA
+831 AINVLSSA
-837 TAIVKLAIAVALL
+837 VVKLAIAVALL

-856 INDINQNGE
+856 INEINQNGE
-865 LSMPLLT
+865 LSTPLLT
-872 LIGLMGT
+872 LIGLMGM

-907 AITLLALSLKTLD
+907 AIALLALALKTMD
-920 GLSDDIETTCK
+920 GLSSDDKTYK
-931 KAVVLFGLMLVL
+931 NAVVLIALIGVL
-943 GLVAMALGKY
+943 GVVAVALGER
-953 VPEFSK
+953 VPQLSK
-959 GSIALIAFSAS
+959 GSIAIIAFAAAV
-970 IYILAKALKVIS
+970 YILAKALKSIS
-982 KIDMRGLGRSFA
+982 KIDKDSLNRSFA
-994 TIAGLIV
+994 TLVGLI
-1001 VLGIAARGLKG
+1001 LALSIAAQGLTG
-1012 ISFSGGV
+1012 LSFSGGV
-1019 ALIAMVIAL
+1019 GLIAMVIAL
-1028 KILMS
+1028 KLLMS

-1040 FDGTRIAENLLT
+1040 FDGNKIAENLLT
-1052 IIGILWILAALMAI
+1052 IIGILGILAALMAI
-1066 TNLAGVNAAKGGIG
+1066 TNLAGTNAATGGIG
-1080 MLALAGAM
+1080 MLALAAAM
-1088 YTMVKVIKAMAEI
+1088 YTMVKVVKAMAEI

-1109 KPILISLLGIFGVL
+1109 TPILISLLGIFGVL
-1123 IVVSNLAGQF
+1123 IAVSNLAGQF

-1139 MLMMA
+1139 MLLMA

-1162 PDGLWRAVGVI
+1162 PDGLWKAVGVI

-1191 NCKSTLVLLTV
+1191 DCKSTLVLLTV

-1224 AKSALASIIATFAL
+1224 AKSALASVIATFAL
-1238 LVAAT
+1238 LVAVT
-1243 GMFKDEDLAKKFG
+1243 GMFKGEDLAKKFG

-1265 GILATIIVGMAKLS
+1265 GILAAIIVGMAKLS

-1285 CAQALATLLTA
+1285 CAQALAVLLTA
-1296 LATSLFILSIAGK
+1296 LAASLFILSIAGK
-1309 DADEAMKAAYKMTG
+1309 DADEAMAAAYKMTG
-1323 VVAILGATLIVMSA
+1323 VVLILGAILTAMSA
-1337 LNVSNA
+1337 LNASNA
-1343 VENATALS
+1343 VENAKGLS
-1351 LLLLALSASMVI
+1351 LLLLALSTSMVI
-1363 LFTFGGDVGKKAII
+1363 LSTFGGDVSGKAII
-1377 SAYLMSGV
+1377 AAYAMSGV

-1404 MENAKALSLLIV
+1404 IENAAALSILVV
-1416 SLSEACVLLGVVGIF
+1416 SLSTACVLLAFAGSLGAA
-1431 GKEAIAGVGVLAALI
+1431 AIIGVGSLAALI
-1446 VAIGGIMYGIGVLA
+1446 VAIGGIMYGIGALS
-1460 QHQSS
+1460 QYQPS

-1498 AASALPSIGT
+1498 AASALPSIAT
-1508 SLSMFMVNLMPFIT
+1508 SLSMFMVNLMPFVT
-1522 AGKTIGSD
+1522 AGKMIGSD

-1553 SGITSLIG
+1553 SGIASLIG

-1585 ATAGV
+1585 ATTGV
-1590 NSEQVTASA
+1590 NSEQIKASA

-1606 EVFKSLPKEGGWF
+1606 EVFNSLPKEGGWF

-1624 EQDLSGFSAKLEDFG
+1624 EQDLSGFSSKLEDFG
-1639 NALTSYGNSVADL
+1639 NALTSYGNSVAEL

-1667 VGILKTLPNSG
+1667 VEVLKSLPNSG
-1678 GTLQTFLGSKDM
+1678 GTLQKFLGNKDM
-1690 ESFSNDLSGFGT
+1690 TSFSNDISGFGT
-1702 ALVNYGN
+1702 ALVNYGE
-1709 SVANLK
+1709 SVTDLK
-1715 VSAIKDSVP
+1715 VDAIKNSVP
-1724 AAEGLADFMKALPS
+1724 AAEALADFVKALPS
-1738 SGGTWQKVFGNK
+1738 SGGAWQKVFGNK
-1750 NASNFGGQ
+1750 NASDFSNQ
-1758 LETFGTSMKNLSDTL
+1758 LEALGTSMKNLSNTL
-1773 SGVKFSYYDS
+1773 SEVEFSYYDS
-1783 AATALNTITE
+1783 AATALNSITE
-1793 AVTNFDVGS
+1793 AVANFNVGS
-1802 LNYIVTSIGG
+1802 LNSIVTSIGG
-1812 LGARASTA
+1812 LGTQASTA
-1820 FTTNVEQSTI
+1820 FTTNVENSTI

-1843 SVRSCMSKFYS
+1843 SARSGMSKFYD
-1854 AGSYLVTG
+1854 AGRYLVAG
-1862 FVNGI
+1862 FANGI
-1867 RDNIYRAQLAAIKMA
+1867 RDNIYLAQRAAIALA
-1882 NDTELAARSELDIN
+1882 NNTESAARSRLHIN

-1922 LGIRAVEGMSD
+1922 LGARAVESMSND
-1933 NAIDATS
+1933 AIGSAS
-1940 KVLSSITAVLTD
+1940 KVLSNVTAALTD
-1952 DVNSQPTIRPIVDL
+1952 DVNTQPTIRPIVDL
-1966 SNVESS
+1966 SNVENS
-1972 SDAISNMLAID
+1972 SDAISNMLAMD
-1983 PTVSAFSNVRSI
+1983 PTVSAFSNVHSI

-2002 QNGANDDIVSAIN
+2002 QNGANDDVVSAIK

-2030 INGITYDSGSEVSEA
+2030 INGITYDSGSEVSDA
-2045 IQTLIRASIIEGR
+2045 IQTLIRASIVEGR

>member
-41 GAAKGLENVNSAA
+41 GAAKGLENVNSTA
-54 KNASGIESLAA
+54 KNTSGIESLAA

-132 EAVAAVMKN
+132 EAVAAVMQN

-171 DEMFSA
+171 DQMFSA

-207 MMGDQLLQL
+207 IMGDQLLQL

-222 AAATLANY
+222 AAATLASY
-230 LTKVGDGTKYTEA
+230 LTKIGDGTKYTEA

-255 FNTFAAAMDD
+255 FDTFAAAMDD

-342 LAGFLEKLNIKNPFA
+342 LAGFLEKLDIKNPFA

-367 TKDFNSAADAVGNAA
+367 TKAFNSAADAVGNAA

-466 SESLKNLAQQAKETG
+466 SESLKNLAQQAKDTG

-496 KGLFLDAIQN
+496 KDLFLDAIQN

-516 TVKTAWNS
+516 TVKTAWND
-524 VFSPKNLSDG
+524 VFSPKSLSDG

-553 ETADKLQRTF
+553 ETADKLRRTF

-583 VLRVVSKLLSS
+583 ALRVVSKLLSS

-622 FVRTFGAIATNA
+622 FVRTFGAIAANA

-641 RDWVKAFTELPVVQ
+641 RDWVKAFIELPVVQ

-686 IDNWKDLDKIT
+686 IDRWKDLDKIT

-718 VNFNFSFKGITNKI
+718 VNFNFSFKGITNKV

-740 TELKSATNI
+740 TELRSATSI
-749 LDGFKTSLFKLAE
+749 LDGFKTSLFNLAE
-762 EARSKIHMGDI
+762 EVRSKVRIGDI

-798 PLAGVTSVV
+798 PIAGVTSVV
-807 KGLAGIERS
+807 KGLAGIEKS
-816 ISKYIDAKTFIDRSK
+816 ISKYIDAKTFIDRAK
-831 AINVLA
+831 AINVLSSA
-837 TAIVKLAIAVALL
+837 VVKLAIAVALL

-865 LSMPLLT
+865 LSTPLLT
-872 LIGLMGT
+872 LIGLMGM

-907 AITLLALSLKTLD
+907 AIALLALALKTMD
-920 GLSDDIETTCK
+920 GLSSDDKTYK
-931 KAVVLFGLMLVL
+931 NAVVLIALIGVL
-943 GLVAMALGKY
+943 GVVAVALGER
-953 VPEFSK
+953 VPQLSK
-959 GSIALIAFSAS
+959 GSIAIIAFAAA
-970 IYILAKALKVIS
+970 IYILAKALKSIS
-982 KIDMRGLGRSFA
+982 KIDKDSLNRSFA
-994 TIAGLIV
+994 TLVGLI
-1001 VLGIAARGLKG
+1001 LALSIAAQGLKG
-1012 ISFSGGV
+1012 LSFSGGV
-1019 ALIAMVIAL
+1019 GLIAMVIAL
-1028 KILMS
+1028 KLLMS

-1040 FDGTRIAENLLT
+1040 FDGNKIAENLLT
-1052 IIGILWILAALMAI
+1052 IIGILGILAALMAI
-1066 TNLAGVNAAKGGIG
+1066 TNLAGTNAATGGIG
-1080 MLALAGAM
+1080 MLALAAAM
-1088 YTMVKVIKAMAEI
+1088 YTMVKAVKAMAEI

-1109 KPILISLLGIFGVL
+1109 TPILISLLGIFGVL
-1123 IVVSNLAGQF
+1123 IAVSNLAGQF

-1139 MLMMA
+1139 MLLMA

-1162 PDGLWRAVGVI
+1162 PDGLWKAVGVI

-1191 NCKSTLVLLTV
+1191 DCKSTLVLLTV

-1224 AKSALASIIATFAL
+1224 AKSALASVIATFAL
-1238 LVAAT
+1238 LVAVT
-1243 GMFKDEDLAKKFG
+1243 GMFKGEDLAKKFG

-1265 GILATIIVGMAKLS
+1265 GILAAIIVGMAKLS

-1285 CAQALATLLTA
+1285 CAQALAVLLTA
-1296 LATSLFILSIAGK
+1296 LAASLFILSIAGK
-1309 DADEAMKAAYKMTG
+1309 DADEAMAAAYKMTG
-1323 VVAILGATLIVMSA
+1323 VVLILGAILTAMSA
-1337 LNVSNA
+1337 LNASNA
-1343 VENATALS
+1343 VENAKGLS
-1351 LLLLALSASMVI
+1351 LLLLALSTSMVI
-1363 LFTFGGDVGKKAII
+1363 LSTFGGDVSGKAII
-1377 SAYLMSGV
+1377 AAYAMSGV

-1404 MENAKALSLLIV
+1404 IENAAALSILVV
-1416 SLSEACVLLGVVGIF
+1416 SLSTACVLLAFAGSLGAA
-1431 GKEAIAGVGVLAALI
+1431 AIIGVGSLAALI
-1446 VAIGGIMYGIGVLA
+1446 VAIGGIMYGIGALS
-1460 QHQSS
+1460 QYQPS

-1498 AASALPSIGT
+1498 AASALPSIAT
-1508 SLSMFMVNLMPFIT
+1508 SLSMFMVNLMPFVT
-1522 AGKTIGSD
+1522 AGKMIGSD

-1553 SGITSLIG
+1553 SGLASIIG

-1570 EKFTAIGEAMVAFSN
+1570 EKFTAIGEAMTAFSN
-1585 ATAGV
+1585 ATTGV
-1590 NSEQVTASA
+1590 NSEQVKASA

-1606 EVFKSLPKEGGWF
+1606 EVFNSLPKEGGWF

-1624 EQDLSGFSAKLEDFG
+1624 EQDLSGFSSKLEDFG

-1667 VGILKTLPNSG
+1667 VEVLKSLPNSG
-1678 GTLQTFLGSKDM
+1678 GTLQKFLGNKDM
-1690 ESFSNDLSGFGT
+1690 TSFSNDLSGFGT
-1702 ALVNYGN
+1702 ALVNYGE
-1709 SVANLK
+1709 SVTDLK
-1715 VSAIKDSVP
+1715 VDAIKNSVP
-1724 AAEGLADFMKALPS
+1724 AAEALADFVKALPS
-1738 SGGTWQKVFGNK
+1738 SGGAWQKVFGNK
-1750 NASNFGGQ
+1750 NVSDFSNQ
-1758 LETFGTSMKNLSDTL
+1758 LKAFGTSMKNLSDTL
-1773 SGVKFSYYDS
+1773 SGVEFSYYDS
-1783 AATALNTITE
+1783 AATALNSITN
-1793 AVTNFDVGS
+1793 AVASFDVS
-1802 LNYIVTSIGG
+1802 HLNSIVTSVGA
-1812 LGARASTA
+1812 LGTRASTT
-1820 FTTNVEQSTI
+1820 FTTNVENSTI

-1843 SVRSCMSKFYS
+1843 SARSGMSKFYD
-1854 AGSYLVTG
+1854 AGRYLVAG
-1862 FVNGI
+1862 FANGI
-1867 RDNIYRAQLAAIKMA
+1867 RDNIYLAQRAAIA
-1882 NDTELAARSELDIN
+1882 LADNTESAARSRLRIN

-1922 LGIRAVEGMSD
+1922 LGARAVESMSN
-1933 NAIDATS
+1933 NAIDSAS
-1940 KVLSSITAVLTD
+1940 KVLSNINAVLTD
-1952 DVNSQPTIRPIVDL
+1952 DVNTQPTIRPIVDL
-1966 SNVESS
+1966 SNVENS
-1972 SDAISNMLAID
+1972 SDAISSMLAMD
-1983 PTVSAFSNVRSI
+1983 PTVSAFSNVHSI

-2002 QNGANDDIVSAIN
+2002 QNGANDDVVSAIK
-2015 DLGKTIGKAS
+2015 DLGKTIGKTS

-2045 IQTLIRASIIEGR
+2045 IQTLIHASIIEGR

>member
-54 KNASGIESLAA
+54 KNTSGIESLAA

-207 MMGDQLLQL
+207 LMGDQLLQL
-216 SGRGMN
+216 SVRGMN

-367 TKDFNSAADAVGNAA
+367 TKAFNSAADAVGNAA

-524 VFSPKNLSDG
+524 VFSPKNLSDA

-553 ETADKLQRTF
+553 ETADKLRRTF
-563 SGLFSALSVVKNFV
+563 SGLFSVLSVIKNFV

-622 FVRTFGAIATNA
+622 FVRTFGAIAANA

-663 AIVNAFNAT
+663 AVVNAFNAT

-718 VNFNFSFKGITNKI
+718 VNFNFSFKGITNKV

-762 EARSKIHMGDI
+762 EVRSKIHMGDI

-798 PLAGVTSVV
+798 PIAGVTSVV
-807 KGLAGIERS
+807 KGLAGIEKS
-816 ISKYIDAKTFIDRSK
+816 IAKYIDAKTFIDKAK
-831 AINVLA
+831 AINVLSSA
-837 TAIVKLAIAVALL
+837 VVKLAIAVALL

-865 LSMPLLT
+865 LSTPLLT
-872 LIGLMGT
+872 LIGLMGM

-887 SKVNFSGIA
+887 SKVNFSSIA
-896 KISGIMFSIGG
+896 KISSIMFSIGG
-907 AITLLALSLKTLD
+907 AIVLLALALKTMD
-920 GLSDDIETTCK
+920 GLSSDGATYK
-931 KAVVLFGLMLVL
+931 NAVVLIALIGVL
-943 GLVAMALGKY
+943 GVVAVALGER
-953 VPEFSK
+953 VPQLSK
-959 GSIALIAFSAS
+959 GSIAIIAFAAGV
-970 IYILAKALKVIS
+970 YILAKALKSIG
-982 KIDMRGLGRSFA
+982 KIDKDGLNRSFA
-994 TIAGLIV
+994 TLVGLI
-1001 VLGIAARGLKG
+1001 LALSIAAQGLKG
-1012 ISFSGGV
+1012 LSFSGGV
-1019 ALIAMVIAL
+1019 GLIAMVIAL
-1028 KILMS
+1028 KVLMS
-1033 ALDDLCN
+1033 ALDDLCD
-1040 FDGTRIAENLLT
+1040 FDGNRIAENLLT
-1052 IIGILWILAALMAI
+1052 IIGILGILAALMAI
-1066 TNLAGVNAAKGGIG
+1066 TNLAGANAATGGIG
-1080 MLALAGAM
+1080 MLALAAAM
-1088 YTMVKVIKAMAEI
+1088 YTMVKAVKAMAEI

-1109 KPILISLLGIFGVL
+1109 TPILISLLGIFGVL
-1123 IVVSNLAGQF
+1123 IAVSNLAGQF

-1162 PDGLWRAVGVI
+1162 PDGLWRVVGVI

-1202 TIAMMTVA
+1202 AIAMMTVA

-1243 GMFKDEDLAKKFG
+1243 GMFKGEDLAKKFG
-1256 GLMSLVLVT
+1256 GLMSLVLAT
-1265 GILATIIVGMAKLS
+1265 GILATIIVRMAKLS

-1285 CAQALATLLTA
+1285 CAQALATLLTV
-1296 LATSLFILSIAGK
+1296 LATSLFIISIAGK

-1323 VVAILGATLIVMSA
+1323 VVFILGAILTVMSA

-1343 VENATALS
+1343 VENAKGLS
-1351 LLLLALSASMVI
+1351 LLLLALSTSMVI

-1404 MENAKALSLLIV
+1404 IENAKALSLLIV

-1446 VAIGGIMYGIGVLA
+1446 VAIGGIMYGIGALA

-1522 AGKTIGSD
+1522 AGKMIGSD

-1553 SGITSLIG
+1553 SGIASLIG

-1585 ATAGV
+1585 ATTGV

-1624 EQDLSGFSAKLEDFG
+1624 EQDLSGFSAKLEVFG
-1639 NALTSYGNSVADL
+1639 NALTSYGNSVANL
-1652 KVDAINNSVPAANSL
+1652 NVSAINNSVPAANSL
-1667 VGILKTLPNSG
+1667 VDILKSLPNSG
-1678 GTLQTFLGSKDM
+1678 GTLQEFLGNKDM
-1690 ESFSNDLSGFGT
+1690 TSFSNDLSGFGT

-1738 SGGTWQKVFGNK
+1738 SGGAWQKVFGNK

-1758 LETFGTSMKNLSDTL
+1758 LEAFGTSMKNLSDTL

-1793 AVTNFDVGS
+1793 AVTNFDVSS
-1802 LNYIVTSIGG
+1802 LNSIVTSIGS
-1812 LGARASTA
+1812 LGTKASTA

-1830 KNAFDAPLNKAVS
+1830 KNAFDAPLNEAVS

-1867 RDNIYRAQLAAIKMA
+1867 RDNIYRARLAAIKMA
-1882 NDTELAARSELDIN
+1882 NDTELAARSKLHIN

-1922 LGIRAVEGMSD
+1922 LGTRAVEGMSND
-1933 NAIDATS
+1933 AIDSAS
-1940 KVLSSITAVLTD
+1940 KVLSNINAVLTD
-1952 DVNSQPTIRPIVDL
+1952 DVNTQPMIRPIVDL

-1972 SDAISNMLAID
+1972 SDAISNMLAMD

-2002 QNGANDDIVSAIN
+2002 QNGANDDVVSAIK

>member
-41 GAAKGLENVNSAA
+41 GAAKGLENVNSTA
-54 KNASGIESLAA
+54 KNTSGIESLAA

-132 EAVAAVMKN
+132 EAVAAVMQN

-171 DEMFSA
+171 DQMFSA

-222 AAATLANY
+222 AAATLASY
-230 LTKVGDGTKYTEA
+230 LTKIGDGTKYTEA

-255 FNTFAAAMDD
+255 FDTFAAAMDD

-342 LAGFLEKLNIKNPFA
+342 LAGFLEKLDIKNPFA

-367 TKDFNSAADAVGNAA
+367 TKAFNSAADAVGNAA

-466 SESLKNLAQQAKETG
+466 SESLKNLAQQAKDTG

-496 KGLFLDAIQN
+496 KDLFLDAIQN

-516 TVKTAWNS
+516 TVKTAWND
-524 VFSPKNLSDG
+524 VFSPKSLSDG

-553 ETADKLQRTF
+553 ETADKLRRTF

-583 VLRVVSKLLSS
+583 ALRVVSKLLSS

-641 RDWVKAFTELPVVQ
+641 RDWIKAFIELPVVQ

-678 GKKRIADF
+678 GRKRIADF

-718 VNFNFSFKGITNKI
+718 VNFNFSFKGITNKV

-740 TELKSATNI
+740 TELRSATNI
-749 LDGFKTSLFKLAE
+749 LDGFKTSLFNLAE
-762 EARSKIHMGDI
+762 EVRSKVRIGDI

-807 KGLAGIERS
+807 KGLAGIEKS

-865 LSMPLLT
+865 LSTPLLT
-872 LIGLMGT
+872 LIGLMGM

-907 AITLLALSLKTLD
+907 AIALLALALKTVD
-920 GLSDDIETTCK
+920 GLSSDDKTYK
-931 KAVVLFGLMLVL
+931 NAVVLIALIGVL
-943 GLVAMALGKY
+943 GVVAVALGER
-953 VPEFSK
+953 VPQLSK
-959 GSIALIAFSAS
+959 GSIAIIAFAAAV
-970 IYILAKALKVIS
+970 YILAKALKSIS
-982 KIDMRGLGRSFA
+982 KIDKDSLDRSFA
-994 TIAGLIV
+994 TLVGLI
-1001 VLGIAARGLKG
+1001 LALSIAAQGLKG
-1012 ISFSGGV
+1012 LSFSGGV
-1019 ALIAMVIAL
+1019 GLISMVIAL
-1028 KILMS
+1028 KLLMS

-1040 FDGTRIAENLLT
+1040 FDGNKIAENLLT
-1052 IIGILWILAALMAI
+1052 IIGILGILAALMAI
-1066 TNLAGVNAAKGGIG
+1066 TNLAGTNAATGGIG
-1080 MLALAGAM
+1080 MLALAAAM
-1088 YTMVKVIKAMAEI
+1088 YTMVKAVKAMAEI

-1109 KPILISLLGIFGVL
+1109 TPILISLLGIFGVL
-1123 IVVSNLAGQF
+1123 IAVSNLAGQF

-1139 MLMMA
+1139 MLLMA

-1162 PDGLWRAVGVI
+1162 PDGLWKAVGVI

-1191 NCKSTLVLLTV
+1191 DCKSTLVLLTV

-1224 AKSALASIIATFAL
+1224 AKSALASVIATFAL
-1238 LVAAT
+1238 LVAVT
-1243 GMFKDEDLAKKFG
+1243 GMFKGEDLAKKFG

-1265 GILATIIVGMAKLS
+1265 GILAAIIVGMAKLS

-1285 CAQALATLLTA
+1285 CAQALAVLLTA
-1296 LATSLFILSIAGK
+1296 LAASLFILSIAGK
-1309 DADEAMKAAYKMTG
+1309 DADEAMAAAYKMTG
-1323 VVAILGATLIVMSA
+1323 VVLILGAILTAMSA
-1337 LNVSNA
+1337 LNASNA
-1343 VENATALS
+1343 VENAKGLS
-1351 LLLLALSASMVI
+1351 LLLLALSTSMVI
-1363 LFTFGGDVGKKAII
+1363 LSTFGGNVSGKAII
-1377 SAYLMSGV
+1377 AAYAMSGV

-1404 MENAKALSLLIV
+1404 IENAAALSILVV
-1416 SLSEACVLLGVVGIF
+1416 SLSTACVLLAFAGSLGAA
-1431 GKEAIAGVGVLAALI
+1431 AIIGVGSLAALI
-1446 VAIGGIMYGIGVLA
+1446 VAIGGIMYGIGALS
-1460 QHQSS
+1460 QYQPS

-1498 AASALPSIGT
+1498 AASALPSIAT
-1508 SLSMFMVNLMPFIT
+1508 SLSMFMVNLMPFVT
-1522 AGKTIGSD
+1522 AGKMIGSD

-1553 SGITSLIG
+1553 SGIASLIG

-1585 ATAGV
+1585 ATTGV
-1590 NSEQVTASA
+1590 NSEQIKASA

-1606 EVFKSLPKEGGWF
+1606 EVFNSLPKEGGWF

-1624 EQDLSGFSAKLEDFG
+1624 EQDLSGFSSKLEDFG
-1639 NALTSYGNSVADL
+1639 NALTSYGNSVAEL

-1667 VGILKTLPNSG
+1667 VEVLKSLPNSG
-1678 GTLQTFLGSKDM
+1678 GTLQKFLGDKDM
-1690 ESFSNDLSGFGT
+1690 TSFSNDISGFGT
-1702 ALVNYGN
+1702 ALVNYGE
-1709 SVANLK
+1709 SVTDLK
-1715 VSAIKDSVP
+1715 VDAIKNSVP
-1724 AAEGLADFMKALPS
+1724 AAEALADFVKALPS
-1738 SGGTWQKVFGNK
+1738 SGGAWQKVFGNK
-1750 NASNFGGQ
+1750 NASDFSNQ
-1758 LETFGTSMKNLSDTL
+1758 LEALGTSMKNLSNTL
-1773 SGVKFSYYDS
+1773 SEVEFSYYDS
-1783 AATALNTITE
+1783 AATALNSITE
-1793 AVTNFDVGS
+1793 AVANFNVGS
-1802 LNYIVTSIGG
+1802 LNSIVTSIGG
-1812 LGARASTA
+1812 LGTQASAT
-1820 FTTNVEQSTI
+1820 FTTNVENSTI

-1843 SVRSCMSKFYS
+1843 SARSGMSKFYD
-1854 AGSYLVTG
+1854 AGRYLVAG
-1862 FVNGI
+1862 FANGI
-1867 RDNIYRAQLAAIKMA
+1867 RDNIYLAQRAAIA
-1882 NDTELAARSELDIN
+1882 LADNTESAARSRLHIN

-1922 LGIRAVEGMSD
+1922 LGARAVESMSND
-1933 NAIDATS
+1933 AIGSAS
-1940 KVLSSITAVLTD
+1940 KVLSNVTAALTD
-1952 DVNSQPTIRPIVDL
+1952 DVNTQPTIRPIVDL
-1966 SNVESS
+1966 SNVENS
-1972 SDAISNMLAID
+1972 SDAISNMLAMD
-1983 PTVSAFSNVRSI
+1983 PTVSAFSNVHSI

-2002 QNGANDDIVSAIN
+2002 QNGANDDVVSAIK

-2030 INGITYDSGSEVSEA
+2030 INGITYDSGSEVSDA

>member
-54 KNASGIESLAA
+54 KNTSGIESLAA

-132 EAVAAVMKN
+132 EAVAAVMQN

-207 MMGDQLLQL
+207 LMGDQLLQL
-216 SGRGMN
+216 SVRGMN

-230 LTKVGDGTKYTEA
+230 LTKISDGTEYTEA
-243 QIRDMVSKGQIS
+243 QIRELVSEGQIS
-255 FNTFAAAMDD
+255 FDIFAAAMDD

-342 LAGFLEKLNIKNPFA
+342 LAGFLDKLDIKNPFA

-367 TKDFNSAADAVGNAA
+367 TKAFNSAADAVGNAA

-401 NGAERVKALANA
+401 NGAERVKSLANA

-524 VFSPKNLSDG
+524 VFSPKNLSDV

-539 ENLHALSEKFVMTD
+539 ENLHALSEKFIMTD

-563 SGLFSALSVVKNFV
+563 SGLFSVLSVIKNFV
-577 GGTVAV
+577 GGTVAI
-583 VLRVVSKLLSS
+583 VLRVVLKLLSS
-594 LHISLL
+594 LHIGIL

-622 FVRTFGAIATNA
+622 FVRTFGAIAANA
-634 QKAALAI
+634 QKAALVI
-641 RDWVKAFTELPVVQ
+641 RDWVKSFTELPVVQ

-749 LDGFKTSLFKLAE
+749 LDGFKASLFKLAE

-778 AALMVKSVMDIG
+778 AALMVKSVMGIG

-798 PLAGVTSVV
+798 PIAGVTSVV
-807 KGLAGIERS
+807 KGLAGIEKS
-816 ISKYIDAKTFIDRSK
+816 IAKFIDAKTFIDK
-831 AINVLA
+831 AKALNVLS

-872 LIGLMGT
+872 LIGLMGM

-887 SKVNFSGIA
+887 SKVNFSSIA
-896 KISGIMFSIGG
+896 KISSIMFSIGG
-907 AITLLALSLKTLD
+907 AIALLALALKTMD
-920 GLSDDIETTCK
+920 GLSSDDKTYK
-931 KAVVLFGLMLVL
+931 NAVVLIALIGVL
-943 GLVAMALGKY
+943 GVVAVALGER
-953 VPEFSK
+953 VPQLSK
-959 GSIALIAFSAS
+959 GSIAIIAFSAAV
-970 IYILAKALKVIS
+970 YVLAKALKSIS
-982 KIDMRGLGRSFA
+982 KIDKDSLNRSFA
-994 TIAGLIV
+994 TLVGLI
-1001 VLGIAARGLKG
+1001 LALSIAAQGLKG
-1012 ISFSGGV
+1012 LSFSGGV
-1019 ALIAMVIAL
+1019 GLIAMVIAL
-1028 KILMS
+1028 KVLMS

-1040 FDGTRIAENLLT
+1040 FDGNKIAENLLT
-1052 IIGILWILAALMAI
+1052 IIGILGILAALMAI
-1066 TNLAGVNAAKGGIG
+1066 TNLAGTNAATGGIG
-1080 MLALAGAM
+1080 ILALAAAM
-1088 YTMVKVIKAMAEI
+1088 YTMVKAIKAMAEI
-1101 SQDDLKRI
+1101 SPDDLKRI
-1109 KPILISLLGIFGVL
+1109 TPILISLLGIFGVL
-1123 IVVSNLAGQF
+1123 IAVSNLAGQF

-1139 MLMMA
+1139 MLLMA

-1243 GMFKDEDLAKKFG
+1243 GMFKGEDLAKKFG

-1265 GILATIIVGMAKLS
+1265 GILAAIIVGMAKLS
-1279 PDQALP
+1279 PDRALP

-1309 DADEAMKAAYKMTG
+1309 DADEAVGAAYKMTG
-1323 VVAILGATLIVMSA
+1323 VLAILGLVFAEMTA

-1343 VENATALS
+1343 VENAKGLS
-1351 LLLLALSASMVI
+1351 LLLLALSTSMVI

-1446 VAIGGIMYGIGVLA
+1446 VAIGGIMYGIGALA

-1483 LGNFIGSFVKMFAET
+1483 LGNLIGSFVKMFAET

-1508 SLSMFMVNLMPFIT
+1508 SLSMFMTNLIPFVT
-1522 AGKTIGSD
+1522 AGKMIGSD

-1585 ATAGV
+1585 ATTGV
-1590 NSEQVTASA
+1590 NSEQIKASA

-1606 EVFKSLPKEGGWF
+1606 EVFNSLPKEGGWF

-1639 NALTSYGNSVADL
+1639 NALTSYGNSVANL
-1652 KVDAINNSVPAANSL
+1652 NVSAINNSVPAANSL
-1667 VGILKTLPNSG
+1667 VDILKSLPNSG
-1678 GTLQTFLGSKDM
+1678 GKLQIVLGNKDM

-1702 ALVNYGN
+1702 ALFNYGN
-1709 SVANLK
+1709 SVANLN
-1715 VSAIKDSVP
+1715 VEAIKDSVP
-1724 AAEGLADFMKALPS
+1724 AAEGLAEFMKALPS
-1738 SGGTWQKVFGNK
+1738 SDGAWQKVFGKK

-1758 LETFGTSMKNLSDTL
+1758 LEAFGTSMKNLSDTL
-1773 SGVKFSYYDS
+1773 SGVEFSYYDS

-1793 AVTNFDVGS
+1793 AVTSFDVS
-1802 LNYIVTSIGG
+1802 RLNSIVTSIGS
-1812 LGARASTA
+1812 LGAKASTA

-1862 FVNGI
+1862 FANGI
-1867 RDNIYRAQLAAIKMA
+1867 RDNIYLAQLAAIDLA
-1882 NDTELAARSELDIN
+1882 DDTETAARSKLHIN

-1922 LGIRAVEGMSD
+1922 LGTRAVESMSND
-1933 NAIDATS
+1933 AIDSAS
-1940 KVLSSITAVLTD
+1940 KVLSNINAVLTD
-1952 DVNSQPTIRPIVDL
+1952 DVNTQPTIRPVVDL

-1972 SDAISNMLAID
+1972 SDAISNMLAMD

-2002 QNGANDDIVSAIN
+2002 QNGANDDVVSAIK

>member
-41 GAAKGLENVNSAA
+41 GAAKGLENVNSTA
-54 KNASGIESLAA
+54 KNTSGIESLAA

-132 EAVAAVMKN
+132 EAVAAVMQN

-171 DEMFSA
+171 DQMFSA

-222 AAATLANY
+222 AAATLASY
-230 LTKVGDGTKYTEA
+230 LTKIGDGTKYTEA

-255 FNTFAAAMDD
+255 FDTFAAAMDD

-342 LAGFLEKLNIKNPFA
+342 LAGFLEKLDIKNPFA

-367 TKDFNSAADAVGNAA
+367 TKAFNSAADAVGNAA

-466 SESLKNLAQQAKETG
+466 SESLKNLAQQAKDTG

-496 KGLFLDAIQN
+496 KDLFLDAIQN

-516 TVKTAWNS
+516 TVKTAWND
-524 VFSPKNLSDG
+524 VFSPKSLSDG

-553 ETADKLQRTF
+553 ETADKLRRTF

-583 VLRVVSKLLSS
+583 ALRVVSKLLSS
-594 LHISLL
+594 LHTSLL

-641 RDWVKAFTELPVVQ
+641 RDWIKAFIELPVVQ

-678 GKKRIADF
+678 GRKRIADF

-718 VNFNFSFKGITNKI
+718 VNFNFSFKGITNKV

-740 TELKSATNI
+740 TELRSATSI
-749 LDGFKTSLFKLAE
+749 LDGFKTSLFNLAE
-762 EARSKIHMGDI
+762 EVRSKVRIGDI

-778 AALMVKSVMDIG
+778 AALMVKSVMGIG

-798 PLAGVTSVV
+798 PIAGVTSVV
-807 KGLAGIERS
+807 KGLAGIEKS

-865 LSMPLLT
+865 LSTPLLT
-872 LIGLMGT
+872 LIGLMGM

-907 AITLLALSLKTLD
+907 AITLLALALKTMD
-920 GLSDDIETTCK
+920 GLSSDDKTYK
-931 KAVVLFGLMLVL
+931 NAVVLIALIGVL
-943 GLVAMALGKY
+943 GVVAVALGER
-953 VPEFSK
+953 VPQLSK
-959 GSIALIAFSAS
+959 GSIAIIAFAAAV
-970 IYILAKALKVIS
+970 YILAKALKSIS
-982 KIDMRGLGRSFA
+982 KIDKDSLNQSFA
-994 TIAGLIV
+994 TLVGLI
-1001 VLGIAARGLKG
+1001 LALSIAAQGLKG
-1012 ISFSGGV
+1012 LSFSGGV
-1019 ALIAMVIAL
+1019 GLIAMVIAL
-1028 KILMS
+1028 KLLMS

-1040 FDGTRIAENLLT
+1040 FDGNKIAENLLT
-1052 IIGILWILAALMAI
+1052 IIGILGILAALMAI
-1066 TNLAGVNAAKGGIG
+1066 TNLAGTNAATGGIG
-1080 MLALAGAM
+1080 MLALAAAM
-1088 YTMVKVIKAMAEI
+1088 YTMVKAVKAMAEI

-1109 KPILISLLGIFGVL
+1109 TPILISLLGIFGVL
-1123 IVVSNLAGQF
+1123 IAVSNLAGQF

-1139 MLMMA
+1139 MLLMA

-1162 PDGLWRAVGVI
+1162 PDGLWKAVGVI

-1191 NCKSTLVLLTV
+1191 DCKSTLVLLTV

-1224 AKSALASIIATFAL
+1224 AKSALASVIATLAL
-1238 LVAAT
+1238 LVAVT
-1243 GMFKDEDLAKKFG
+1243 GMFKGEDLAKKFG

-1265 GILATIIVGMAKLS
+1265 GILAAIIVGMAKLS

-1285 CAQALATLLTA
+1285 CAQALAVLLTA
-1296 LATSLFILSIAGK
+1296 LAASLFILSIAGK
-1309 DADEAMKAAYKMTG
+1309 DADEAMAAAYKMTG
-1323 VVAILGATLIVMSA
+1323 VVLILGAILTAMSA
-1337 LNVSNA
+1337 LNASNA
-1343 VENATALS
+1343 VENAKGLS
-1351 LLLLALSASMVI
+1351 LLLLALSTSMVI
-1363 LFTFGGDVGKKAII
+1363 LSTFGGDVSGKAII
-1377 SAYLMSGV
+1377 AAYAMSGV

-1404 MENAKALSLLIV
+1404 IENAAALSILVV
-1416 SLSEACVLLGVVGIF
+1416 SLSTACVLLAFAGSLGAA
-1431 GKEAIAGVGVLAALI
+1431 AIIGVGSLAALI
-1446 VAIGGIMYGIGVLA
+1446 VAIGGIMYGIGALS
-1460 QHQSS
+1460 QYQPS

-1498 AASALPSIGT
+1498 AASALPSIAT
-1508 SLSMFMVNLMPFIT
+1508 SLSMFMVNLMPFVT
-1522 AGKTIGSD
+1522 AGKMIGSD
-1530 TSLLDGIVAITKAV
+1530 TSLLDGIVAITKTV

-1553 SGITSLIG
+1553 SGIASLIG

-1585 ATAGV
+1585 ATTGV
-1590 NSEQVTASA
+1590 NSEQIKASA

-1606 EVFKSLPKEGGWF
+1606 EVFNSLPKEGGWF

-1624 EQDLSGFSAKLEDFG
+1624 EQDLSGFSSKLEDFG
-1639 NALTSYGNSVADL
+1639 NALTSYGNSVAEL

-1667 VGILKTLPNSG
+1667 VEVLKSLPNSG
-1678 GTLQTFLGSKDM
+1678 GTLQKFLGDKDM
-1690 ESFSNDLSGFGT
+1690 TSFSNDISGFGT
-1702 ALVNYGN
+1702 ALVNYGE
-1709 SVANLK
+1709 SVTDLK
-1715 VSAIKDSVP
+1715 VDAIKNSVP
-1724 AAEGLADFMKALPS
+1724 AAEALADFVKALPS
-1738 SGGTWQKVFGNK
+1738 SGGAWQKVFGNK
-1750 NASNFGGQ
+1750 NASDFSNQ
-1758 LETFGTSMKNLSDTL
+1758 LEALGTSMKNLSNTL
-1773 SGVKFSYYDS
+1773 SEVEFSYYDS
-1783 AATALNTITE
+1783 AATALNSITE
-1793 AVTNFDVGS
+1793 AVANFNVGS
-1802 LNYIVTSIGG
+1802 LNSIVTSIGG
-1812 LGARASTA
+1812 LGTQASTA
-1820 FTTNVEQSTI
+1820 FTTNVENSTI

-1843 SVRSCMSKFYS
+1843 SARSGMSKFYD
-1854 AGSYLVTG
+1854 AGRYLVAG
-1862 FVNGI
+1862 FANGI
-1867 RDNIYRAQLAAIKMA
+1867 RDNIYLAQRAAIA
-1882 NDTELAARSELDIN
+1882 LADNTESAARSRLHIN

-1922 LGIRAVEGMSD
+1922 LGARAVESMNND
-1933 NAIDATS
+1933 AIGSAS
-1940 KVLSSITAVLTD
+1940 KVLSNVTAALTD
-1952 DVNSQPTIRPIVDL
+1952 DVNTQPTIRPIVDL
-1966 SNVESS
+1966 SNVENS
-1972 SDAISNMLAID
+1972 SDAISNMLAMD
-1983 PTVSAFSNVRSI
+1983 PTVSAFSNVHSI

-2002 QNGANDDIVSAIN
+2002 QNGANDDVVSAIK

-2030 INGITYDSGSEVSEA
+2030 INGITYDSGSEVSDA

>member
-54 KNASGIESLAA
+54 KNTSGIESLAA

-132 EAVAAVMKN
+132 EAVAAVMQN

-207 MMGDQLLQL
+207 LMGDQLLQL
-216 SGRGMN
+216 SVRGMN

-230 LTKVGDGTKYTEA
+230 LTKVGDGTEYTEA
-243 QIRDMVSKGQIS
+243 QIRDLVSKGQIS
-255 FNTFAAAMDD
+255 FDIFAAAMDD

-367 TKDFNSAADAVGNAA
+367 TKAFNSAADAVGNAA

-641 RDWVKAFTELPVVQ
+641 RDWVKAFIELPVVQ

-663 AIVNAFNAT
+663 AVVNAFNAT

-798 PLAGVTSVV
+798 PIAGVTSVV
-807 KGLAGIERS
+807 KGFAGIEKS
-816 ISKYIDAKTFIDRSK
+816 IAKYIDAKKLIEK
-831 AINVLA
+831 AKAFNILSS
-837 TAIVKLAIAVALL
+837 AIVKLALAVALL

-872 LIGLMGT
+872 LIGLMGM

-907 AITLLALSLKTLD
+907 SITLLALALKTMD
-920 GLSDDIETTCK
+920 GLSSDDKTYK
-931 KAVVLFGLMLVL
+931 NAVVLIALIGVL
-943 GLVAMALGKY
+943 GVVAVALGER
-953 VPEFSK
+953 VPQLSK
-959 GSIALIAFSAS
+959 GSIAIIAFAAGV
-970 IYILAKALKVIS
+970 YILAKALKSIS
-982 KIDMRGLGRSFA
+982 KIDKDSLNRSFA
-994 TIAGLIV
+994 TLVGLI
-1001 VLGIAARGLKG
+1001 LALSIAAQGLKG
-1012 ISFSGGV
+1012 LSFSGGV
-1019 ALIAMVIAL
+1019 GLIAMVIAL
-1028 KILMS
+1028 KVLMS
-1033 ALDDLCN
+1033 ALDDLCD
-1040 FDGTRIAENLLT
+1040 FDGNRIAENLLT
-1052 IIGILWILAALMAI
+1052 IIGILGILAALMAI
-1066 TNLAGVNAAKGGIG
+1066 TNLAGTNAATGGIG
-1080 MLALAGAM
+1080 MLALAAAM
-1088 YTMVKVIKAMAEI
+1088 YTMVKAVKAMAEI
-1101 SQDDLKRI
+1101 SPDDLKRMT
-1109 KPILISLLGIFGVL
+1109 PILISLLGIFGVL
-1123 IVVSNLAGQF
+1123 IAVSNLAGQF

-1144 AGSLLILTGVI
+1144 AGSLLVLTGVI

-1162 PDGLWRAVGVI
+1162 PDGLWRAVGII
-1173 AVLEAMFAGL
+1173 AVLETMFAGL

-1191 NCKSTLVLLTV
+1191 DCKSTLVLLTV
-1202 TIAMMTVA
+1202 AIAMMTVA

-1224 AKSALASIIATFAL
+1224 AKSSLASIIATFAL

-1243 GMFKDEDLAKKFG
+1243 GMFKGEDLAKKFG
-1256 GLMSLVLVT
+1256 GLISLVLVT

-1309 DADEAMKAAYKMTG
+1309 DANEAMTAAYKMTG
-1323 VVAILGATLIVMSA
+1323 VVAILGVILTVMSA

-1351 LLLLALSASMVI
+1351 LLLLALSTSIAI
-1363 LFTFGGDVGKKAII
+1363 LSNFGGDISKKAII
-1377 SAYLMSGV
+1377 AAGGMSVV
-1385 LAILG
+1385 LALIG
-1390 LVLAEMTA
+1390 LVLAEMSA
-1398 LNVSNA
+1398 LNISNA
-1404 MENAKALSLLIV
+1404 IENATALSLLIV
-1416 SLSEACVLLGVVGIF
+1416 SLSYACKLLGPLGVLG
-1431 GKEAIAGVGVLAALI
+1431 GKAFIGVGVLAALI
-1446 VAIGGIMYGIGVLA
+1446 VAIGGIMYGIGALA
-1460 QHQSS
+1460 QYQPS

-1498 AASALPSIGT
+1498 AASALPSIAT
-1508 SLSMFMVNLMPFIT
+1508 SLSMFMVNLMPFVT
-1522 AGKTIGSD
+1522 AGKAIGSD

-1553 SGITSLIG
+1553 SGIASLIG

-1585 ATAGV
+1585 ATTGV

-1606 EVFKSLPKEGGWF
+1606 DALSSLPKEGGWF

-1624 EQDLSGFSAKLEDFG
+1624 GQDLSGFSTNLEKFG
-1639 NALTSYGNSVADL
+1639 NALTSYGNSVANL
-1652 KVDAINNSVPAANSL
+1652 NVSAINNSVPAANSL
-1667 VGILKTLPNSG
+1667 VDILKSLPNSG
-1678 GTLQTFLGSKDM
+1678 GKLQIVLGNKDM

-1702 ALVNYGN
+1702 ALFNYGN
-1709 SVANLK
+1709 SVANLNAK
-1715 VSAIKDSVP
+1715 AIKDSVP
-1724 AAEGLADFMKALPS
+1724 AAEGLAEFMKALPS
-1738 SGGTWQKVFGNK
+1738 SDGAWQKVFGSK

-1758 LETFGTSMKNLSDTL
+1758 LEAFGTSMKNLSDTL
-1773 SGVKFSYYDS
+1773 SGVEFSYYDS

-1802 LNYIVTSIGG
+1802 LNSIVNSIGS
-1812 LGARASTA
+1812 LGTKSSTA
-1820 FTTNVEQSTI
+1820 FTTNVEQSAI

-1843 SVRSCMSKFYS
+1843 SVRSYMSKFYS
-1854 AGSYLVTG
+1854 AGGYLVTG
-1862 FVNGI
+1862 FANGI
-1867 RDNIYRAQLAAIKMA
+1867 RDNIYLAQLAAIKMA
-1882 NDTELAARSELDIN
+1882 NDTETAARSKLHIY
-1896 SPSKVFRKIGAGVPE
+1896 SPSRVFRKIGAWVPK

-1922 LGIRAVEGMSD
+1922 LGARAVEGMSND
-1933 NAIDATS
+1933 AIDSAS
-1940 KVLSSITAVLTD
+1940 KVLSNINAVLTD
-1952 DVNSQPTIRPIVDL
+1952 DVNTQPTIRPVVDL

-1972 SDAISNMLAID
+1972 SDAISNMLAMD

-2002 QNGANDDIVSAIN
+2002 QNGANDDVVSAIK

>member
-41 GAAKGLENVNSAA
+41 GAAKGLENVNSVA
-54 KNASGIESLAA
+54 KNTSGIESLAA

-92 MRFAKKTVGFVTNG
+92 MRFAKKTVSFVTGG

-132 EAVAAVMKN
+132 EAVAAVMQN

-207 MMGDQLLQL
+207 LMGDQLLQL
-216 SGRGMN
+216 SVRGMN

-230 LTKVGDGTKYTEA
+230 LTKISDGTEYTEA
-243 QIRDMVSKGQIS
+243 QIRELVSEGQIS
-255 FNTFAAAMDD
+255 FDIFAAAMDD

-342 LAGFLEKLNIKNPFA
+342 LAGFLEKLDIKNPFA

-367 TKDFNSAADAVGNAA
+367 TKAFNSAADAVGNAA

-401 NGAERVKALANA
+401 NGADRVKALANA

-481 KPISELINNLQTPTK
+481 KPISELINNLRTPTK

-524 VFSPKNLSDG
+524 VFSPKNLSDA

-553 ETADKLQRTF
+553 ETADKLRRTF
-563 SGLFSALSVVKNFV
+563 SGLFSVLSVIKNFV
-577 GGTVAV
+577 GGTVAI
-583 VLRVVSKLLSS
+583 VLRVVSKLLSL
-594 LHISLL
+594 LHIGIL

-641 RDWVKAFTELPVVQ
+641 RDWVKTFTELPVVQ
-655 KTVTSVKT
+655 KTVASVKT

-718 VNFNFSFKGITNKI
+718 VNFNFSFKGITNKV

-740 TELKSATNI
+740 TELKSATSI
-749 LDGFKTSLFKLAE
+749 LDGFKTSLFNIAE
-762 EARSKIHMGDI
+762 EVRSKIHMGDI

-798 PLAGVTSVV
+798 PIAGVTSVV
-807 KGLAGIERS
+807 KGLAGIEKS
-816 ISKYIDAKTFIDRSK
+816 IAKYIDAKTFIDKAK
-831 AINVLA
+831 AINVLSSA
-837 TAIVKLAIAVALL
+837 VVKLAIAVALL

-872 LIGLMGT
+872 LIGLMGM

-887 SKVNFSGIA
+887 SKVKFSSIA
-896 KISGIMFSIGG
+896 KISSIMFSIGG
-907 AITLLALSLKTLD
+907 AIVLLALALKTMD
-920 GLSDDIETTCK
+920 GLSSDNTTYK
-931 KAVVLFGLMLVL
+931 NAVVLIALIGVL
-943 GLVAMALGKY
+943 GVVAVALGER
-953 VPEFSK
+953 VPQLSK
-959 GSIALIAFSAS
+959 GSIAIIAFAAAV
-970 IYILAKALKVIS
+970 YVLAKALKSIG
-982 KIDMRGLGRSFA
+982 KIDKYSLNRSFA
-994 TIAGLIV
+994 TLVGLI
-1001 VLGIAARGLKG
+1001 LALSIAAQGLKG
-1012 ISFSGGV
+1012 LSFSGGV
-1019 ALIAMVIAL
+1019 GLIAMAIAL
-1028 KILMS
+1028 KVLMS
-1033 ALDDLCN
+1033 VLDDLCN
-1040 FDGTRIAENLLT
+1040 FDGNRIAENLLT
-1052 IIGILWILAALMAI
+1052 IIGILGILAALIAI
-1066 TNLAGVNAAKGGIG
+1066 TKLAGTNAATGGIG
-1080 MLALAGAM
+1080 MLALAAAM
-1088 YTMVKVIKAMAEI
+1088 YTMVKAIKAMAEI

-1109 KPILISLLGIFGVL
+1109 TPILISLLGIFGVL
-1123 IVVSNLAGQF
+1123 IAVSNLAGQF

-1144 AGSLLILTGVI
+1144 AGSLLILTSVI
-1155 VVLKNMS
+1155 VILKNMS

-1183 IAVTHLAK
+1183 IAATHLAK

-1238 LVAAT
+1238 LVTAT
-1243 GMFKDEDLAKKFG
+1243 GMFKGEDLAKKFG

-1285 CAQALATLLTA
+1285 CAQALSTLLTA
-1296 LATSLFILSIAGK
+1296 LAASLFILSIAGK
-1309 DADEAMKAAYKMTG
+1309 DADEAMAAAYKMTG
-1323 VVAILGATLIVMSA
+1323 VVFILGTALTLMSA

-1343 VENATALS
+1343 VENAKGLS
-1351 LLLLALSASMVI
+1351 ILLLALSTSMVI
-1363 LFTFGGDVGKKAII
+1363 LYTFGGDVSKEAIKA
-1377 SAYLMSGV
+1377 AAGMSV
-1385 LAILG
+1385 VIALLG

-1404 MENAKALSLLIV
+1404 IENAKALSLLVV
-1416 SLSEACVLLGVVGIF
+1416 SLSAACVLLSFVGSL
-1431 GKEAIAGVGVLAALI
+1431 GAAAIIGVGSLAALI
-1446 VAIGGIMYGIGVLA
+1446 VAIGGIMYGIGALA

-1483 LGNFIGSFVKMFAET
+1483 LGNLIGSFVKMFAET

-1508 SLSMFMVNLMPFIT
+1508 SLSMFMTNLIPFVT
-1522 AGKTIGSD
+1522 AGKMIGSD
-1530 TSLLDGIVAITKAV
+1530 TSLIDGIVAITKAV

-1585 ATAGV
+1585 STNGV

-1606 EVFKSLPKEGGWF
+1606 EALSSLPKEGGWF
-1619 QTVFG
+1619 QTIFG
-1624 EQDLSGFSAKLEDFG
+1624 EQDLSGFSTNLEKFG
-1639 NALTSYGNSVADL
+1639 NALSGYGNSVANL
-1652 KVDAINNSVPAANSL
+1652 NTTAIENSVPSVNSL
-1667 VGILKTLPNSG
+1667 IDILKSLPNSG
-1678 GTLQTFLGSKDM
+1678 GTLQKFLGNKDM
-1690 ESFSNDLSGFGT
+1690 DSFSTDLSGFGD
-1702 ALVNYGN
+1702 ALVKYGN

-1715 VSAIKDSVP
+1715 VKAIEDSVP
-1724 AAEGLADFMKALPS
+1724 AAEGLAEFMNALPS
-1738 SGGTWQKVFGNK
+1738 SDGTWQKIFGKK

-1758 LETFGTSMKNLSDTL
+1758 LEAFGTSMKNLSDTL
-1773 SGVKFSYYDS
+1773 SGVEFSYYDS
-1783 AATALNTITE
+1783 AATALNSITE

-1802 LNYIVTSIGG
+1802 LNSIVTSIGG
-1812 LGARASTA
+1812 LGTQASTA
-1820 FTTNVEQSTI
+1820 FTTNVEQSEI
-1830 KNAFDAPLNKAVS
+1830 KNAFDAPLNNAAS
-1843 SVRSCMSKFYS
+1843 SARGSMSKFYD
-1854 AGSYLVTG
+1854 AGRYLVTG
-1862 FVNGI
+1862 FANGI
-1867 RDNIYRAQLAAIKMA
+1867 RDNIYLAQLAAIKMA
-1882 NDTELAARSELDIN
+1882 DDTESAARFRLLIN

-1922 LGIRAVEGMSD
+1922 LGTRAVEGMSD
-1933 NAIDATS
+1933 NAIDSAS
-1940 KVLSSITAVLTD
+1940 KVLSNINAILTD
-1952 DVNSQPTIRPIVDL
+1952 DVNTQPTIRPIVDL

-2002 QNGANDDIVSAIN
+2002 QNGANDDVVSAIK

>member
-54 KNASGIESLAA
+54 KNTSGIESLAA

-132 EAVAAVMKN
+132 EAVAAVMQN

-207 MMGDQLLQL
+207 LMGDQLLQL
-216 SGRGMN
+216 SVRGMN

-230 LTKVGDGTKYTEA
+230 LTKVGDGTEYTEA
-243 QIRDMVSKGQIS
+243 QIRDLVSKGQIS
-255 FNTFAAAMDD
+255 FDIFAAAMDD

-367 TKDFNSAADAVGNAA
+367 TKAFNSAADAVGNAA

-401 NGAERVKALANA
+401 NGAERVKALTNA

-466 SESLKNLAQQAKETG
+466 SESLKNLAQQAKDTG

-496 KGLFLDAIQN
+496 KGLFLDSIQN

-524 VFSPKNLSDG
+524 VFSHKNLSDG

-563 SGLFSALSVVKNFV
+563 GGLFSALSVVKNFV

-594 LHISLL
+594 LHIGIL

-622 FVRTFGAIATNA
+622 FVRTFGAIAANA
-634 QKAALAI
+634 QKDALAI

-663 AIVNAFNAT
+663 AVVNAFNAT

-749 LDGFKTSLFKLAE
+749 LDGFKTSVFKLAE

-778 AALMVKSVMDIG
+778 AALMVKSVMGIG

-798 PLAGVTSVV
+798 PIAGVTSVV
-807 KGLAGIERS
+807 KEFAGIENS
-816 ISKYIDAKTFIDRSK
+816 IARYIDSK
-831 AINVLA
+831 KLIEKARAFNILSS
-837 TAIVKLAIAVALL
+837 AIVKLALAVALL

-856 INDINQNGE
+856 VNDINQNGE
-865 LSMPLLT
+865 LSMPLLA
-872 LIGLMGT
+872 LIGLMGM

-887 SKVNFSGIA
+887 SKVNFSSIA
-896 KISGIMFSIGG
+896 KISSIMFSIGG
-907 AITLLALSLKTLD
+907 AIALLALALKTMD
-920 GLSDDIETTCK
+920 GLSSDDKTYK
-931 KAVVLFGLMLVL
+931 NAVVLIALIG
-943 GLVAMALGKY
+943 ALG
-953 VPEFSK
+953 VVAVALGGRVLQLSK
-959 GSIALIAFSAS
+959 GSIAIIAFAAGV
-970 IYILAKALKVIS
+970 YILAKALKSIG
-982 KIDMRGLGRSFA
+982 KIDKDSLNRSFA
-994 TIAGLIV
+994 TLVGLI
-1001 VLGIAARGLKG
+1001 LALSIAAQGLKG
-1012 ISFSGGV
+1012 LSFSGGV
-1019 ALIAMVIAL
+1019 GLIAMVIAL
-1028 KILMS
+1028 KVLMS
-1033 ALDDLCN
+1033 ALDDLCD
-1040 FDGTRIAENLLT
+1040 FDGNRIAENLLT
-1052 IIGILWILAALMAI
+1052 IIGILGVLAALMAI
-1066 TNLAGVNAAKGGIG
+1066 TNLAGANAAKGGIG
-1080 MLALAGAM
+1080 ILALSTAM
-1088 YTMVKVIKAMAEI
+1088 YMMVKAIKAMAEI
-1101 SQDDLKRI
+1101 SKDDLKRMT
-1109 KPILISLLGIFGVL
+1109 PILISLLGIFGVL
-1123 IVVSNLAGQF
+1123 IAVSNLAGQF

-1139 MLMMA
+1139 MLTMA

-1155 VVLKNMS
+1155 AVLKNMS

-1183 IAVTHLAK
+1183 IAATHLAK
-1191 NCKSTLVLLTV
+1191 DCKSALVLLTV
-1202 TIAMMTVA
+1202 TIAMATVA
-1210 LMTLAHLDPASLDA
+1210 LVTLAHLDPASLDA

-1243 GMFKDEDLAKKFG
+1243 GMFKGEDLAKKFG
-1256 GLMSLVLVT
+1256 GLISLVIVT
-1265 GILATIIVGMAKLS
+1265 GILATIIFGMAKLS

-1323 VVAILGATLIVMSA
+1323 VVAILGVILTVMSA

-1343 VENATALS
+1343 VENAKGLS
-1351 LLLLALSASMVI
+1351 LLLLALSTSMVI
-1363 LFTFGGDVGKKAII
+1363 LSTFGGDVSKEAIKA
-1377 SAYLMSGV
+1377 AVGMSV
-1385 LAILG
+1385 ALALLG

-1404 MENAKALSLLIV
+1404 IENAAALSILVV
-1416 SLSEACVLLGVVGIF
+1416 SLSAACVLLGFVGIF
-1431 GKEAIAGVGVLAALI
+1431 GKKAIAGVGVLAALI
-1446 VAIGGIMYGIGVLA
+1446 VAIGGIMYGIGALA
-1460 QHQSS
+1460 QYQPS

-1498 AASALPSIGT
+1498 AASALPSIAT
-1508 SLSMFMVNLMPFIT
+1508 SLSMFMVNLMPFVT
-1522 AGKTIGSD
+1522 AGKMIGSD

-1553 SGITSLIG
+1553 SGIASLIG

-1570 EKFTAIGEAMVAFSN
+1570 EKFTAIGEAMAAFSN
-1585 ATAGV
+1585 AATGV

-1606 EVFKSLPKEGGWF
+1606 DALSSLPKEGGWF

-1624 EQDLSGFSAKLEDFG
+1624 GQDLSGFSTNLEKFG
-1639 NALTSYGNSVADL
+1639 TALSGYGNSVANL
-1652 KVDAINNSVPAANSL
+1652 NTTAIENSVPSVNSL
-1667 VGILKTLPNSG
+1667 VDILKSLPNSG
-1678 GTLQTFLGSKDM
+1678 GKLQIVLGNKDM
-1690 ESFSNDLSGFGT
+1690 ESFGTDLSGFGD
-1702 ALVNYGN
+1702 ALVKYGN

-1715 VSAIKDSVP
+1715 VKAIEDSVP
-1724 AAEGLADFMKALPS
+1724 AAEGLAKFMNALPS
-1738 SGGTWQKVFGNK
+1738 SDGTWQKVFGKK
-1750 NASNFGGQ
+1750 NAGNFGGQ
-1758 LETFGTSMKNLSDTL
+1758 LEAFGTSMKNLSDTL
-1773 SGVKFSYYDS
+1773 SGVEFSYYDS

-1802 LNYIVTSIGG
+1802 LNSIVTSIGS
-1812 LGARASTA
+1812 LGTKSSTA

-1830 KNAFDAPLNKAVS
+1830 KNAFDAPLNKAES
-1843 SVRSCMSKFYS
+1843 SVRSYMPKFYS
-1854 AGSYLVTG
+1854 AGGYLVTG
-1862 FVNGI
+1862 FANGI
-1867 RDNIYRAQLAAIKMA
+1867 RDNIYLARLAAIDLA
-1882 NDTELAARSELDIN
+1882 YNTETAARSKLHIY
-1896 SPSKVFRKIGAGVPE
+1896 SPSRVFRKIGAWVPK

-1922 LGIRAVEGMSD
+1922 LGVGAVEGMSND
-1933 NAIDATS
+1933 AIDSAS
-1940 KVLSSITAVLTD
+1940 KVLSNINSVLTD
-1952 DVNSQPTIRPIVDL
+1952 DVNTQPTIRPVVDL

-2002 QNGANDDIVSAIN
+2002 QNGANDDVVSAIK

>member
-54 KNASGIESLAA
+54 KNTSGIESLAA

-92 MRFAKKTVGFVTNG
+92 MRFAKKTVGFVTGG

-132 EAVAAVMKN
+132 EAVAAVMQN

-171 DEMFSA
+171 DQMFSA

-222 AAATLANY
+222 AAATLASY
-230 LTKVGDGTKYTEA
+230 LTKIGDGTKYTEA

-255 FNTFAAAMDD
+255 FDTFAAAMDD

-342 LAGFLEKLNIKNPFA
+342 LAGFLEKLDIKNPFA

-367 TKDFNSAADAVGNAA
+367 TKAFNSAADAVGNAA

-466 SESLKNLAQQAKETG
+466 SESLKNLAQQAKDTG

-496 KGLFLDAIQN
+496 KDLFLDAIQN

-524 VFSPKNLSDG
+524 VFSPKSLSDG

-553 ETADKLQRTF
+553 ETADKLRRTF
-563 SGLFSALSVVKNFV
+563 SGLFSALSVIKNFV
-577 GGTVAV
+577 GGTVAI

-622 FVRTFGAIATNA
+622 FVRTFGAIAANA

-641 RDWVKAFTELPVVQ
+641 RDWVKAFIELPVVQ

-672 KEVFSD
+672 KEAFSD

-686 IDNWKDLDKIT
+686 IDRWKDLDKIT

-718 VNFNFSFKGITNKI
+718 VNFNFSFKGITNKV

-749 LDGFKTSLFKLAE
+749 LDGFKTSLFNLAE
-762 EARSKIHMGDI
+762 EVRSKIHMGDI

-778 AALMVKSVMDIG
+778 AALMVKSVMGIG

-798 PLAGVTSVV
+798 PIAGVTSVV
-807 KGLAGIERS
+807 KGLAGIEKS
-816 ISKYIDAKTFIDRSK
+816 ISKYIDAKTFIDKAK
-831 AINVLA
+831 AINVLSSA
-837 TAIVKLAIAVALL
+837 VVKLAIAVALL
-850 VASMYV
+850 VTSMYV
-856 INDINQNGE
+856 INEINQNGE
-865 LSMPLLT
+865 LSTPLLT
-872 LIGLMGT
+872 LIGLMGM
-879 LALLAYAV
+879 LALLSYAV

-907 AITLLALSLKTLD
+907 AIALLALALKTMD
-920 GLSDDIETTCK
+920 GLSSDDKTYK
-931 KAVVLFGLMLVL
+931 NAVVLIALIGVL
-943 GLVAMALGKY
+943 GVVAVALGER
-953 VPEFSK
+953 VPQLSK
-959 GSIALIAFSAS
+959 GSIAIIAFAAAV
-970 IYILAKALKVIS
+970 YILAKALKSIS
-982 KIDMRGLGRSFA
+982 KIDKDSLNRSFA
-994 TIAGLIV
+994 TLVGLI
-1001 VLGIAARGLKG
+1001 LALSIAAQGLKG
-1012 ISFSGGV
+1012 LSFSGGV
-1019 ALIAMVIAL
+1019 GLIAMVIAL
-1028 KILMS
+1028 KLLIS

-1040 FDGTRIAENLLT
+1040 FDGNKIAENLLT
-1052 IIGILWILAALMAI
+1052 IIGILGILAALMAI
-1066 TNLAGVNAAKGGIG
+1066 TNLAGTNAATGGIG
-1080 MLALAGAM
+1080 MLALAAAM
-1088 YTMVKVIKAMAEI
+1088 YTMVKAVKAMAEI

-1109 KPILISLLGIFGVL
+1109 TPILISLLGIFGVL
-1123 IVVSNLAGQF
+1123 IAVSNLAGQF

-1139 MLMMA
+1139 MLLMA

-1162 PDGLWRAVGVI
+1162 PDGLWKAVGVI

-1191 NCKSTLVLLTV
+1191 DCKSTLVLLTV

-1224 AKSALASIIATFAL
+1224 AKSALASVIATFAL
-1238 LVAAT
+1238 LVAVT
-1243 GMFKDEDLAKKFG
+1243 GMFKGEGLAKKFG

-1265 GILATIIVGMAKLS
+1265 GILAAIIVGMAKLS

-1285 CAQALATLLTA
+1285 CAQALAVLLTA
-1296 LATSLFILSIAGK
+1296 LAASLFILSIAGK
-1309 DADEAMKAAYKMTG
+1309 DADEAMAAAYKMTG
-1323 VVAILGATLIVMSA
+1323 VVLILGAILTAMSA
-1337 LNVSNA
+1337 LNASNA
-1343 VENATALS
+1343 VENAKGLS
-1351 LLLLALSASMVI
+1351 LLLLALSTSMVI
-1363 LFTFGGDVGKKAII
+1363 LSTFGGDVSGKAII
-1377 SAYLMSGV
+1377 AAYAMSGV

-1398 LNVSNA
+1398 LNVLNA
-1404 MENAKALSLLIV
+1404 IENAAALSILVV
-1416 SLSEACVLLGVVGIF
+1416 SLSTACVLLAFAGSLGAA
-1431 GKEAIAGVGVLAALI
+1431 AIIGVGSLAALI
-1446 VAIGGIMYGIGVLA
+1446 VAIGGIMYGIGALS
-1460 QHQSS
+1460 QYQPS

-1498 AASALPSIGT
+1498 AASALPSIAT
-1508 SLSMFMVNLMPFIT
+1508 SLSMFMVNLMPFVT
-1522 AGKTIGSD
+1522 AGKMIGSD

-1553 SGITSLIG
+1553 SGIASLIG

-1585 ATAGV
+1585 ATTGV
-1590 NSEQVTASA
+1590 NSEQIKASA

-1606 EVFKSLPKEGGWF
+1606 EVFNSLPKEGGWF

-1624 EQDLSGFSAKLEDFG
+1624 EQDLSGFSSKLEDFG
-1639 NALTSYGNSVADL
+1639 NALTSYGNSVAEL

-1667 VGILKTLPNSG
+1667 VEVLKSLPNSG
-1678 GTLQTFLGSKDM
+1678 GTLQKFLGNKDM
-1690 ESFSNDLSGFGT
+1690 TSFSNDISGFGT
-1702 ALVNYGN
+1702 ALVNYGE
-1709 SVANLK
+1709 SVTDLK
-1715 VSAIKDSVP
+1715 VDAIKNSVP
-1724 AAEGLADFMKALPS
+1724 AAEALADFVKALPS
-1738 SGGTWQKVFGNK
+1738 SGGAWQKVFGNK
-1750 NASNFGGQ
+1750 NASDFSNQ
-1758 LETFGTSMKNLSDTL
+1758 LEALGTSMKNLSNTL
-1773 SGVKFSYYDS
+1773 SEVEFSYYDS
-1783 AATALNTITE
+1783 AATALNSITE
-1793 AVTNFDVGS
+1793 AVANFNVGS
-1802 LNYIVTSIGG
+1802 LNSIVTSVGA
-1812 LGARASTA
+1812 LGTRASTT
-1820 FTTNVEQSTI
+1820 FTTNVEQSAI

-1843 SVRSCMSKFYS
+1843 SARSGMSKFYD
-1854 AGSYLVTG
+1854 AGRYLVAG
-1862 FVNGI
+1862 FANGI
-1867 RDNIYRAQLAAIKMA
+1867 RDNIYLAQRAAIA
-1882 NDTELAARSELDIN
+1882 LADNTESAARSRLHIN

-1922 LGIRAVEGMSD
+1922 LGARAVESMSND
-1933 NAIDATS
+1933 AIGSAS
-1940 KVLSSITAVLTD
+1940 KVLSNVTAALTD
-1952 DVNSQPTIRPIVDL
+1952 DVNTQPTIRPIVDL
-1966 SNVESS
+1966 SNVENS
-1972 SDAISNMLAID
+1972 SDAISNMLAMD
-1983 PTVSAFSNVRSI
+1983 PTVSAFSNVHSI

-2002 QNGANDDIVSAIN
+2002 QNGANDDVVSAIK

-2030 INGITYDSGSEVSEA
+2030 INGITYDSGSEVSDA